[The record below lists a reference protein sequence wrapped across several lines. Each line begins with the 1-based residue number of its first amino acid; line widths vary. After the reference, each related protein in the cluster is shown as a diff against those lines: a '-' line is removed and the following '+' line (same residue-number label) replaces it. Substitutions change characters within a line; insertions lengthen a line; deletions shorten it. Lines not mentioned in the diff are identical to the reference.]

1 MSLNNFKVRLLS
13 FAVSSAVLALAPN
26 LANAANYESEMV
38 IIHPF
43 QWTYDNIAK
52 ECTEYLGPAG
62 FDGVQIS
69 QPAEH
74 ANKGNVW
81 WAVYQPVNFNNF
93 TTMTGNE
100 TQLKNMIKACNEAG
114 VKVFA
119 DAVFNQRPNDGVG
132 LGGSTYGNN
141 SYPDGF
147 NDGDFHH
154 NGCSVGNYSDEWNV
168 RQCALLGMT
177 DTATD
182 NSSTQ
187 DKIADFLVKLMDM
200 GVYGFRIDAAKHMHY
215 NDINAIMDKT
225 AAKAGKRPPIYMEV
239 IGNSQEA
246 PDIQPNKYTF
256 IDNSVVTDFSYVD
269 RMKEIF
275 DNGDYGSALTFG
287 LAVDSDNAEVFVN
300 NHDDEYHRCS
310 AGSCSMGTQ
319 ENPKYN
325 LAQSWLAVWPKGK
338 VRQIYS
344 GYKFNSHD
352 PAGPISADR
361 CQGGWLCQHRVPFV
375 LNAPRFARATRG
387 EAVSTSGFSD
397 NVLWFNRGSKGFYA
411 MNTSGSDVTKSF
423 NVTMADGTYCDILGA
438 TDPKNNPCGSDV
450 TVSGGKVT
458 FTIPAKTAVAIC
470 TDEKWCGKG
479 VDPCESDPTGAACVC
494 KGETTV
500 NGVCVSWCN
509 AHSSNEE
516 CTCVLNPNDANCQAD
531 IEPTKGKL
539 CYAGTS
545 NGWKQDP
552 LTYNRKTGFWTINLT
567 LDGAGDTSGA
577 QRFKVTDGC
586 SWTGTV
592 YGSSGTAGKLDV
604 NTSSTGDELVS
615 LVGDYVLSIN
625 DKTMEYTF
633 TKADEVTNQ
642 PPVASFT
649 ATVNGLTVSFANNSS
664 DPENDELTY
673 SWDFG
678 NGKTSSEKAPSVTY
692 AESGKYTVTLKVTDS
707 ANNTDTFTK
716 DITVTAPSSGK
727 YLKVAVRGSHD
738 NYGTDLLTKNGSDW
752 TGVFEFSKETRFK
765 LEALPVSAD
774 QCIILGGKKGAA
786 LSATGDFI
794 TVPAGDYVVGF
805 NEDTKVLTVKQA
817 SDCDKDPSKCEVD
830 PCVEDPSKC
839 EIDPCEADPSKCEI
853 DPCEADPSKCEVD
866 PCEAAPSQ
874 CTVDTKK
881 HCDTDGTTSN
891 CENSDYAYPFLGA
904 EYTKTATTFRIW
916 SPDTANVSVTVNG
929 QTYPMNKS
937 NITGYSDVYEVTVN
951 GDLDGKEY
959 QFKVNGNDVRDP
971 YGKMVPKS
979 DYTGGDKAIATNNK
993 NIVMNMRDTDLEG
1006 GWAPRP
1012 ELKNREDAV
1021 IYEVHV
1027 RDFTIDKSSG
1037 VSDANRGRYLG
1048 MVETGT
1054 TNAKGQKTGIDH
1066 LKDLGITHVQL
1077 MPVYDYGTCSN
1088 VDSQDSSCYNWGYDP
1103 VNFNVPED
1111 RYTSVFGSENY
1122 KQKVKEFKTMV
1133 NEFHK
1138 NGIRVIMDVV
1148 YNHTY
1153 SQDVFSKI
1161 TGKYYTTLDLSGCG
1175 NSTDPKNTMVS
1186 RFIRDSLEY
1195 WATEYNI
1202 DGFRFD
1208 LVGIFDVANFKEWG
1222 EYLNNKYPG
1231 RNFLMYGEPWNGY
1244 ATDPSESTRVRLGTI
1259 RNAVSGHVG
1268 VFNGKYR
1275 ECLKGDSDGK
1285 GGGFLFNMTHTDL
1298 GDVDGNFGCVMAGI
1312 KGGVGNSTNT
1322 WTPLFAADPEQA
1334 VQYITAHDN
1343 LNWTD
1348 KIAKMAITGDY
1359 AKRLQSYGNGVILVS
1374 QGIPFIHAGEEFG
1387 RTKNMNPNSYKST
1400 DGSNDIDWNVKSN
1413 YMSTF
1418 NYYKGMIAMRKAHP
1432 AFRMTTKEQI
1442 EQNITGEYINGAVV
1456 VTINGGAVGDSWD
1469 TIKMVVNSGNNIEI
1483 SGVDGWSKKVH
1494 AVTVNEDGT
1503 GGSNEAQG
1511 TAVTIWYKEK
1521 SK

>member
-411 MNTSGSDVTKSF
+411 MNTSGGEVTKSF

-438 TDPKNNPCGSDV
+438 TDPKNNPCGSDI
-450 TVSGGKVT
+450 TVSDGKITV
-458 FTIPAKTAVAIC
+458 TIPSMSAIAIC
-470 TDEKWCGKG
+470 TDSQWCGKG
-479 VDPCESDPTGAACVC
+479 VDPCETDPNGAACLC
-494 KGETTV
+494 KGAQTTD
-500 NGVCVSWCN
+500 GICVSYCQKYPETEGCYCLTN
-509 AHSSNEE
+509 PTDSS
-516 CTCVLNPNDANCQAD
+516 CVSIPA
-531 IEPTKGKL
+531 TKNNL

-545 NGWKQDP
+545 NSWKFDP
-552 LTYNRKTGFWTINLT
+552 MTYSKSTGYWTIDVTLT
-567 LDGAGDTSGA
+567 GADK
-577 QRFKVTDGC
+577 QRFKVAEGCAWTGNVYGASGTPGKLAINTSTDGDEYTTL
-586 SWTGTV
+586 TGDYTLKIKDADMTYEFV
-592 YGSSGTAGKLDV
+592 KAGSSNHD
-604 NTSSTGDELVS
+604 
-615 LVGDYVLSIN
+615 
-625 DKTMEYTF
+625 
-633 TKADEVTNQ
+633 
-642 PPVASFT
+642 PVAGFT
-649 ATVNGLTVSFANNSS
+649 TQINGLTVTFTNTSK
-664 DPENDELTY
+664 DEDGDTLTY
-673 SWDFG
+673 SWNFG
-678 NGKTSSEKAPSVTY
+678 NGKTSTDKNPSVAYDEKGTY
-692 AESGKYTVTLKVTDS
+692 HVTLTVTDPSNASNKAEDDVTVGGGETTGY
-707 ANNTDTFTK
+707 AK
-716 DITVTAPSSGK
+716 TAI
-727 YLKVAVRGSHD
+727 RTSHD
-738 NYGTDLLTKNGSDW
+738 NYGTHELIKKSASSSEW
-752 TGVFEFSKETRFK
+752 TGEFNFTEATSFK
-765 LEALPVSAD
+765 IEALPNSKD
-774 QCIILGGKKGAA
+774 QCIFLGGKAGEA
-786 LSATGDFI
+786 LKASGDFI
-794 TVPAGDYVVGF
+794 SVEAGEYTITF
-805 NEDTKVLTVKQA
+805 NESTKVLTVTKKETVVDDKKA
-817 SDCDKDPSKCEVD
+817 NCDKDGS
-830 PCVEDPSKC
+830 
-839 EIDPCEADPSKCEI
+839 
-853 DPCEADPSKCEVD
+853 
-866 PCEAAPSQ
+866 
-874 CTVDTKK
+874 TN
-881 HCDTDGTTSN
+881 N
-891 CENSDYAYPFLGA
+891 CETSSLAYTFLGA
-904 EYTKTATTFRIW
+904 SYTPTATTFRLW
-916 SPDTANVSVTVNG
+916 SPDSSNVSVTVNG
-929 QTYPMNKS
+929 QTYTMSKTNVS
-937 NITGYSDVYEVTVN
+937 GYSDVYEAVVE

-959 QFKVNGNDVRDP
+959 QFKVNGSDVHDP
-971 YGKMVPKS
+971 YGKMVKPTN
-979 DYTGGDKAIATNNK
+979 YAGTGAVAENNV
-993 NIVMNMRDTDLEG
+993 NIVMNMRDTDLPN
-1006 GWAPRP
+1006 GWAERP
-1012 ELKNREDAV
+1012 ALKEREDSIV
-1021 IYEVHV
+1021 YEVHV
-1027 RDFTIDKSSG
+1027 RDFTIDSSSG
-1037 VSDANRGRYLG
+1037 VSAANRGRYLG
-1048 MVETGT
+1048 MVEAGT
-1054 TNAKGQKTGIDH
+1054 TNSKGLKTGLDH

-1077 MPVYDYGTCSN
+1077 LPVYDYGTCSN

-1111 RYTSVFGSENY
+1111 RYTSVFGTENY

-1133 NEFHK
+1133 DEFHK

-1153 SQDVFSKI
+1153 SKDVFSKI
-1161 TGKYYTTLDLSGCG
+1161 SGKYYTSVDLSGCG
-1175 NSTDPKNTMVS
+1175 NSVDAKNDMVS

-1208 LVGIFDVANFKEWG
+1208 LVGIFDVSDFKEWG
-1222 EYLNNKYPG
+1222 EYLNNKYPD
-1231 RNFLMYGEPWNGY
+1231 RKFLMYGEPWNGY

-1259 RNAVSGHVG
+1259 RNAASGHVG

-1275 ECLKGDSDGK
+1275 ECLKGGSDNAV
-1285 GGGFLFNMTHTDL
+1285 GGFLFNQTYSDV

-1312 KGGVGNSTNT
+1312 KGGVGDSTNT

-1348 KIAKMAITGDY
+1348 KITKMGATGDY
-1359 AKRLQSYGNGVILVS
+1359 AKRLQAYGNGVILVS

-1387 RTKNMNPNSYKST
+1387 RTKNMNENSYKSA
-1400 DGSNDIDWNVKSN
+1400 DGSNDIKWDVKTS
-1413 YMSTF
+1413 YKDTF
-1418 NYYKGMIAMRKAHP
+1418 DYYKNLIAMRKAHP
-1432 AFRMTTKEQI
+1432 AFRMTTKTLI
-1442 EQNITGEYINGAVV
+1442 ENNIKGSQNNGAIVVDINGQ
-1456 VTINGGAVGDSWD
+1456 AVGDSWSS
-1469 TIKMVVNSGNNIEI
+1469 IKMVINSGNNLTID
-1483 SGVDGWSKKVH
+1483 GVDGWKKKVH
-1494 AVTVNEDGT
+1494 AVTVNDDGT
-1503 GGSNEAQG
+1503 TGTNVAEG
-1511 TAVTIWYKEK
+1511 TAVTIWYK
-1521 SK
+1521 

>member
-1 MSLNNFKVRLLS
+1 MSLNNFRVKLLS
-13 FAVSSAVLALAPN
+13 LAVSSAVLAFAPN
-26 LANAANYESEMV
+26 LAFAKNYESEMV

-43 QWTYDNIAK
+43 QWSYDSIAK

-154 NGCSVGNYSDEWNV
+154 NGCSVSNYSDEWNV

-187 DKIADFLVKLMDM
+187 DKIADFLVKLMGM

-215 NDINAIMDKT
+215 NDINAIMEKT
-225 AAKAGKRPPIYMEV
+225 EAKAGKRPPIYMEV
-239 IGNSQEA
+239 IGNSKEA

-319 ENPKYN
+319 GNPKYN

-375 LNAPRFARATRG
+375 LNAPRFARATRD

-438 TDPKNNPCGSDV
+438 TDPKNNPCGSDI
-450 TVSGGKVT
+450 TVSGGKITV
-458 FTIPAKTAVAIC
+458 TIPSMSAIAIC
-470 TDEKWCGKG
+470 TDSQWCGKG
-479 VDPCESDPTGAACVC
+479 VDPCETDPNGAACLC
-494 KGETTV
+494 KGSQTTD
-500 NGVCVSWCN
+500 GICVSYCQKYPETEGCYCLTN
-509 AHSSNEE
+509 PTDSS
-516 CTCVLNPNDANCQAD
+516 CVSIPA
-531 IEPTKGKL
+531 TKNNL

-545 NGWKQDP
+545 NSWKFDP
-552 LTYNRKTGFWTINLT
+552 MTYSKSTGYWTVDVTLT
-567 LDGAGDTSGA
+567 GADK
-577 QRFKVTDGC
+577 QRFKVAEGCAWTGNVYGASGTPGKLAINTSTDGDEYTTL
-586 SWTGTV
+586 TGDYTLKIKDADMTYEFV
-592 YGSSGTAGKLDV
+592 KAGPSNHDPVAGFTTQINGLNV
-604 NTSSTGDELVS
+604 TFTNTSKDEDGD
-615 LVGDYVLSIN
+615 
-625 DKTMEYTF
+625 T
-633 TKADEVTNQ
+633 
-642 PPVASFT
+642 
-649 ATVNGLTVSFANNSS
+649 
-664 DPENDELTY
+664 LTY
-673 SWDFG
+673 SWNFG
-678 NGKTSSEKAPSVTY
+678 NGKTSTDKNPSVIYDEKGTY
-692 AESGKYTVTLKVTDS
+692 HVTLTVTDPSKASNTAEDDVTVGGGETTGY
-707 ANNTDTFTK
+707 AK
-716 DITVTAPSSGK
+716 TAI
-727 YLKVAVRGSHD
+727 RTSHD
-738 NYGTDLLTKNGSDW
+738 NYGTHELIKKSASSSEW
-752 TGVFEFSKETRFK
+752 TGEFNFTEATSFK
-765 LEALPVSAD
+765 IEALPNSKD
-774 QCIILGGKKGAA
+774 QCIFLGGKAGEA
-786 LSATGDFI
+786 LKASGDFI
-794 TVPAGDYVVGF
+794 SVEAGEYTITF
-805 NEDTKVLTVKQA
+805 NESTKVLTVTKKETVVDDKKA
-817 SDCDKDPSKCEVD
+817 NCDKDGS
-830 PCVEDPSKC
+830 
-839 EIDPCEADPSKCEI
+839 
-853 DPCEADPSKCEVD
+853 
-866 PCEAAPSQ
+866 
-874 CTVDTKK
+874 TN
-881 HCDTDGTTSN
+881 N
-891 CENSDYAYPFLGA
+891 CETSSLAYTFLGA
-904 EYTKTATTFRIW
+904 SYTPTATTFRLW
-916 SPDTANVSVTVNG
+916 SPDSSNVSVTVNG
-929 QTYPMNKS
+929 QTYTMSKTNVS
-937 NITGYSDVYEVTVN
+937 GYSDVYEAVVE

-959 QFKVNGNDVRDP
+959 QFKVNGSDVHDP
-971 YGKMVPKS
+971 YGKMVKPTN
-979 DYTGGDKAIATNNK
+979 YAGTGAVAENNV
-993 NIVMNMRDTDLEG
+993 NIVMNMRDTDLPN
-1006 GWAPRP
+1006 GWAERP
-1012 ELKNREDAV
+1012 ALKEREDSIV
-1021 IYEVHV
+1021 YEVHV
-1027 RDFTIDKSSG
+1027 RDFTIDSSSG
-1037 VSDANRGRYLG
+1037 VSAANRGRYLG
-1048 MVETGT
+1048 MVEAGT
-1054 TNAKGQKTGIDH
+1054 TNSKGLKTGLDH

-1077 MPVYDYGTCSN
+1077 LPVYDYGTCSN

-1111 RYTSVFGSENY
+1111 RYTSVFGTENY

-1133 NEFHK
+1133 DEFHK

-1153 SQDVFSKI
+1153 SKDVFSKI
-1161 TGKYYTTLDLSGCG
+1161 SGKYYTSVDLSGCG
-1175 NSTDPKNTMVS
+1175 NSVDAKNDMVS

-1208 LVGIFDVANFKEWG
+1208 LVGIFDVSDFKEWG
-1222 EYLNNKYPG
+1222 EYLNNKYPD
-1231 RNFLMYGEPWNGY
+1231 RKFLMYGEPWNGY

-1259 RNAVSGHVG
+1259 RNAASGHVG

-1275 ECLKGDSDGK
+1275 ECLKGSSDDAV
-1285 GGGFLFNMTHTDL
+1285 GGFLFNKTYSDV

-1312 KGGVGNSTNT
+1312 KGGVGDSTNT

-1348 KIAKMAITGDY
+1348 KITMMGATGDY
-1359 AKRLQSYGNGVILVS
+1359 AKRLQAYGNGVILVS

-1387 RTKNMNPNSYKST
+1387 RTKNMNENSYKSA
-1400 DGSNDIDWNVKSN
+1400 DGSNDIKWDVKTS
-1413 YMSTF
+1413 YKDTF
-1418 NYYKGMIAMRKAHP
+1418 DYYKNLIAMRKAHP
-1432 AFRMTTKEQI
+1432 AFRMTTKTLI
-1442 EQNITGEYINGAVV
+1442 ENNIKGSQNNGAIVVDINGQ
-1456 VTINGGAVGDSWD
+1456 AVGDSWSS
-1469 TIKMVVNSGNNIEI
+1469 IKMVINSGNNLTID
-1483 SGVDGWSKKVH
+1483 GVDGWKKKVH
-1494 AVTVNEDGT
+1494 AVTVNDDGT
-1503 GGSNEAQG
+1503 TGTNVAEG
-1511 TAVTIWYKEK
+1511 TAVTIWYK
-1521 SK
+1521 

>member
-215 NDINAIMDKT
+215 NDINAIMEKT

-411 MNTSGSDVTKSF
+411 MNTSGGEVTKSF

-438 TDPKNNPCGSDV
+438 TDPKNNPCGSDI
-450 TVSGGKVT
+450 TVSDGKITV
-458 FTIPAKTAVAIC
+458 TIPSMSAIAIC
-470 TDEKWCGKG
+470 TDSQWCGKG
-479 VDPCESDPTGAACVC
+479 VDPCETDPNGAACLC
-494 KGETTV
+494 KGAQTTD
-500 NGVCVSWCN
+500 GICVSYCQKYPETEGCYCLTN
-509 AHSSNEE
+509 PTDSS
-516 CTCVLNPNDANCQAD
+516 CVSIPA
-531 IEPTKGKL
+531 TKNNL

-545 NGWKQDP
+545 NSWKFDP
-552 LTYNRKTGFWTINLT
+552 MTYSKSTGYWTIDVTLT
-567 LDGAGDTSGA
+567 GADK
-577 QRFKVTDGC
+577 QRFKVAEGCAWTGNVYGASGTPGKLAINTSTDGDEYTTL
-586 SWTGTV
+586 TGDYTLKIKDADMTYEFV
-592 YGSSGTAGKLDV
+592 KAGSSNHD
-604 NTSSTGDELVS
+604 
-615 LVGDYVLSIN
+615 
-625 DKTMEYTF
+625 
-633 TKADEVTNQ
+633 
-642 PPVASFT
+642 PVAGFT
-649 ATVNGLTVSFANNSS
+649 TQINGLTVTFTNTSK
-664 DPENDELTY
+664 DEDGDTLTY
-673 SWDFG
+673 SWNFG
-678 NGKTSSEKAPSVTY
+678 NGKTSTDKNPSVAYDEKGTY
-692 AESGKYTVTLKVTDS
+692 HVTLTVTDPSNASNKAEDDVTVGGGETTGY
-707 ANNTDTFTK
+707 AK
-716 DITVTAPSSGK
+716 TAI
-727 YLKVAVRGSHD
+727 RTSHD
-738 NYGTDLLTKNGSDW
+738 NYGTHELIKKSASSSEW
-752 TGVFEFSKETRFK
+752 TGEFNFTEATSFK
-765 LEALPVSAD
+765 IEALPNSKD
-774 QCIILGGKKGAA
+774 QCIFLGGKAGEA
-786 LSATGDFI
+786 LKASGDFI
-794 TVPAGDYVVGF
+794 SVEAGEYTITF
-805 NEDTKVLTVKQA
+805 NESTKVLTVTKKETVVDDKKA
-817 SDCDKDPSKCEVD
+817 NCDKDGS
-830 PCVEDPSKC
+830 
-839 EIDPCEADPSKCEI
+839 
-853 DPCEADPSKCEVD
+853 
-866 PCEAAPSQ
+866 
-874 CTVDTKK
+874 TN
-881 HCDTDGTTSN
+881 N
-891 CENSDYAYPFLGA
+891 CETSSLAYTFLGA
-904 EYTKTATTFRIW
+904 SYTPTATTFRLW
-916 SPDTANVSVTVNG
+916 SPDSSNVSVTVNG
-929 QTYPMNKS
+929 QTYTMSKTNVS
-937 NITGYSDVYEVTVN
+937 GYSDVYEAVVE

-959 QFKVNGNDVRDP
+959 QFKVNGSDVHDP
-971 YGKMVPKS
+971 YGKMVKPTN
-979 DYTGGDKAIATNNK
+979 YTGTGAVAENNV
-993 NIVMNMRDTDLEG
+993 NIVMNMRDTDLPN
-1006 GWAPRP
+1006 GWAERP
-1012 ELKNREDAV
+1012 ALKEREDSIV
-1021 IYEVHV
+1021 YEVHV
-1027 RDFTIDKSSG
+1027 RDFTIDSSSG
-1037 VSDANRGRYLG
+1037 VSAANRGRYLG
-1048 MVETGT
+1048 MVEAGT
-1054 TNAKGQKTGIDH
+1054 TNSKGLKTGLDH

-1077 MPVYDYGTCSN
+1077 LPVYDYGTCSN

-1111 RYTSVFGSENY
+1111 RYTSVFGTENY

-1133 NEFHK
+1133 DEFHK

-1153 SQDVFSKI
+1153 SKDVFSKI
-1161 TGKYYTTLDLSGCG
+1161 SGKYYTSVDLSGCG
-1175 NSTDPKNTMVS
+1175 NSVDAKNDMVS

-1208 LVGIFDVANFKEWG
+1208 LVGIFDVSDFKEWG
-1222 EYLNNKYPG
+1222 EYLNNKYPD
-1231 RNFLMYGEPWNGY
+1231 RKFLMYGEPWNGY

-1259 RNAVSGHVG
+1259 RNAASGHVG

-1275 ECLKGDSDGK
+1275 ECLKGGSDNAV
-1285 GGGFLFNMTHTDL
+1285 GGFLFNKTYSDV

-1312 KGGVGNSTNT
+1312 KGGVGDSTNT

-1348 KIAKMAITGDY
+1348 KITKMGATGDY
-1359 AKRLQSYGNGVILVS
+1359 AKRLQAYGNGVILVS

-1387 RTKNMNPNSYKST
+1387 RTKNMNENSYKSA
-1400 DGSNDIDWNVKSN
+1400 DGSNDIKWDVKTS
-1413 YMSTF
+1413 YKDTF
-1418 NYYKGMIAMRKAHP
+1418 DYYKNLIAMRKAHP
-1432 AFRMTTKEQI
+1432 AFRMTTKTLI
-1442 EQNITGEYINGAVV
+1442 ENNIKGSQNNGAIVVDINGQ
-1456 VTINGGAVGDSWD
+1456 AVGDSWSS
-1469 TIKMVVNSGNNIEI
+1469 IKMVINSGNNLTID
-1483 SGVDGWSKKVH
+1483 GVDGWKKKVH
-1494 AVTVNEDGT
+1494 AVTVNDDGT
-1503 GGSNEAQG
+1503 TGTNVAEG
-1511 TAVTIWYKEK
+1511 TAVTIWYK
-1521 SK
+1521 

>member
-26 LANAANYESEMV
+26 LANAKNYESEMV

-215 NDINAIMDKT
+215 DDINAIMKKT
-225 AAKAGKRPPIYMEV
+225 AAKARKRPPIYMEV

-246 PDIQPNKYTF
+246 PDIQPNNYTF

-438 TDPKNNPCGSDV
+438 TDPKNNPCGSDI
-450 TVSGGKVT
+450 TVSGGKITV
-458 FTIPAKTAVAIC
+458 TIPSMSAIAIC
-470 TDEKWCGKG
+470 TDSQWCGKG
-479 VDPCESDPTGAACVC
+479 VDPCETDPNGAACLC
-494 KGETTV
+494 KGSQTTD
-500 NGVCVSWCN
+500 GICVSYCQKYPETEGCYCLTN
-509 AHSSNEE
+509 PTDSS
-516 CTCVLNPNDANCQAD
+516 CVSIPA
-531 IEPTKGKL
+531 TKNNL

-545 NGWKQDP
+545 NSWKFDP
-552 LTYNRKTGFWTINLT
+552 MTYSKSTGYWTVDVTLT
-567 LDGAGDTSGA
+567 GADK
-577 QRFKVTDGC
+577 QRFKVAEGCVWTGNVYGASGTPGKLAINTSTDGDEY
-586 SWTGTV
+586 TT
-592 YGSSGTAGKLDV
+592 L
-604 NTSSTGDELVS
+604 TGD
-615 LVGDYVLSIN
+615 
-625 DKTMEYTF
+625 YTLKIKDADMTYEF
-633 TKADEVTNQ
+633 VKAGPSNHD
-642 PPVASFT
+642 PVAGFT
-649 ATVNGLTVSFANNSS
+649 TQINGLTVTFTNTSK
-664 DPENDELTY
+664 DEDGDTLTY
-673 SWDFG
+673 SWNFG
-678 NGKTSSEKAPSVTY
+678 NGKTSTDKNPSVIYDEKGTY
-692 AESGKYTVTLKVTDS
+692 HVTLTVTDPSKASNTAEDDVTVGGGETTGY
-707 ANNTDTFTK
+707 AK
-716 DITVTAPSSGK
+716 TAI
-727 YLKVAVRGSHD
+727 RTSHD
-738 NYGTDLLTKNGSDW
+738 NYGTHELIKKSASSSEW
-752 TGVFEFSKETRFK
+752 TGEFNFTEATSFK
-765 LEALPVSAD
+765 IEALPNSKD
-774 QCIILGGKKGAA
+774 QCIFLGGKAGEA
-786 LSATGDFI
+786 LKASGDFI
-794 TVPAGDYVVGF
+794 SVEAGEYTITF
-805 NEDTKVLTVKQA
+805 NESTKVLTVTKKETVVDDKKA
-817 SDCDKDPSKCEVD
+817 NCDKDGS
-830 PCVEDPSKC
+830 
-839 EIDPCEADPSKCEI
+839 
-853 DPCEADPSKCEVD
+853 
-866 PCEAAPSQ
+866 
-874 CTVDTKK
+874 TN
-881 HCDTDGTTSN
+881 N
-891 CENSDYAYPFLGA
+891 CETSSLAYTFLGA
-904 EYTKTATTFRIW
+904 SYTPTATTFRLW
-916 SPDTANVSVTVNG
+916 SPDSSNVSVTVNG
-929 QTYPMNKS
+929 QTYTMSKTNVS
-937 NITGYSDVYEVTVN
+937 GYSDVYEAVVE

-959 QFKVNGNDVRDP
+959 QFKVNGSDVHDP
-971 YGKMVPKS
+971 YGKMVKPTN
-979 DYTGGDKAIATNNK
+979 YAGTGAVAENNV
-993 NIVMNMRDTDLEG
+993 NIVMNMRDTDLPN
-1006 GWAPRP
+1006 GWAERP
-1012 ELKNREDAV
+1012 ALKEREDSIV
-1021 IYEVHV
+1021 YEVHV
-1027 RDFTIDKSSG
+1027 RDFTIDSSSG
-1037 VSDANRGRYLG
+1037 VSAANRGRYLG
-1048 MVETGT
+1048 MVEAGT
-1054 TNAKGQKTGIDH
+1054 TNSKGLKTGLDH

-1077 MPVYDYGTCSN
+1077 LPVYDYGTCSN

-1111 RYTSVFGSENY
+1111 RYTSVFGTENY

-1133 NEFHK
+1133 DEFHK

-1153 SQDVFSKI
+1153 SEDVFSKI
-1161 TGKYYTTLDLSGCG
+1161 SGKYYTSVDLSGCG
-1175 NSTDPKNTMVS
+1175 NSVDAKNDMVS

-1208 LVGIFDVANFKEWG
+1208 LVGIFDVSDFKEWG
-1222 EYLNNKYPG
+1222 EYLNNKYPD
-1231 RNFLMYGEPWNGY
+1231 RKFLMYGEPWNGY

-1259 RNAVSGHVG
+1259 RNAASGHVG

-1275 ECLKGDSDGK
+1275 ECLKGESDK
-1285 GGGFLFNMTHTDL
+1285 AVGGFLFNQTYSDV

-1312 KGGVGNSTNT
+1312 KGGVGDSTNT

-1348 KIAKMAITGDY
+1348 KITKMGATGDY
-1359 AKRLQSYGNGVILVS
+1359 AKRLQAYGNGVILVS

-1387 RTKNMNPNSYKST
+1387 RTKNMNENSYESA
-1400 DGSNDIDWNVKSN
+1400 DGSNDIKWDVKTS
-1413 YMSTF
+1413 YKDTF
-1418 NYYKGMIAMRKAHP
+1418 DYYKNLIAMRKAHP
-1432 AFRMTTKEQI
+1432 AFRMTTKTLI
-1442 EQNITGEYINGAVV
+1442 ENNIKGSQNNGAIVVDINGQ
-1456 VTINGGAVGDSWD
+1456 AVGDSWSS
-1469 TIKMVVNSGNNIEI
+1469 IKMVINSGNNLTID
-1483 SGVDGWSKKVH
+1483 GVDGWKKKVH
-1494 AVTVNEDGT
+1494 AVTVNDDGT
-1503 GGSNEAQG
+1503 TGTNVAEG
-1511 TAVTIWYKEK
+1511 TAVTIWYK
-1521 SK
+1521 

>member
-215 NDINAIMDKT
+215 NDINAIMEKT

-438 TDPKNNPCGSDV
+438 TDPKNNPCGSDI
-450 TVSGGKVT
+450 TVSGGKITV
-458 FTIPAKTAVAIC
+458 TIPSMSAIAIC
-470 TDEKWCGKG
+470 TDSQWCGKG
-479 VDPCESDPTGAACVC
+479 VDPCETDPNGAACLC
-494 KGETTV
+494 KGAQTTD
-500 NGVCVSWCN
+500 GICVSYCQKYPETEGCYCLTN
-509 AHSSNEE
+509 PTDSS
-516 CTCVLNPNDANCQAD
+516 CVSIPA
-531 IEPTKGKL
+531 TKNNL

-545 NGWKQDP
+545 NSWKFDP
-552 LTYNRKTGFWTINLT
+552 MTYSKSTGYWTIDVTLT
-567 LDGAGDTSGA
+567 GADK
-577 QRFKVTDGC
+577 QRFKVAEGCAWTGNVYGASGTPGKLAINTSTDGDEYTTL
-586 SWTGTV
+586 TGDYTLKIKDADMTYEFV
-592 YGSSGTAGKLDV
+592 KAGSSNHD
-604 NTSSTGDELVS
+604 
-615 LVGDYVLSIN
+615 
-625 DKTMEYTF
+625 
-633 TKADEVTNQ
+633 
-642 PPVASFT
+642 PVAGFT
-649 ATVNGLTVSFANNSS
+649 TQINGLTVTFTNTSK
-664 DPENDELTY
+664 DEDGDTLTY
-673 SWDFG
+673 SWNFG
-678 NGKTSSEKAPSVTY
+678 NGKTSTDKNPSVAYDEKGTY
-692 AESGKYTVTLKVTDS
+692 HVTLTVTDPSKASNTAEDDVTVGGGETTGY
-707 ANNTDTFTK
+707 AK
-716 DITVTAPSSGK
+716 TAI
-727 YLKVAVRGSHD
+727 RTSHD
-738 NYGTDLLTKNGSDW
+738 NYGTHELIKKSASSSEW
-752 TGVFEFSKETRFK
+752 TGEFNFTEATSFK
-765 LEALPVSAD
+765 IEALPNSKD
-774 QCIILGGKKGAA
+774 QCIFLGGKAGEA
-786 LSATGDFI
+786 LKASGDFI
-794 TVPAGDYVVGF
+794 SVEAGEYTITF
-805 NEDTKVLTVKQA
+805 NESTKVLTVTKKETVVDDKKA
-817 SDCDKDPSKCEVD
+817 NCDKDGS
-830 PCVEDPSKC
+830 
-839 EIDPCEADPSKCEI
+839 
-853 DPCEADPSKCEVD
+853 
-866 PCEAAPSQ
+866 
-874 CTVDTKK
+874 TN
-881 HCDTDGTTSN
+881 N
-891 CENSDYAYPFLGA
+891 CETSSLAYTFLGA
-904 EYTKTATTFRIW
+904 SYTPTATTFRLW
-916 SPDTANVSVTVNG
+916 SPDSSNVSVTVNG
-929 QTYPMNKS
+929 QTYTMSKTNVS
-937 NITGYSDVYEVTVN
+937 GYSDVYEAVVE

-959 QFKVNGNDVRDP
+959 QFKVNGSDVHDP
-971 YGKMVPKS
+971 YGKMVKPTN
-979 DYTGGDKAIATNNK
+979 YTGTGAVAENNV
-993 NIVMNMRDTDLEG
+993 NIVMNMRDTDLPN
-1006 GWAPRP
+1006 GWAERP
-1012 ELKNREDAV
+1012 ALKEREDSIV
-1021 IYEVHV
+1021 YEVHV
-1027 RDFTIDKSSG
+1027 RDFTIDSSSG
-1037 VSDANRGRYLG
+1037 VSAANRGRYLG
-1048 MVETGT
+1048 MVEAGT
-1054 TNAKGQKTGIDH
+1054 TNSKGLKTGLDH

-1077 MPVYDYGTCSN
+1077 LPVYDYGTCSN

-1111 RYTSVFGSENY
+1111 RYTSVFGTENY

-1133 NEFHK
+1133 DEFHK

-1153 SQDVFSKI
+1153 SKDVFSKI
-1161 TGKYYTTLDLSGCG
+1161 SGKYYTSVDLSGCG
-1175 NSTDPKNTMVS
+1175 NSVDAKNDMVS

-1208 LVGIFDVANFKEWG
+1208 LVGIFDVSDFKEWG
-1222 EYLNNKYPG
+1222 EYLNNKYPD
-1231 RNFLMYGEPWNGY
+1231 RKFLMYGEPWNGY

-1259 RNAVSGHVG
+1259 RNAASGHVG

-1275 ECLKGDSDGK
+1275 ECLKGGSDNAV
-1285 GGGFLFNMTHTDL
+1285 GGFLFNQTYSDV

-1312 KGGVGNSTNT
+1312 KGGVGDSINT

-1348 KIAKMAITGDY
+1348 KITKMGATGDY
-1359 AKRLQSYGNGVILVS
+1359 AKRLQAYGNGVILVS

-1387 RTKNMNPNSYKST
+1387 RTKNMNENSYKSA
-1400 DGSNDIDWNVKSN
+1400 DGSNDIKWDVKTS
-1413 YMSTF
+1413 YKDTF
-1418 NYYKGMIAMRKAHP
+1418 DYYKNLIAMRKAHP
-1432 AFRMTTKEQI
+1432 AFRMTTKTLI
-1442 EQNITGEYINGAVV
+1442 ENNIKGSQNNGAIVVDINGQ
-1456 VTINGGAVGDSWD
+1456 AVGDSWSS
-1469 TIKMVVNSGNNIEI
+1469 IKMVINSGNNLTID
-1483 SGVDGWSKKVH
+1483 GVDGWKKKVH
-1494 AVTVNEDGT
+1494 AVTVNDDGT
-1503 GGSNEAQG
+1503 TGTNVAEG
-1511 TAVTIWYKEK
+1511 TAVTIWYK
-1521 SK
+1521 

>member
-1 MSLNNFKVRLLS
+1 MSLNNFRVKLLS
-13 FAVSSAVLALAPN
+13 LAVSSAVLAFAPN
-26 LANAANYESEMV
+26 LAFAKNYESEMV

-43 QWTYDNIAK
+43 QWSYDSIAK

-154 NGCSVGNYSDEWNV
+154 NGCSVSNYSDEWNV

-187 DKIADFLVKLMDM
+187 DKIADFLVKLMGM

-215 NDINAIMDKT
+215 NDINAIMEKT
-225 AAKAGKRPPIYMEV
+225 EAKAGKRPPIYMEV
-239 IGNSQEA
+239 IGNSKEA

-319 ENPKYN
+319 GNPKYN

-411 MNTSGSDVTKSF
+411 MNTSGGEVTKSF

-438 TDPKNNPCGSDV
+438 TDPKNNPCGSDI
-450 TVSGGKVT
+450 TVSGGKITV
-458 FTIPAKTAVAIC
+458 TIPSMSAIAIC
-470 TDEKWCGKG
+470 TDSQWCGKG
-479 VDPCESDPTGAACVC
+479 VDPCETDPNGAACLC
-494 KGETTV
+494 KGSQTTD
-500 NGVCVSWCN
+500 GICVSYCQKYPETEGCYCLTN
-509 AHSSNEE
+509 PTDSS
-516 CTCVLNPNDANCQAD
+516 CVSIPA
-531 IEPTKGKL
+531 TKNNL

-545 NGWKQDP
+545 NSWKFDP
-552 LTYNRKTGFWTINLT
+552 MTYSKSTGYWTVDVTLT
-567 LDGAGDTSGA
+567 GADK
-577 QRFKVTDGC
+577 QRFKVAEGCAWTGNVYGASGTPGKLAINTSTDGDEYTTL
-586 SWTGTV
+586 TGDYTLKIKDADMPYEFV
-592 YGSSGTAGKLDV
+592 KAGSSNHD
-604 NTSSTGDELVS
+604 
-615 LVGDYVLSIN
+615 
-625 DKTMEYTF
+625 
-633 TKADEVTNQ
+633 
-642 PPVASFT
+642 PVAGFT
-649 ATVNGLTVSFANNSS
+649 TQINGLTVTFTNTSK
-664 DPENDELTY
+664 DEDGDTLTY
-673 SWDFG
+673 SWNFG
-678 NGKTSSEKAPSVTY
+678 NGKTSTDKNPSVTY
-692 AESGKYTVTLKVTDS
+692 DEKGTYHVTLTVTDPSKASNTAEEDVTVGGGETTGY
-707 ANNTDTFTK
+707 AK
-716 DITVTAPSSGK
+716 TAI
-727 YLKVAVRGSHD
+727 RTSHD
-738 NYGTDLLTKNGSDW
+738 NYGTHELIKKSASSSEW
-752 TGVFEFSKETRFK
+752 TGEFNFTEATSFK
-765 LEALPVSAD
+765 IEALPNSKD
-774 QCIILGGKKGAA
+774 QCIFLGGKAGEA
-786 LSATGDFI
+786 LKASGDFI
-794 TVPAGDYVVGF
+794 SVEAGEYTITF
-805 NEDTKVLTVKQA
+805 NESTKVLTVTKKETVVDDKKA
-817 SDCDKDPSKCEVD
+817 NCDKDGS
-830 PCVEDPSKC
+830 
-839 EIDPCEADPSKCEI
+839 
-853 DPCEADPSKCEVD
+853 
-866 PCEAAPSQ
+866 
-874 CTVDTKK
+874 TN
-881 HCDTDGTTSN
+881 N
-891 CENSDYAYPFLGA
+891 CETSSLAYTFLGA
-904 EYTKTATTFRIW
+904 SYTPTATTFRLW
-916 SPDTANVSVTVNG
+916 SPDSSNVSVTVNG
-929 QTYPMNKS
+929 QTYTMSKTNVS
-937 NITGYSDVYEVTVN
+937 GYSDVYEAVVE

-959 QFKVNGNDVRDP
+959 QFKVNGSDVHDP
-971 YGKMVPKS
+971 YGKMVKPTN
-979 DYTGGDKAIATNNK
+979 YTGTGAVAENNV
-993 NIVMNMRDTDLEG
+993 NIVMNMRDTDLPN
-1006 GWAPRP
+1006 GWAERP
-1012 ELKNREDAV
+1012 ALKEREDSIV
-1021 IYEVHV
+1021 YEVHV
-1027 RDFTIDKSSG
+1027 RDFTIDSSSG
-1037 VSDANRGRYLG
+1037 VSAANRGRYLG
-1048 MVETGT
+1048 MVEAGT
-1054 TNAKGQKTGIDH
+1054 TNSKGLKTGLDH

-1077 MPVYDYGTCSN
+1077 LPVYDYGTCSN

-1111 RYTSVFGSENY
+1111 RYTSVFGTENY

-1133 NEFHK
+1133 DEFHK

-1153 SQDVFSKI
+1153 SKDVFSKI
-1161 TGKYYTTLDLSGCG
+1161 SGKYYTSVDLSGCG
-1175 NSTDPKNTMVS
+1175 NSVDAKNDMVS

-1208 LVGIFDVANFKEWG
+1208 LVGIFDVSDFKEWG
-1222 EYLNNKYPG
+1222 EYLNNKYPD
-1231 RNFLMYGEPWNGY
+1231 RKFLMYGEPWNGY

-1259 RNAVSGHVG
+1259 RNAASGHVG

-1275 ECLKGDSDGK
+1275 ECLKGGSDNAV
-1285 GGGFLFNMTHTDL
+1285 GGFLFNKTYSDV

-1312 KGGVGNSTNT
+1312 KGGVGDSTNT

-1348 KIAKMAITGDY
+1348 KITKMGATGDY
-1359 AKRLQSYGNGVILVS
+1359 AKRLQAYGNGVILVS

-1387 RTKNMNPNSYKST
+1387 RTKNMNENSYKSA
-1400 DGSNDIDWNVKSN
+1400 DGSNDIKWDVKTS
-1413 YMSTF
+1413 YKDTF
-1418 NYYKGMIAMRKAHP
+1418 DYYKNLIAMRKAHP
-1432 AFRMTTKEQI
+1432 AFRMTTKTLI
-1442 EQNITGEYINGAVV
+1442 ENNIKGSQNNGAIVVDINGQ
-1456 VTINGGAVGDSWD
+1456 AVGDSWSS
-1469 TIKMVVNSGNNIEI
+1469 IKMVINSGNNLTID
-1483 SGVDGWSKKVH
+1483 GVDGWKKKVH
-1494 AVTVNEDGT
+1494 AVTVNDDGT
-1503 GGSNEAQG
+1503 TGTNVAEG
-1511 TAVTIWYKEK
+1511 TAVTIWYK
-1521 SK
+1521 

>member
-1 MSLNNFKVRLLS
+1 MSLNNFRVKLLS
-13 FAVSSAVLALAPN
+13 LAVSSAVLAFAPN
-26 LANAANYESEMV
+26 LAFAKNYESEMV

-43 QWTYDNIAK
+43 QWSYDSIAK

-154 NGCSVGNYSDEWNV
+154 NGCSVSNYSDEWNV

-187 DKIADFLVKLMDM
+187 DKIADFLVKLMGM

-215 NDINAIMDKT
+215 NDINAIMEKT
-225 AAKAGKRPPIYMEV
+225 EAKAGKRPPIYMEV
-239 IGNSQEA
+239 IGNSKEA
-246 PDIQPNKYTF
+246 PDIQPNNYTF

-319 ENPKYN
+319 GNPKYN

-438 TDPKNNPCGSDV
+438 TDPKNNPCGSDI
-450 TVSGGKVT
+450 TVSGGKITV
-458 FTIPAKTAVAIC
+458 TIPSMSAIAIC
-470 TDEKWCGKG
+470 TDSQWCGKG
-479 VDPCESDPTGAACVC
+479 VDPCETDPNGAACLC
-494 KGETTV
+494 KGSQTTD
-500 NGVCVSWCN
+500 GICVSYCQKYPETEGCYCLTN
-509 AHSSNEE
+509 PTDSS
-516 CTCVLNPNDANCQAD
+516 CVSIPA
-531 IEPTKGKL
+531 TKNNL

-545 NGWKQDP
+545 NSWKFDP
-552 LTYNRKTGFWTINLT
+552 MTYSKSTGYWTVDVTLT
-567 LDGAGDTSGA
+567 GADK
-577 QRFKVTDGC
+577 QRFKVAEGCAWTGNVYGASGTPGKLAINTSTDGDEY
-586 SWTGTV
+586 TT
-592 YGSSGTAGKLDV
+592 L
-604 NTSSTGDELVS
+604 TGD
-615 LVGDYVLSIN
+615 
-625 DKTMEYTF
+625 YTLKIKDADMTYEF
-633 TKADEVTNQ
+633 VKAGPSNHD
-642 PPVASFT
+642 PVAGFT
-649 ATVNGLTVSFANNSS
+649 TQINGLTVTFTNTSK
-664 DPENDELTY
+664 DEDGDTLTY
-673 SWDFG
+673 SWNFG
-678 NGKTSSEKAPSVTY
+678 NGKTSTDKNPSVIYDEKGTY
-692 AESGKYTVTLKVTDS
+692 HVTLTVTDPSKASNTAEDDVTVGGGETTGY
-707 ANNTDTFTK
+707 AK
-716 DITVTAPSSGK
+716 TAI
-727 YLKVAVRGSHD
+727 RTSHD
-738 NYGTDLLTKNGSDW
+738 NYGTHELIKKSASSSEW
-752 TGVFEFSKETRFK
+752 TGEFNFTEATSFK
-765 LEALPVSAD
+765 IEALPNSKD
-774 QCIILGGKKGAA
+774 QCIFLGGKAGEA
-786 LSATGDFI
+786 LKASGDFI
-794 TVPAGDYVVGF
+794 SVEAGEYTITF
-805 NEDTKVLTVKQA
+805 NESTKVLTVTKKETVVDDKKA
-817 SDCDKDPSKCEVD
+817 NCDKDGS
-830 PCVEDPSKC
+830 
-839 EIDPCEADPSKCEI
+839 
-853 DPCEADPSKCEVD
+853 
-866 PCEAAPSQ
+866 
-874 CTVDTKK
+874 TN
-881 HCDTDGTTSN
+881 N
-891 CENSDYAYPFLGA
+891 CETSSLAYTFLGA
-904 EYTKTATTFRIW
+904 SYTPTATTFRLW
-916 SPDTANVSVTVNG
+916 SPDSSNVSVTVNG
-929 QTYPMNKS
+929 QTYTMSKTNVS
-937 NITGYSDVYEVTVN
+937 GYSDVYEAVVE

-959 QFKVNGNDVRDP
+959 QFKVNGSDVHDP
-971 YGKMVPKS
+971 YGKMVKPTN
-979 DYTGGDKAIATNNK
+979 YAGTGAVAENNV
-993 NIVMNMRDTDLEG
+993 NIVMNMRDTDLPN
-1006 GWAPRP
+1006 GWAERP
-1012 ELKNREDAV
+1012 ALKEREDSIV
-1021 IYEVHV
+1021 YEVHV
-1027 RDFTIDKSSG
+1027 RDFTIDSSSG
-1037 VSDANRGRYLG
+1037 VSAANRGRYLG
-1048 MVETGT
+1048 MVEAGT
-1054 TNAKGQKTGIDH
+1054 TNSKGLKTGLDH

-1077 MPVYDYGTCSN
+1077 LPVYDYGTCSN

-1111 RYTSVFGSENY
+1111 RYTSVFGTENY

-1133 NEFHK
+1133 DEFHK

-1153 SQDVFSKI
+1153 SKDVFSKI
-1161 TGKYYTTLDLSGCG
+1161 SGKYYTSVDLSGCG
-1175 NSTDPKNTMVS
+1175 NSVDAKNDMVS

-1208 LVGIFDVANFKEWG
+1208 LVGIFDVSDFKEWG
-1222 EYLNNKYPG
+1222 EYLNNKYPD
-1231 RNFLMYGEPWNGY
+1231 RKFLMYGEPWNGY

-1259 RNAVSGHVG
+1259 RNAASGHVG

-1275 ECLKGDSDGK
+1275 ECLKGGSDNAV
-1285 GGGFLFNMTHTDL
+1285 GGFLFNKTYSDV

-1312 KGGVGNSTNT
+1312 KGGVGDSTNT

-1348 KIAKMAITGDY
+1348 KITKMGATGDY
-1359 AKRLQSYGNGVILVS
+1359 AKRLQAYGNGVILVS

-1387 RTKNMNPNSYKST
+1387 RTKNMNENSYKSA
-1400 DGSNDIDWNVKSN
+1400 DGSNDIKWDVKTS
-1413 YMSTF
+1413 YKDTF
-1418 NYYKGMIAMRKAHP
+1418 DYYKNLIAMRKAHP
-1432 AFRMTTKEQI
+1432 AFRMTTKTLI
-1442 EQNITGEYINGAVV
+1442 ENNIKGSQNNGAIVVDINGQ
-1456 VTINGGAVGDSWD
+1456 AVGDSWSS
-1469 TIKMVVNSGNNIEI
+1469 IKMVINSGNNLTID
-1483 SGVDGWSKKVH
+1483 GVDGWKKKVH
-1494 AVTVNEDGT
+1494 AVTVNDDGT
-1503 GGSNEAQG
+1503 TGTNVAEG
-1511 TAVTIWYKEK
+1511 TAVTIWYK
-1521 SK
+1521 

>member
-1 MSLNNFKVRLLS
+1 MSLNNFRVKLLS
-13 FAVSSAVLALAPN
+13 LAVSSAVLAFAPN
-26 LANAANYESEMV
+26 LAFAKNYESEMV

-43 QWTYDNIAK
+43 QWSYDSIAK

-154 NGCSVGNYSDEWNV
+154 NGCSVSNYSDEWNV

-187 DKIADFLVKLMDM
+187 DKIADFLVKLMGM

-215 NDINAIMDKT
+215 NDINAIMEKT
-225 AAKAGKRPPIYMEV
+225 EAKAGKRPPIYMEV
-239 IGNSQEA
+239 IGNSKEA

-319 ENPKYN
+319 GNPKYN

-438 TDPKNNPCGSDV
+438 TDPKNNPCGSDI
-450 TVSGGKVT
+450 TVSGGKITV
-458 FTIPAKTAVAIC
+458 TIPSMSAIAIC
-470 TDEKWCGKG
+470 TDSQWCGKG
-479 VDPCESDPTGAACVC
+479 VDPCETDPNGAACLC
-494 KGETTV
+494 KGSQTTD
-500 NGVCVSWCN
+500 GICVSYCQKYPETEGCYCLTN
-509 AHSSNEE
+509 PTDSS
-516 CTCVLNPNDANCQAD
+516 CVSIPA
-531 IEPTKGKL
+531 TKNNL

-545 NGWKQDP
+545 NSWKFDP
-552 LTYNRKTGFWTINLT
+552 MTYSKSTGYWTVDVTLT
-567 LDGAGDTSGA
+567 GADK
-577 QRFKVTDGC
+577 QRFKVAEGCAWTGNVYGASGTPGKLAINTSTDGDEY
-586 SWTGTV
+586 TT
-592 YGSSGTAGKLDV
+592 L
-604 NTSSTGDELVS
+604 TGD
-615 LVGDYVLSIN
+615 
-625 DKTMEYTF
+625 YTLKIKDADMTYEF
-633 TKADEVTNQ
+633 VKAGPSNHD
-642 PPVASFT
+642 PVAGFT
-649 ATVNGLTVSFANNSS
+649 TQINGLTVTFTNTSK
-664 DPENDELTY
+664 DEDGDTLTY
-673 SWDFG
+673 SWNFG
-678 NGKTSSEKAPSVTY
+678 NGKTSTDKNPSVTY
-692 AESGKYTVTLKVTDS
+692 DEKGTYHVTLTVTDPSKASNTAEDDVTVGGGETTGY
-707 ANNTDTFTK
+707 AK
-716 DITVTAPSSGK
+716 TAI
-727 YLKVAVRGSHD
+727 RTSHD
-738 NYGTDLLTKNGSDW
+738 NYGTHELIKKSASSSEW
-752 TGVFEFSKETRFK
+752 TGEFNFTEATSFK
-765 LEALPVSAD
+765 IEALPNSKD
-774 QCIILGGKKGAA
+774 QCIFLGGKAGEA
-786 LSATGDFI
+786 LKASGDFI
-794 TVPAGDYVVGF
+794 SVEAGEYTITF
-805 NEDTKVLTVKQA
+805 NESTKVLTVTKKETVVDDKKA
-817 SDCDKDPSKCEVD
+817 NCDKDGS
-830 PCVEDPSKC
+830 
-839 EIDPCEADPSKCEI
+839 
-853 DPCEADPSKCEVD
+853 
-866 PCEAAPSQ
+866 
-874 CTVDTKK
+874 TN
-881 HCDTDGTTSN
+881 N
-891 CENSDYAYPFLGA
+891 CETSSLAYTFLGA
-904 EYTKTATTFRIW
+904 SYTPTATTFRLW
-916 SPDTANVSVTVNG
+916 SPDSSNVSVTVNG
-929 QTYPMNKS
+929 QTYTMSKTNVS
-937 NITGYSDVYEVTVN
+937 GYSDVYEAVVE

-959 QFKVNGNDVRDP
+959 QFKVNGSDVHDP
-971 YGKMVPKS
+971 YGKMVKPTN
-979 DYTGGDKAIATNNK
+979 YAGTGAVAENNV
-993 NIVMNMRDTDLEG
+993 NIVMNMRDTDLPN
-1006 GWAPRP
+1006 GWAERP
-1012 ELKNREDAV
+1012 ALKEREDSIV
-1021 IYEVHV
+1021 YEVHV
-1027 RDFTIDKSSG
+1027 RDFTIDSSSG
-1037 VSDANRGRYLG
+1037 VSAANRGRYLG
-1048 MVETGT
+1048 MVEAGT
-1054 TNAKGQKTGIDH
+1054 TNSKGLKTGLDH

-1077 MPVYDYGTCSN
+1077 LPVYDYGTCSN

-1111 RYTSVFGSENY
+1111 RYTSVFGTENY

-1133 NEFHK
+1133 DEFHK

-1153 SQDVFSKI
+1153 SKDVFSKI
-1161 TGKYYTTLDLSGCG
+1161 SGKYYTSVDLSGCG
-1175 NSTDPKNTMVS
+1175 NSVDAKNDMVS

-1208 LVGIFDVANFKEWG
+1208 LVGIFDVSDFKEWG
-1222 EYLNNKYPG
+1222 EYLNNKYPD
-1231 RNFLMYGEPWNGY
+1231 RKFLMYGEPWNGY

-1259 RNAVSGHVG
+1259 RNAASGHVG

-1275 ECLKGDSDGK
+1275 ECLKGGSDNAV
-1285 GGGFLFNMTHTDL
+1285 GGFLFNKTYSDV

-1312 KGGVGNSTNT
+1312 KGGVGDSTNT

-1348 KIAKMAITGDY
+1348 KITKMGATGDY
-1359 AKRLQSYGNGVILVS
+1359 AKRLQAYGNGVILVS

-1387 RTKNMNPNSYKST
+1387 RTKNMNENSYKSA
-1400 DGSNDIDWNVKSN
+1400 DGSNDIKWDVKTS
-1413 YMSTF
+1413 YKDTF
-1418 NYYKGMIAMRKAHP
+1418 DYYKNLIAMRKAHP
-1432 AFRMTTKEQI
+1432 AFRMTTKTLI
-1442 EQNITGEYINGAVV
+1442 ENNIKGSQNNGAIVVDINGQ
-1456 VTINGGAVGDSWD
+1456 AVGDSWSS
-1469 TIKMVVNSGNNIEI
+1469 IKMVINSGNNLTID
-1483 SGVDGWSKKVH
+1483 GVDGWKKKVH
-1494 AVTVNEDGT
+1494 AVTVNDDGT
-1503 GGSNEAQG
+1503 TGTNVAEG
-1511 TAVTIWYKEK
+1511 TAVTIWYK
-1521 SK
+1521 

>member
-1 MSLNNFKVRLLS
+1 MSLNNFRVKLLS
-13 FAVSSAVLALAPN
+13 LAVSSAVLAFAPN
-26 LANAANYESEMV
+26 LAFAKNYESEMV

-43 QWTYDNIAK
+43 QWSYDSIAK

-154 NGCSVGNYSDEWNV
+154 NGCSVSNYSDEWNV

-215 NDINAIMDKT
+215 NDINAIMEKT
-225 AAKAGKRPPIYMEV
+225 EAKAGKRPPIYMEV
-239 IGNSQEA
+239 IGNSKEA

-438 TDPKNNPCGSDV
+438 TDPKNNPCGSDI
-450 TVSGGKVT
+450 TVSGGKITV
-458 FTIPAKTAVAIC
+458 TIPSMSAIAIC
-470 TDEKWCGKG
+470 TDSQWCGKG
-479 VDPCESDPTGAACVC
+479 VDPCETDPNGAACLC
-494 KGETTV
+494 KGSQTTD
-500 NGVCVSWCN
+500 GICVSYCQKYPETEGCYCLTN
-509 AHSSNEE
+509 PTDSS
-516 CTCVLNPNDANCQAD
+516 CVSIPA
-531 IEPTKGKL
+531 TKNNL

-545 NGWKQDP
+545 NSWKFDP
-552 LTYNRKTGFWTINLT
+552 MTYSKSTGYWTVDVTLT
-567 LDGAGDTSGA
+567 GADK
-577 QRFKVTDGC
+577 QRFKVAEGCAWTGNVYGASGTPGKLAINTSTDGDEYTTL
-586 SWTGTV
+586 TGDYTLKIKDADMTYEFV
-592 YGSSGTAGKLDV
+592 KAGSSNHD
-604 NTSSTGDELVS
+604 
-615 LVGDYVLSIN
+615 
-625 DKTMEYTF
+625 
-633 TKADEVTNQ
+633 
-642 PPVASFT
+642 PVAGFT
-649 ATVNGLTVSFANNSS
+649 TQINGLTVTFTNTSK
-664 DPENDELTY
+664 DEDGDTLTY
-673 SWDFG
+673 SWNFG
-678 NGKTSSEKAPSVTY
+678 NGKTSTDKNPSVTY
-692 AESGKYTVTLKVTDS
+692 DEKGTYHVTLTVTDPSKASNTAEEDVTVGGGETTGY
-707 ANNTDTFTK
+707 AK
-716 DITVTAPSSGK
+716 TAI
-727 YLKVAVRGSHD
+727 RTSHD
-738 NYGTDLLTKNGSDW
+738 NYGTHELIKKSASSSEW
-752 TGVFEFSKETRFK
+752 TGEFNFTEATSFK
-765 LEALPVSAD
+765 IEALPNSKD
-774 QCIILGGKKGAA
+774 QCIFLGGKAGEA
-786 LSATGDFI
+786 LKASGDFI
-794 TVPAGDYVVGF
+794 SVEAGEYTITF
-805 NEDTKVLTVKQA
+805 NESTKVLTVTKKETVVDDKKA
-817 SDCDKDPSKCEVD
+817 NCDKDGS
-830 PCVEDPSKC
+830 
-839 EIDPCEADPSKCEI
+839 
-853 DPCEADPSKCEVD
+853 
-866 PCEAAPSQ
+866 
-874 CTVDTKK
+874 TN
-881 HCDTDGTTSN
+881 N
-891 CENSDYAYPFLGA
+891 CETSSLAYTFLGA
-904 EYTKTATTFRIW
+904 SYTPTATTFRLW
-916 SPDTANVSVTVNG
+916 SPDSSNVSVTVNG
-929 QTYPMNKS
+929 QTYTMSKTNVS
-937 NITGYSDVYEVTVN
+937 GYSDVYEAVVE

-959 QFKVNGNDVRDP
+959 QFKVNGSDVHDP
-971 YGKMVPKS
+971 YGKMVKPTN
-979 DYTGGDKAIATNNK
+979 YTGTGAVAENNV
-993 NIVMNMRDTDLEG
+993 NIVMNMRDTDLPN
-1006 GWAPRP
+1006 GWAERP
-1012 ELKNREDAV
+1012 ALKEREDSIV
-1021 IYEVHV
+1021 YEVHV
-1027 RDFTIDKSSG
+1027 RDFTIDSSSG
-1037 VSDANRGRYLG
+1037 VSAANRGRYLG
-1048 MVETGT
+1048 MVEAGT
-1054 TNAKGQKTGIDH
+1054 TNSKGLKTGLDH

-1077 MPVYDYGTCSN
+1077 LPVYDYGTCSN

-1111 RYTSVFGSENY
+1111 RYTSVFGTENY

-1133 NEFHK
+1133 DEFHK

-1153 SQDVFSKI
+1153 SKDVFSKI
-1161 TGKYYTTLDLSGCG
+1161 SGKYYTSVDLSGCG
-1175 NSTDPKNTMVS
+1175 NSVDAKNDMVS

-1208 LVGIFDVANFKEWG
+1208 LVGIFDVSDFKEWG
-1222 EYLNNKYPG
+1222 EYLNNKYPD
-1231 RNFLMYGEPWNGY
+1231 RKFLMYGEPWNGN

-1259 RNAVSGHVG
+1259 RNAASGHVG

-1275 ECLKGDSDGK
+1275 ECLKGGSDNAV
-1285 GGGFLFNMTHTDL
+1285 GGFLFNKTYSDV

-1312 KGGVGNSTNT
+1312 KGGVGDSTNT

-1348 KIAKMAITGDY
+1348 KITKMGATGDY
-1359 AKRLQSYGNGVILVS
+1359 AKRLQAYGNGVILVS

-1387 RTKNMNPNSYKST
+1387 RTKNMNENSYKSA
-1400 DGSNDIDWNVKSN
+1400 DGSNDIKWDVKTS
-1413 YMSTF
+1413 YKDTF
-1418 NYYKGMIAMRKAHP
+1418 DYYKNLIAMRKAHP
-1432 AFRMTTKEQI
+1432 AFRMTTKTLI
-1442 EQNITGEYINGAVV
+1442 ENNIKGSQNNGAIVVDINGQ
-1456 VTINGGAVGDSWD
+1456 AVGDSWSS
-1469 TIKMVVNSGNNIEI
+1469 IKMVINSGNNLTID
-1483 SGVDGWSKKVH
+1483 GVDGWKKKVH
-1494 AVTVNEDGT
+1494 AVTVNDDGT
-1503 GGSNEAQG
+1503 TGTNVAEG
-1511 TAVTIWYKEK
+1511 TAVTIWYK
-1521 SK
+1521 

>member
-1 MSLNNFKVRLLS
+1 MSLNNFRVKLLS
-13 FAVSSAVLALAPN
+13 LAVSSAVLAFAPN
-26 LANAANYESEMV
+26 LAFAKNYESEMV

-43 QWTYDNIAK
+43 QWSYDSIAK

-154 NGCSVGNYSDEWNV
+154 NGCSVSNYSDEWNV

-215 NDINAIMDKT
+215 NDINAIMEKT

-239 IGNSQEA
+239 IGNSKEA

-438 TDPKNNPCGSDV
+438 TDPKNNPCGSDI
-450 TVSGGKVT
+450 TVSGGKITV
-458 FTIPAKTAVAIC
+458 TIPSMSAIAIC
-470 TDEKWCGKG
+470 TDSQWCGKG
-479 VDPCESDPTGAACVC
+479 VDPCETDPNGAACLC
-494 KGETTV
+494 KGSQTTD
-500 NGVCVSWCN
+500 GICVSYCQKYPETEGCYCLTN
-509 AHSSNEE
+509 PTDSS
-516 CTCVLNPNDANCQAD
+516 CVSIPA
-531 IEPTKGKL
+531 TKNNL

-545 NGWKQDP
+545 NSWKFDP
-552 LTYNRKTGFWTINLT
+552 MTYSKSTGYWTVDVTLT
-567 LDGAGDTSGA
+567 GADK
-577 QRFKVTDGC
+577 QRFKVAEGCAWTGNVYGASGTPGKLAINTSTDGDEYTTL
-586 SWTGTV
+586 TGDYTLKIKDADMTYEFV
-592 YGSSGTAGKLDV
+592 KAGSSNHD
-604 NTSSTGDELVS
+604 
-615 LVGDYVLSIN
+615 
-625 DKTMEYTF
+625 
-633 TKADEVTNQ
+633 
-642 PPVASFT
+642 PVAGFT
-649 ATVNGLTVSFANNSS
+649 TQINGLTVTFTNTSK
-664 DPENDELTY
+664 DEDGDTLTY
-673 SWDFG
+673 SWNFG
-678 NGKTSSEKAPSVTY
+678 NGKTSTDKNPSVTY
-692 AESGKYTVTLKVTDS
+692 DEKGTYHVTLTVTDPSKASNTAEEDVTVGGGETTGY
-707 ANNTDTFTK
+707 AK
-716 DITVTAPSSGK
+716 TAI
-727 YLKVAVRGSHD
+727 RTSHD
-738 NYGTDLLTKNGSDW
+738 NYGTHELIKKSASSSEW
-752 TGVFEFSKETRFK
+752 TGEFNFTEATSFK
-765 LEALPVSAD
+765 IEALPNSKD
-774 QCIILGGKKGAA
+774 QCIFLGGKAGEA
-786 LSATGDFI
+786 LKASGDFI
-794 TVPAGDYVVGF
+794 SVEAGEYTITF
-805 NEDTKVLTVKQA
+805 NESTKVLTVTKKETVVDDKKA
-817 SDCDKDPSKCEVD
+817 NCDKDGS
-830 PCVEDPSKC
+830 
-839 EIDPCEADPSKCEI
+839 
-853 DPCEADPSKCEVD
+853 
-866 PCEAAPSQ
+866 
-874 CTVDTKK
+874 TN
-881 HCDTDGTTSN
+881 N
-891 CENSDYAYPFLGA
+891 CETSSLAYTFLGA
-904 EYTKTATTFRIW
+904 SYTPTATTFRLW
-916 SPDTANVSVTVNG
+916 SPDSSNVSVTVNG
-929 QTYPMNKS
+929 QTYTMSKTNVS
-937 NITGYSDVYEVTVN
+937 GYSDVYEAVVE

-959 QFKVNGNDVRDP
+959 QFKVNGSDVHDP
-971 YGKMVPKS
+971 YGKMVKPTN
-979 DYTGGDKAIATNNK
+979 YTGTGAVAENNV
-993 NIVMNMRDTDLEG
+993 NIVMNMRDTDLPN
-1006 GWAPRP
+1006 GWAERP
-1012 ELKNREDAV
+1012 ALKEREDSIV
-1021 IYEVHV
+1021 YEVHV
-1027 RDFTIDKSSG
+1027 RDFTIDSSSG
-1037 VSDANRGRYLG
+1037 VSAANRGRYLG
-1048 MVETGT
+1048 MVEAGT
-1054 TNAKGQKTGIDH
+1054 TNSKGLKTGLDH

-1077 MPVYDYGTCSN
+1077 LPVYDYGTCSN

-1111 RYTSVFGSENY
+1111 RYTSVFGTENY

-1133 NEFHK
+1133 DEFHK

-1153 SQDVFSKI
+1153 SKDVFSKI
-1161 TGKYYTTLDLSGCG
+1161 SGKYYTSVDLSGCG
-1175 NSTDPKNTMVS
+1175 NSVDAKNDMVS

-1208 LVGIFDVANFKEWG
+1208 LVGIFDVSDFKEWG
-1222 EYLNNKYPG
+1222 EYLNNKYPD
-1231 RNFLMYGEPWNGY
+1231 RKFLMYGEPWNGN

-1259 RNAVSGHVG
+1259 RNAASGHVG

-1275 ECLKGDSDGK
+1275 ECLKGGSDNAV
-1285 GGGFLFNMTHTDL
+1285 GGFLFNKTYSDV

-1312 KGGVGNSTNT
+1312 KGGVGDSTNT

-1348 KIAKMAITGDY
+1348 KITKMGATGDY
-1359 AKRLQSYGNGVILVS
+1359 AKRLQAYGNGVILVS

-1387 RTKNMNPNSYKST
+1387 RTKNMNENSYKSA
-1400 DGSNDIDWNVKSN
+1400 DGSNDIKWDVKTS
-1413 YMSTF
+1413 YKDTF
-1418 NYYKGMIAMRKAHP
+1418 DYYKNLIAMRKAHP
-1432 AFRMTTKEQI
+1432 AFRMTTKTLI
-1442 EQNITGEYINGAVV
+1442 ENNIKGSQNNGAIVVDINGQ
-1456 VTINGGAVGDSWD
+1456 AVGDSWSS
-1469 TIKMVVNSGNNIEI
+1469 IKMVINSGNNLTID
-1483 SGVDGWSKKVH
+1483 GVDGWKKKVH
-1494 AVTVNEDGT
+1494 AVTVNDDGT
-1503 GGSNEAQG
+1503 TGTNVAEG
-1511 TAVTIWYKEK
+1511 TAVTIWYK
-1521 SK
+1521 

>member
-1 MSLNNFKVRLLS
+1 MSLNNFRVKLLS
-13 FAVSSAVLALAPN
+13 LAVSSAVLAFAPN
-26 LANAANYESEMV
+26 LAFAKNYESEMV

-43 QWTYDNIAK
+43 QWSYDSIAK

-215 NDINAIMDKT
+215 NDINAIMEKT

-239 IGNSQEA
+239 IGNSLEA

-310 AGSCSMGTQ
+310 AGTCSMGTQ

-411 MNTSGSDVTKSF
+411 MNTSGGEVTKSF

-438 TDPKNNPCGSDV
+438 TDPKNNPCGSDI
-450 TVSGGKVT
+450 TVSGGKITV
-458 FTIPAKTAVAIC
+458 TIPSMSAIAIC
-470 TDEKWCGKG
+470 TDSQWCGKG
-479 VDPCESDPTGAACVC
+479 VDPCETDPNGAACLC
-494 KGETTV
+494 KGSQTTD
-500 NGVCVSWCN
+500 GICVSYCQKYPETEGCYCLTN
-509 AHSSNEE
+509 PTDSS
-516 CTCVLNPNDANCQAD
+516 CVSIPA
-531 IEPTKGKL
+531 TKNNL

-545 NGWKQDP
+545 NSWKFDP
-552 LTYNRKTGFWTINLT
+552 MTYSKSTGYWTIDVTLT
-567 LDGAGDTSGA
+567 GADK
-577 QRFKVTDGC
+577 QRFKVAEGCAWTGNVYGASGTPGKLAINTSTDGDEYTTL
-586 SWTGTV
+586 TGDYTLKIKDADMTYEFV
-592 YGSSGTAGKLDV
+592 KAGSSNHDPVAGFTTQINGLNV
-604 NTSSTGDELVS
+604 TFTNTSKDEDGD
-615 LVGDYVLSIN
+615 
-625 DKTMEYTF
+625 T
-633 TKADEVTNQ
+633 
-642 PPVASFT
+642 
-649 ATVNGLTVSFANNSS
+649 
-664 DPENDELTY
+664 LTY
-673 SWDFG
+673 SWNFG
-678 NGKTSSEKAPSVTY
+678 NGKTSTDKNPSVTY
-692 AESGKYTVTLKVTDS
+692 DEKGTYHVTLTVTDPSKASNTAEDDVTVGGGETTGY
-707 ANNTDTFTK
+707 AK
-716 DITVTAPSSGK
+716 TAI
-727 YLKVAVRGSHD
+727 RTSHD
-738 NYGTDLLTKNGSDW
+738 NYGTHELIKKSASSSEW
-752 TGVFEFSKETRFK
+752 TGEFNFTEATSFK
-765 LEALPVSAD
+765 IEALPNSKD
-774 QCIILGGKKGAA
+774 QCIFLGGKAGEA
-786 LSATGDFI
+786 LKASGDFI
-794 TVPAGDYVVGF
+794 SVEAGEYTITF
-805 NEDTKVLTVKQA
+805 NESTKVLTVTKKETVVDDKKA
-817 SDCDKDPSKCEVD
+817 NCDKDGS
-830 PCVEDPSKC
+830 
-839 EIDPCEADPSKCEI
+839 
-853 DPCEADPSKCEVD
+853 
-866 PCEAAPSQ
+866 
-874 CTVDTKK
+874 TN
-881 HCDTDGTTSN
+881 N
-891 CENSDYAYPFLGA
+891 CETSSLAYTFLGA
-904 EYTKTATTFRIW
+904 SYTPTATTFRLW
-916 SPDTANVSVTVNG
+916 SPDSSNVSVTVNG
-929 QTYPMNKS
+929 QTYTMSKTNVS
-937 NITGYSDVYEVTVN
+937 GYSDVYEAVVE

-959 QFKVNGNDVRDP
+959 QFKVNGSDVHDP
-971 YGKMVPKS
+971 YGKMVKPTN
-979 DYTGGDKAIATNNK
+979 YTGTGAVAENNV
-993 NIVMNMRDTDLEG
+993 NIVMNMRDTDLPN
-1006 GWAPRP
+1006 GWAERP
-1012 ELKNREDAV
+1012 ALKEREDSIV
-1021 IYEVHV
+1021 YEVHV
-1027 RDFTIDKSSG
+1027 RDFTIDSSSG
-1037 VSDANRGRYLG
+1037 VSAANRGRYLG
-1048 MVETGT
+1048 MVEAGT
-1054 TNAKGQKTGIDH
+1054 TNSKGLKTGLDH

-1077 MPVYDYGTCSN
+1077 LPVYDYGTCSN

-1111 RYTSVFGSENY
+1111 RYTSVFGTENY

-1133 NEFHK
+1133 DEFHK

-1153 SQDVFSKI
+1153 SKDVFSKI
-1161 TGKYYTTLDLSGCG
+1161 SGKYYTSVDLSGCG
-1175 NSTDPKNTMVS
+1175 NSVDAKNDMVS

-1208 LVGIFDVANFKEWG
+1208 LVGIFDVSDFKEWG
-1222 EYLNNKYPG
+1222 EYLNNKYPD
-1231 RNFLMYGEPWNGY
+1231 RKFLMYGEPWNGY

-1259 RNAVSGHVG
+1259 RNAASGHVG

-1275 ECLKGDSDGK
+1275 ECLKGGSDNAV
-1285 GGGFLFNMTHTDL
+1285 GGFLFNKTYSDV

-1312 KGGVGNSTNT
+1312 KGGVGDSTNT

-1348 KIAKMAITGDY
+1348 KITKMGATGDY
-1359 AKRLQSYGNGVILVS
+1359 AKRLQAYGNGVILVS

-1387 RTKNMNPNSYKST
+1387 RTKNMNENSYKSA
-1400 DGSNDIDWNVKSN
+1400 DGSNDIKWDVKTS
-1413 YMSTF
+1413 YKDTF
-1418 NYYKGMIAMRKAHP
+1418 DYYKNLIAMRKAHP
-1432 AFRMTTKEQI
+1432 AFRMTTKTLI
-1442 EQNITGEYINGAVV
+1442 ENNIKGSQNNGAIVVDINGQ
-1456 VTINGGAVGDSWD
+1456 AVGDSWSS
-1469 TIKMVVNSGNNIEI
+1469 IKMVINSGNNLTID
-1483 SGVDGWSKKVH
+1483 GVDGWKKKVH
-1494 AVTVNEDGT
+1494 AVTVNDDGT
-1503 GGSNEAQG
+1503 TGTNVAEG
-1511 TAVTIWYKEK
+1511 TAVTIWYK
-1521 SK
+1521 

>member
-1 MSLNNFKVRLLS
+1 MSLNNFRVKLLS
-13 FAVSSAVLALAPN
+13 LAVSSAVLAFAPN
-26 LANAANYESEMV
+26 LAFAKNYESEMV

-43 QWTYDNIAK
+43 QWSYDSIAK

-154 NGCSVGNYSDEWNV
+154 NGCSVSNYSDEWNV

-187 DKIADFLVKLMDM
+187 DKIADFLVKLMGM

-215 NDINAIMDKT
+215 NDINAIMEKT
-225 AAKAGKRPPIYMEV
+225 EAKAGKRPPIYMEV
-239 IGNSQEA
+239 IGNSKEA

-319 ENPKYN
+319 GNPKYN

-411 MNTSGSDVTKSF
+411 MNTSGGEVTKSF

-438 TDPKNNPCGSDV
+438 TDPKNNPCGSDI
-450 TVSGGKVT
+450 TVSGGKITV
-458 FTIPAKTAVAIC
+458 TIPSMSAIAIC
-470 TDEKWCGKG
+470 TDSQWCGKG
-479 VDPCESDPTGAACVC
+479 VDPCETDPNGAACLC
-494 KGETTV
+494 KGSQTTD
-500 NGVCVSWCN
+500 GICVSYCQKYPETEGCYCLTN
-509 AHSSNEE
+509 PTDSS
-516 CTCVLNPNDANCQAD
+516 CVSIPA
-531 IEPTKGKL
+531 TKNNL

-545 NGWKQDP
+545 NSWKFDP
-552 LTYNRKTGFWTINLT
+552 MTYSKSTGYWTIDVTLT
-567 LDGAGDTSGA
+567 GADK
-577 QRFKVTDGC
+577 QRFKVAEGCAWTGNVYGASGTPGKLAINTSTDGDEYTTL
-586 SWTGTV
+586 TGDYTLKIKDADMTYEFV
-592 YGSSGTAGKLDV
+592 KAGSSNHD
-604 NTSSTGDELVS
+604 
-615 LVGDYVLSIN
+615 
-625 DKTMEYTF
+625 
-633 TKADEVTNQ
+633 
-642 PPVASFT
+642 PVAGFT
-649 ATVNGLTVSFANNSS
+649 TQINGLTVTFTNTSK
-664 DPENDELTY
+664 DEDGDTLTY
-673 SWDFG
+673 SWNFG
-678 NGKTSSEKAPSVTY
+678 NGKTSTDKNPSVIYDEKGTY
-692 AESGKYTVTLKVTDS
+692 HVTLTVTDPSKASNTAEEDVTVGGGETTGY
-707 ANNTDTFTK
+707 AK
-716 DITVTAPSSGK
+716 TAI
-727 YLKVAVRGSHD
+727 RTSHD
-738 NYGTDLLTKNGSDW
+738 NYGTHELIKKSASSSEW
-752 TGVFEFSKETRFK
+752 TGEFNFTEATSFK
-765 LEALPVSAD
+765 IEALPNSKD
-774 QCIILGGKKGAA
+774 QCIFLGGKAGEA
-786 LSATGDFI
+786 LKASGDFI
-794 TVPAGDYVVGF
+794 SVEAGEYTITF
-805 NEDTKVLTVKQA
+805 NESTKVLTVTKKETVVDDKKA
-817 SDCDKDPSKCEVD
+817 NCDKDGS
-830 PCVEDPSKC
+830 
-839 EIDPCEADPSKCEI
+839 
-853 DPCEADPSKCEVD
+853 
-866 PCEAAPSQ
+866 
-874 CTVDTKK
+874 TN
-881 HCDTDGTTSN
+881 N
-891 CENSDYAYPFLGA
+891 CETSSLAYTFLGA
-904 EYTKTATTFRIW
+904 SYTPTATTFRLW
-916 SPDTANVSVTVNG
+916 SPDSSNVSVTVNG
-929 QTYPMNKS
+929 QTYTMSKTNVS
-937 NITGYSDVYEVTVN
+937 GYSDVYEAVVE

-959 QFKVNGNDVRDP
+959 QFKVNGSDVHDP
-971 YGKMVPKS
+971 YGKMVKPTN
-979 DYTGGDKAIATNNK
+979 YTGTGAVAENNV
-993 NIVMNMRDTDLEG
+993 NIVMNMRDTDLPN
-1006 GWAPRP
+1006 GWAERP
-1012 ELKNREDAV
+1012 ALKEREDSIV
-1021 IYEVHV
+1021 YEVHV
-1027 RDFTIDKSSG
+1027 RDFTIDSSSG
-1037 VSDANRGRYLG
+1037 VSAANRGRYLG
-1048 MVETGT
+1048 MVEAGT
-1054 TNAKGQKTGIDH
+1054 TNSKGLKTGLDH

-1077 MPVYDYGTCSN
+1077 LPVYDYGTCSN

-1111 RYTSVFGSENY
+1111 RYTSVFGTENY

-1133 NEFHK
+1133 DEFHK

-1153 SQDVFSKI
+1153 SKDVFSKI
-1161 TGKYYTTLDLSGCG
+1161 SGKYYTSVDLSGCG
-1175 NSTDPKNTMVS
+1175 NSVDAKNDMVS

-1208 LVGIFDVANFKEWG
+1208 LVGIFDVSDFKEWG
-1222 EYLNNKYPG
+1222 EYLNNKYPD
-1231 RNFLMYGEPWNGY
+1231 RKFLMYGEPWNGY

-1259 RNAVSGHVG
+1259 RNAASGHVG

-1275 ECLKGDSDGK
+1275 ECLKGGSDNAV
-1285 GGGFLFNMTHTDL
+1285 GGFLFNKTYSDV

-1312 KGGVGNSTNT
+1312 KGGVGVSTNT

-1348 KIAKMAITGDY
+1348 KITKMGATGDY
-1359 AKRLQSYGNGVILVS
+1359 AKRLQAYGNGVILVS

-1387 RTKNMNPNSYKST
+1387 RTKNMNENSYKSA
-1400 DGSNDIDWNVKSN
+1400 DGSNDIKWDVKTS
-1413 YMSTF
+1413 YKDTF
-1418 NYYKGMIAMRKAHP
+1418 DYYKNLIAMRKAHP
-1432 AFRMTTKEQI
+1432 AFRMTTKTLI
-1442 EQNITGEYINGAVV
+1442 ENNIKGSQNNGAIVVDINGQ
-1456 VTINGGAVGDSWD
+1456 AVGDSWSS
-1469 TIKMVVNSGNNIEI
+1469 IKMVINSGNNLTID
-1483 SGVDGWSKKVH
+1483 GVDGWKKKVH
-1494 AVTVNEDGT
+1494 AVTVNDDGT
-1503 GGSNEAQG
+1503 TGTNVAEG
-1511 TAVTIWYKEK
+1511 TAVTIWYK
-1521 SK
+1521 

>member
-1 MSLNNFKVRLLS
+1 MSLNNFRVKLLS
-13 FAVSSAVLALAPN
+13 LAVSSAVLAFAPN
-26 LANAANYESEMV
+26 LAFAKNYESEMV

-43 QWTYDNIAK
+43 QWSYDSIAK

-154 NGCSVGNYSDEWNV
+154 NGCSVSNYSDEWNV

-215 NDINAIMDKT
+215 NDINAIMEKT

-239 IGNSQEA
+239 IGNSKEA

-319 ENPKYN
+319 GNPKYN

-438 TDPKNNPCGSDV
+438 TDPKNNPCGSDI
-450 TVSGGKVT
+450 TVSGGKITV
-458 FTIPAKTAVAIC
+458 TIPSMSAIAIC
-470 TDEKWCGKG
+470 TDSQWCGKG
-479 VDPCESDPTGAACVC
+479 VDPCETDPNGAACLC
-494 KGETTV
+494 KGSQTTD
-500 NGVCVSWCN
+500 GICVSYCQKYPETEGCYCLTN
-509 AHSSNEE
+509 PTDSS
-516 CTCVLNPNDANCQAD
+516 CVSIPA
-531 IEPTKGKL
+531 TKNNL

-545 NGWKQDP
+545 NSWKFDP
-552 LTYNRKTGFWTINLT
+552 MTYSKSTGYWTVDVTLT
-567 LDGAGDTSGA
+567 GADK
-577 QRFKVTDGC
+577 QRFKVAEGCAWTGNVYGASGTPGKLAINTSTDGDEY
-586 SWTGTV
+586 TT
-592 YGSSGTAGKLDV
+592 L
-604 NTSSTGDELVS
+604 TGD
-615 LVGDYVLSIN
+615 
-625 DKTMEYTF
+625 YTLKIKDADMTYEF
-633 TKADEVTNQ
+633 VKAGPSNHD
-642 PPVASFT
+642 PVAGFT
-649 ATVNGLTVSFANNSS
+649 TQINGLTVTFTNTSK
-664 DPENDELTY
+664 DEDGDTLTY
-673 SWDFG
+673 SWNFG
-678 NGKTSSEKAPSVTY
+678 NGKTSTDKNPSVTY
-692 AESGKYTVTLKVTDS
+692 DEKGTYHVTLTVTDPSNASNKAEDDVTVGGGETTGY
-707 ANNTDTFTK
+707 AK
-716 DITVTAPSSGK
+716 TAI
-727 YLKVAVRGSHD
+727 RTSHD
-738 NYGTDLLTKNGSDW
+738 NYGTHELIKKSASSSEW
-752 TGVFEFSKETRFK
+752 TGEFNFTEATSFK
-765 LEALPVSAD
+765 IEALPNSKD
-774 QCIILGGKKGAA
+774 QCIFLGGKAGEA
-786 LSATGDFI
+786 LKASGDFI
-794 TVPAGDYVVGF
+794 SVEAGEYTITF
-805 NEDTKVLTVKQA
+805 NESTKVLTVTKKETVVDDKKA
-817 SDCDKDPSKCEVD
+817 NCDKDGS
-830 PCVEDPSKC
+830 
-839 EIDPCEADPSKCEI
+839 
-853 DPCEADPSKCEVD
+853 
-866 PCEAAPSQ
+866 
-874 CTVDTKK
+874 TN
-881 HCDTDGTTSN
+881 N
-891 CENSDYAYPFLGA
+891 CETSSLAYTFLGA
-904 EYTKTATTFRIW
+904 SYTPTATTFRLW
-916 SPDTANVSVTVNG
+916 SPDSSNVSVTVNG
-929 QTYPMNKS
+929 QTYTMSKTNVS
-937 NITGYSDVYEVTVN
+937 GYSDVYEAVVE

-959 QFKVNGNDVRDP
+959 QFKVNGSDVHDP
-971 YGKMVPKS
+971 YGKMVKPTN
-979 DYTGGDKAIATNNK
+979 YTGTGAVAENNV
-993 NIVMNMRDTDLEG
+993 NIVMNMRDTDLPN
-1006 GWAPRP
+1006 GWAERP
-1012 ELKNREDAV
+1012 ALKEREDSIV
-1021 IYEVHV
+1021 YEVHV
-1027 RDFTIDKSSG
+1027 RDFTIDSSSG
-1037 VSDANRGRYLG
+1037 VSAANRGRYLG
-1048 MVETGT
+1048 MVEAGT
-1054 TNAKGQKTGIDH
+1054 TNSKGLKTGLDH

-1077 MPVYDYGTCSN
+1077 LPVYDYGTCSN

-1111 RYTSVFGSENY
+1111 RYTSVFGTENY

-1133 NEFHK
+1133 DEFHK

-1153 SQDVFSKI
+1153 SKDVFSKI
-1161 TGKYYTTLDLSGCG
+1161 SGKYYTSVDLSGCG
-1175 NSTDPKNTMVS
+1175 NSVDAKNDMVS

-1208 LVGIFDVANFKEWG
+1208 LVGIFDVSDFKEWG
-1222 EYLNNKYPG
+1222 EYLNNKYPD
-1231 RNFLMYGEPWNGY
+1231 RKFLMYGEPWNGY

-1259 RNAVSGHVG
+1259 RNAASGHVG

-1275 ECLKGDSDGK
+1275 ECLKGGSDNAV
-1285 GGGFLFNMTHTDL
+1285 GGFLFNQTYSDV

-1312 KGGVGNSTNT
+1312 KGGVGDSTNT

-1348 KIAKMAITGDY
+1348 KITKMGATGDY
-1359 AKRLQSYGNGVILVS
+1359 AKRLQAYGNGVILVS

-1387 RTKNMNPNSYKST
+1387 RTKNMNENSYKSA
-1400 DGSNDIDWNVKSN
+1400 DGSNDIKWDVKTS
-1413 YMSTF
+1413 YKDTF
-1418 NYYKGMIAMRKAHP
+1418 DYYKNLIAMRKAHP
-1432 AFRMTTKEQI
+1432 AFRMTTKTLI
-1442 EQNITGEYINGAVV
+1442 ENNIKGSQNNGAIVVDINGQ
-1456 VTINGGAVGDSWD
+1456 AVGDSWSS
-1469 TIKMVVNSGNNIEI
+1469 IKMVINSGNNLTID
-1483 SGVDGWSKKVH
+1483 GVDGWKKKVH
-1494 AVTVNEDGT
+1494 AVTVNDDGT
-1503 GGSNEAQG
+1503 TGTNVAEG
-1511 TAVTIWYKEK
+1511 TAVTIWYK
-1521 SK
+1521 

>member
-154 NGCSVGNYSDEWNV
+154 NGCSVSNYSDEWNV

-215 NDINAIMDKT
+215 NDIKAIMEKT
-225 AAKAGKRPPIYMEV
+225 EAKAGKRPPIYMEV

-411 MNTSGSDVTKSF
+411 MNTSGGEVTKSF

-438 TDPKNNPCGSDV
+438 TDPKNNPCGSDI
-450 TVSGGKVT
+450 TVSDGKITV
-458 FTIPAKTAVAIC
+458 TIPSMSAIAIC
-470 TDEKWCGKG
+470 TDSQWCGKG
-479 VDPCESDPTGAACVC
+479 VDPCETDPNGAACLC
-494 KGETTV
+494 KGAQTTD
-500 NGVCVSWCN
+500 GICVSYCQKYPETEGCYCLTN
-509 AHSSNEE
+509 PTDSS
-516 CTCVLNPNDANCQAD
+516 CVSIPA
-531 IEPTKGKL
+531 TKNNL

-545 NGWKQDP
+545 NSWKFDP
-552 LTYNRKTGFWTINLT
+552 MTYSKSTGYWTIDVTLT
-567 LDGAGDTSGA
+567 GADK
-577 QRFKVTDGC
+577 QRFKVAEGC
-586 SWTGTV
+586 AWTGNV
-592 YGSSGTAGKLDV
+592 YGASGTPGKLAI
-604 NTSSTGDELVS
+604 NTSSDGDEYTTLTGDYTLKIKDADMTYEFVKAGPS
-615 LVGDYVLSIN
+615 NHDPVAGFTTQIN
-625 DKTMEYTF
+625 GLNVTF
-633 TKADEVTNQ
+633 TNTSKDEDGDT
-642 PPVASFT
+642 
-649 ATVNGLTVSFANNSS
+649 
-664 DPENDELTY
+664 LTY
-673 SWDFG
+673 SWNFG
-678 NGKTSSEKAPSVTY
+678 NGKTSTDKNPSVTY
-692 AESGKYTVTLKVTDS
+692 DEKGTYHVTLTVTDPSKASNTAEDDVTVGGGETTGY
-707 ANNTDTFTK
+707 AK
-716 DITVTAPSSGK
+716 TAI
-727 YLKVAVRGSHD
+727 RTSHD
-738 NYGTDLLTKNGSDW
+738 NYGTHELIKKSASSSEW
-752 TGVFEFSKETRFK
+752 TGEFNFTEATSFK
-765 LEALPVSAD
+765 IEALPNSKD
-774 QCIILGGKKGAA
+774 QCIFLGGKAGEA
-786 LSATGDFI
+786 LKASGDFI
-794 TVPAGDYVVGF
+794 SVEAGEYTITF
-805 NEDTKVLTVKQA
+805 NESTKVLTVTKKETVVDDKKA
-817 SDCDKDPSKCEVD
+817 NCDKDGS
-830 PCVEDPSKC
+830 
-839 EIDPCEADPSKCEI
+839 
-853 DPCEADPSKCEVD
+853 
-866 PCEAAPSQ
+866 
-874 CTVDTKK
+874 TN
-881 HCDTDGTTSN
+881 N
-891 CENSDYAYPFLGA
+891 CETSSLAYTFLGA
-904 EYTKTATTFRIW
+904 SYTPTATTFRLW
-916 SPDTANVSVTVNG
+916 SPDSSNVSVTVNG
-929 QTYPMNKS
+929 QTYTMSKTNVS
-937 NITGYSDVYEVTVN
+937 GYSDVYEAVVE

-959 QFKVNGNDVRDP
+959 QFKVNGSDVHDP
-971 YGKMVPKS
+971 YGKMVKPTN
-979 DYTGGDKAIATNNK
+979 YAGTGAVAENNV
-993 NIVMNMRDTDLEG
+993 NIVMNMRDTDLPN
-1006 GWAPRP
+1006 GWAERP
-1012 ELKNREDAV
+1012 ALKEREDSIV
-1021 IYEVHV
+1021 YEVHV
-1027 RDFTIDKSSG
+1027 RDFTIDSSSG
-1037 VSDANRGRYLG
+1037 VSAANRGRYLG
-1048 MVETGT
+1048 MVEAGT
-1054 TNAKGQKTGIDH
+1054 TNSKGLKTGLDH

-1077 MPVYDYGTCSN
+1077 LPVYDYGTCSN

-1111 RYTSVFGSENY
+1111 RYTSVFGTENY

-1133 NEFHK
+1133 DEFHK

-1153 SQDVFSKI
+1153 SKDVFSKI
-1161 TGKYYTTLDLSGCG
+1161 SGKYYTSVDLSGCG
-1175 NSTDPKNTMVS
+1175 NSVDAKNDMVS

-1208 LVGIFDVANFKEWG
+1208 LVGIFDVSDFKEWG
-1222 EYLNNKYPG
+1222 EYLNNKYPD
-1231 RNFLMYGEPWNGY
+1231 RKFLMYGEPWNGW

-1259 RNAVSGHVG
+1259 RNAASGHVG

-1275 ECLKGDSDGK
+1275 ECLKGGSDNAV
-1285 GGGFLFNMTHTDL
+1285 GGFLFNQTYSDV

-1312 KGGVGNSTNT
+1312 KGGVGDSTNT

-1348 KIAKMAITGDY
+1348 KITKMGATGDY
-1359 AKRLQSYGNGVILVS
+1359 AKRLQAYGNGVILVS

-1387 RTKNMNPNSYKST
+1387 RTKNMNENSYKSA
-1400 DGSNDIDWNVKSN
+1400 DGSNDIKWDVKTS
-1413 YMSTF
+1413 YKDTF
-1418 NYYKGMIAMRKAHP
+1418 DYYKNLIAMRKAHP
-1432 AFRMTTKEQI
+1432 AFRMTTKTLI
-1442 EQNITGEYINGAVV
+1442 ENNIKGSQNNGAIVVDINGQ
-1456 VTINGGAVGDSWD
+1456 AVGDSWSS
-1469 TIKMVVNSGNNIEI
+1469 IKMVINSGNNLTID
-1483 SGVDGWSKKVH
+1483 GVDGWKKKVH
-1494 AVTVNEDGT
+1494 AVTVNDDGT
-1503 GGSNEAQG
+1503 TGTNVAEG
-1511 TAVTIWYKEK
+1511 TAVTIWYK
-1521 SK
+1521 

>member
-26 LANAANYESEMV
+26 LANAKNYESEMV

-187 DKIADFLVKLMDM
+187 DKIADFLVKLMGM

-215 NDINAIMDKT
+215 NDIKAIMEKT
-225 AAKAGKRPPIYMEV
+225 EAKAGKRPPIYMEV

-319 ENPKYN
+319 GNPKYN

-438 TDPKNNPCGSDV
+438 TDPKNNPCGSDI
-450 TVSGGKVT
+450 TVSGGKITV
-458 FTIPAKTAVAIC
+458 TIPSMSAIAIC
-470 TDEKWCGKG
+470 TDSQWCGKG
-479 VDPCESDPTGAACVC
+479 VDPCETDPNGAACLC
-494 KGETTV
+494 KGAQTTD
-500 NGVCVSWCN
+500 GICVSYCQKYPETEGCYCLTN
-509 AHSSNEE
+509 PTDSS
-516 CTCVLNPNDANCQAD
+516 CVSIPA
-531 IEPTKGKL
+531 TKNNL

-545 NGWKQDP
+545 NSWKFDP
-552 LTYNRKTGFWTINLT
+552 MTYSKSTGYWTIDVTLT
-567 LDGAGDTSGA
+567 GADK
-577 QRFKVTDGC
+577 QRFKVAEGCAWTGNVYGASGTPGKLAINTSTDGDEY
-586 SWTGTV
+586 TT
-592 YGSSGTAGKLDV
+592 L
-604 NTSSTGDELVS
+604 TGD
-615 LVGDYVLSIN
+615 
-625 DKTMEYTF
+625 YTLKIKDADMTYEF
-633 TKADEVTNQ
+633 VKAGPSNHD
-642 PPVASFT
+642 PVAGFT
-649 ATVNGLTVSFANNSS
+649 TQINGLTVTFTNTSK
-664 DPENDELTY
+664 DEDGDTLTY
-673 SWDFG
+673 SWNFG
-678 NGKTSSEKAPSVTY
+678 NGKTSTDKNPSVIYDEKGTY
-692 AESGKYTVTLKVTDS
+692 HVTLTVTDPSKASNTAEDDVTVGGGETTGY
-707 ANNTDTFTK
+707 AK
-716 DITVTAPSSGK
+716 TAI
-727 YLKVAVRGSHD
+727 RTSHD
-738 NYGTDLLTKNGSDW
+738 NYGTHELIKKSASSSEW
-752 TGVFEFSKETRFK
+752 TGEFNFTEATSFK
-765 LEALPVSAD
+765 IEALPNSKD
-774 QCIILGGKKGAA
+774 QCIFLGGKAGEA
-786 LSATGDFI
+786 LKASGDFI
-794 TVPAGDYVVGF
+794 SVEAGEYTITF
-805 NEDTKVLTVKQA
+805 NESTKVLTVTKKETVVDDKKA
-817 SDCDKDPSKCEVD
+817 NCDKDGS
-830 PCVEDPSKC
+830 
-839 EIDPCEADPSKCEI
+839 
-853 DPCEADPSKCEVD
+853 
-866 PCEAAPSQ
+866 
-874 CTVDTKK
+874 TN
-881 HCDTDGTTSN
+881 N
-891 CENSDYAYPFLGA
+891 CETSSLAYTFLGA
-904 EYTKTATTFRIW
+904 SYTPTATTFRLW
-916 SPDTANVSVTVNG
+916 SPDSSNVSVTVNG
-929 QTYPMNKS
+929 QTYTMSKTNVS
-937 NITGYSDVYEVTVN
+937 GYSDVYEAVVE

-959 QFKVNGNDVRDP
+959 QFKVNGSDVHDP
-971 YGKMVPKS
+971 YGKMVKPTN
-979 DYTGGDKAIATNNK
+979 YAGTGAVAENNV
-993 NIVMNMRDTDLEG
+993 NIVMNMRDTDLPN
-1006 GWAPRP
+1006 GWAERP
-1012 ELKNREDAV
+1012 ALKEREDSIV
-1021 IYEVHV
+1021 YEVHV
-1027 RDFTIDKSSG
+1027 RDFTIDSSSG
-1037 VSDANRGRYLG
+1037 VSAANRGRYLG
-1048 MVETGT
+1048 MVEAGT
-1054 TNAKGQKTGIDH
+1054 TNSKGLKTGLDH

-1077 MPVYDYGTCSN
+1077 LPVYDYGTCSN

-1111 RYTSVFGSENY
+1111 RYTSVFGTENY

-1133 NEFHK
+1133 DEFHK

-1153 SQDVFSKI
+1153 SKDVFSKI
-1161 TGKYYTTLDLSGCG
+1161 SGKYYTSVDLSGCG
-1175 NSTDPKNTMVS
+1175 NSVDAKNDMVS

-1208 LVGIFDVANFKEWG
+1208 LVGIFDVSDFKEWG
-1222 EYLNNKYPG
+1222 EYLNNKYPD
-1231 RNFLMYGEPWNGY
+1231 RKFLMYGEPWNGY

-1259 RNAVSGHVG
+1259 RNAASGHVG

-1275 ECLKGDSDGK
+1275 ECLKGGSDNAV
-1285 GGGFLFNMTHTDL
+1285 GGFLFNKTYSDV

-1312 KGGVGNSTNT
+1312 KGGVGDSTNT

-1348 KIAKMAITGDY
+1348 KITKMGATGDY
-1359 AKRLQSYGNGVILVS
+1359 AKRLQAYGNGVILVS

-1387 RTKNMNPNSYKST
+1387 RTKNMNENSYESA
-1400 DGSNDIDWNVKSN
+1400 DGSNDIKWDVKTS
-1413 YMSTF
+1413 YKDTF
-1418 NYYKGMIAMRKAHP
+1418 DYYKNLIAMRKAHP
-1432 AFRMTTKEQI
+1432 AFRMTTKTLI
-1442 EQNITGEYINGAVV
+1442 ENNIKGSQNNGAIVVDINGQ
-1456 VTINGGAVGDSWD
+1456 AVGDSWSS
-1469 TIKMVVNSGNNIEI
+1469 IKMVINSGNNLTID
-1483 SGVDGWSKKVH
+1483 GVDGWKKKVH
-1494 AVTVNEDGT
+1494 AVTVNDDGT
-1503 GGSNEAQG
+1503 TGTNVAEG
-1511 TAVTIWYKEK
+1511 TAVTIWYK
-1521 SK
+1521 

>member
-26 LANAANYESEMV
+26 LANAKNYESEMV

-215 NDINAIMDKT
+215 NDINAIMEKT

-411 MNTSGSDVTKSF
+411 MNTSGGEVTKSF

-438 TDPKNNPCGSDV
+438 TDPKNNPCGSDI
-450 TVSGGKVT
+450 TVSDGKITV
-458 FTIPAKTAVAIC
+458 TIPSMSAIAIC
-470 TDEKWCGKG
+470 TDSQWCGKG
-479 VDPCESDPTGAACVC
+479 VDPCETDPNGAACLC
-494 KGETTV
+494 KGAQTTD
-500 NGVCVSWCN
+500 GICVSYCQKYPETEGCYCLTN
-509 AHSSNEE
+509 PTDSS
-516 CTCVLNPNDANCQAD
+516 CVSIPA
-531 IEPTKGKL
+531 TKNNL

-545 NGWKQDP
+545 NSWKFDP
-552 LTYNRKTGFWTINLT
+552 MTYSKSTGYWTIDVTLT
-567 LDGAGDTSGA
+567 GADKQG
-577 QRFKVTDGC
+577 FKVAEGCAWTGNVYGASGTPGKLAISTDGDEY
-586 SWTGTV
+586 TT
-592 YGSSGTAGKLDV
+592 L
-604 NTSSTGDELVS
+604 TGD
-615 LVGDYVLSIN
+615 
-625 DKTMEYTF
+625 YTLKIKDADMTYEF
-633 TKADEVTNQ
+633 VKAGPSNHD
-642 PPVASFT
+642 PVAGFT
-649 ATVNGLTVSFANNSS
+649 TQINGLTVTFTNTSK
-664 DPENDELTY
+664 DEDGDTLTY
-673 SWDFG
+673 SWNFG
-678 NGKTSSEKAPSVTY
+678 NGKTSTDKNPSVIYDEKGTY
-692 AESGKYTVTLKVTDS
+692 HVTLTVTDPSKASNTAEDDVTVGGGETTGY
-707 ANNTDTFTK
+707 AK
-716 DITVTAPSSGK
+716 TAI
-727 YLKVAVRGSHD
+727 RTSHD
-738 NYGTDLLTKNGSDW
+738 NYGTHELIKKSASSSEW
-752 TGVFEFSKETRFK
+752 TGEFNFTEATSFK
-765 LEALPVSAD
+765 IEALPNSKD
-774 QCIILGGKKGAA
+774 QCIFLGGKAGEA
-786 LSATGDFI
+786 LKASGDFI
-794 TVPAGDYVVGF
+794 SVEAGEYTITF
-805 NEDTKVLTVKQA
+805 NESTKVLTVTKKETVVDDKKA
-817 SDCDKDPSKCEVD
+817 NCDKDGS
-830 PCVEDPSKC
+830 
-839 EIDPCEADPSKCEI
+839 
-853 DPCEADPSKCEVD
+853 
-866 PCEAAPSQ
+866 
-874 CTVDTKK
+874 TN
-881 HCDTDGTTSN
+881 N
-891 CENSDYAYPFLGA
+891 CETSSLAYTFLGA
-904 EYTKTATTFRIW
+904 SYTPTATTFRLW
-916 SPDTANVSVTVNG
+916 SPDSSNVSVTVNG
-929 QTYPMNKS
+929 QTYTMSKTNVS
-937 NITGYSDVYEVTVN
+937 GYSDVYEAVVE

-959 QFKVNGNDVRDP
+959 QFKVNGSDVHDP
-971 YGKMVPKS
+971 YGKMVKPTN
-979 DYTGGDKAIATNNK
+979 YTGTGAVAENNV
-993 NIVMNMRDTDLEG
+993 NIVMNMRDTDLPN
-1006 GWAPRP
+1006 GWAERP
-1012 ELKNREDAV
+1012 ALKEREDSIV
-1021 IYEVHV
+1021 YEVHV
-1027 RDFTIDKSSG
+1027 RDFTIDSSSG
-1037 VSDANRGRYLG
+1037 VSAANRGRYLG
-1048 MVETGT
+1048 MVEAGT
-1054 TNAKGQKTGIDH
+1054 TNSKGLKTGLDH

-1077 MPVYDYGTCSN
+1077 LPVYDYGTCSN

-1111 RYTSVFGSENY
+1111 RYTSVFGTENY

-1133 NEFHK
+1133 DEFHK

-1153 SQDVFSKI
+1153 SKDVFSKI
-1161 TGKYYTTLDLSGCG
+1161 SGKYYTSVDLSGCG
-1175 NSTDPKNTMVS
+1175 NSVDAKNDMVS

-1208 LVGIFDVANFKEWG
+1208 LVGIFDVSDFKEWG
-1222 EYLNNKYPG
+1222 EYLNNKYPD
-1231 RNFLMYGEPWNGY
+1231 RKFLMYGEPWNGY

-1259 RNAVSGHVG
+1259 RNAASGHVG

-1275 ECLKGDSDGK
+1275 ECLKGGSDNAV
-1285 GGGFLFNMTHTDL
+1285 GGFLFNKTYSDV

-1312 KGGVGNSTNT
+1312 KGGVGDSTNT

-1348 KIAKMAITGDY
+1348 KITKMGATGDY
-1359 AKRLQSYGNGVILVS
+1359 AKRLQAYGNGVILVS

-1387 RTKNMNPNSYKST
+1387 RTKNMNENSYKSA
-1400 DGSNDIDWNVKSN
+1400 DGSNDIKWDVKTS
-1413 YMSTF
+1413 YKDTF
-1418 NYYKGMIAMRKAHP
+1418 DYYKNLIAMRKAHP
-1432 AFRMTTKEQI
+1432 AFRMTTKTLI
-1442 EQNITGEYINGAVV
+1442 ENNIKGSQNNGAIVVDINGQ
-1456 VTINGGAVGDSWD
+1456 AVGDSWSS
-1469 TIKMVVNSGNNIEI
+1469 IKMVINSGNNLTID
-1483 SGVDGWSKKVH
+1483 GVDGWKKKVH
-1494 AVTVNEDGT
+1494 AVTVNDDGT
-1503 GGSNEAQG
+1503 TGTNVAEG
-1511 TAVTIWYKEK
+1511 TAVTIWYK
-1521 SK
+1521 

>member
-1 MSLNNFKVRLLS
+1 MSLNNFRVKLLS
-13 FAVSSAVLALAPN
+13 LAVSSAVLAFAPN
-26 LANAANYESEMV
+26 LAFAKNYESEMV

-43 QWTYDNIAK
+43 QWSYDSIAK

-215 NDINAIMDKT
+215 NDINAIMEKT

-411 MNTSGSDVTKSF
+411 MNTSGGEVTKSF

-438 TDPKNNPCGSDV
+438 TDPKNNPCGSDI
-450 TVSGGKVT
+450 TVSGGKITV
-458 FTIPAKTAVAIC
+458 TIPSMSAIAIC
-470 TDEKWCGKG
+470 TDSQWCGKG
-479 VDPCESDPTGAACVC
+479 VDPCETDPNGAACLC
-494 KGETTV
+494 KGSQTTD
-500 NGVCVSWCN
+500 GICVSYCQKYPETEGCYCLTN
-509 AHSSNEE
+509 PTDSS
-516 CTCVLNPNDANCQAD
+516 CVSIPA
-531 IEPTKGKL
+531 TKNNL

-545 NGWKQDP
+545 NSWKFDP
-552 LTYNRKTGFWTINLT
+552 MTYSKSTGYWTIDVTLT
-567 LDGAGDTSGA
+567 GADK
-577 QRFKVTDGC
+577 QRFKVAEGCAWTGNVYGASGTPGKLAINTSTDGDEYTTL
-586 SWTGTV
+586 TGDYTLKIKDADMTYEFV
-592 YGSSGTAGKLDV
+592 KAGSSNHDPVAGFTTQINGLNV
-604 NTSSTGDELVS
+604 TFTNTSKDEDGD
-615 LVGDYVLSIN
+615 
-625 DKTMEYTF
+625 T
-633 TKADEVTNQ
+633 
-642 PPVASFT
+642 
-649 ATVNGLTVSFANNSS
+649 
-664 DPENDELTY
+664 LTY
-673 SWDFG
+673 SWNFG
-678 NGKTSSEKAPSVTY
+678 NGKTSTDKNPSVTY
-692 AESGKYTVTLKVTDS
+692 DEKGTYHVTLTVTDPSKASNTAEDDVTVGGGETTGY
-707 ANNTDTFTK
+707 AK
-716 DITVTAPSSGK
+716 TAI
-727 YLKVAVRGSHD
+727 RTSHD
-738 NYGTDLLTKNGSDW
+738 NYGTHELIKKSASSSEW
-752 TGVFEFSKETRFK
+752 TGEFNFTEATSFK
-765 LEALPVSAD
+765 IEALPNSKD
-774 QCIILGGKKGAA
+774 QCIFLGGKAGEA
-786 LSATGDFI
+786 LKASGDFI
-794 TVPAGDYVVGF
+794 SVEAGEYTITF
-805 NEDTKVLTVKQA
+805 NESTKVLTVTKKETVVDDKKA
-817 SDCDKDPSKCEVD
+817 NCDKDGS
-830 PCVEDPSKC
+830 
-839 EIDPCEADPSKCEI
+839 
-853 DPCEADPSKCEVD
+853 
-866 PCEAAPSQ
+866 
-874 CTVDTKK
+874 TN
-881 HCDTDGTTSN
+881 N
-891 CENSDYAYPFLGA
+891 CETSSLAYTFLGA
-904 EYTKTATTFRIW
+904 SYTPTATTFRLW
-916 SPDTANVSVTVNG
+916 SPDSSNVSVTVNG
-929 QTYPMNKS
+929 QTYTMSKTNVS
-937 NITGYSDVYEVTVN
+937 GYSDVYEAVVE

-959 QFKVNGNDVRDP
+959 QFKVNGSDVHDP
-971 YGKMVPKS
+971 YGKMVKPTN
-979 DYTGGDKAIATNNK
+979 YTGTGAVAENNV
-993 NIVMNMRDTDLEG
+993 NIVMNMRDTDLPN
-1006 GWAPRP
+1006 GWAERP
-1012 ELKNREDAV
+1012 ALKEREDSIV
-1021 IYEVHV
+1021 YEVHV
-1027 RDFTIDKSSG
+1027 RDFTIDSSSG
-1037 VSDANRGRYLG
+1037 VSAANRGRYLG
-1048 MVETGT
+1048 MVEVGT
-1054 TNAKGQKTGIDH
+1054 TNSKGLKTGLDH

-1077 MPVYDYGTCSN
+1077 LPVYDYGTCSN

-1111 RYTSVFGSENY
+1111 RYTSVFGTENY

-1133 NEFHK
+1133 DEFHK

-1153 SQDVFSKI
+1153 SKDVFSKI
-1161 TGKYYTTLDLSGCG
+1161 SGKYYTSVDLSGCG
-1175 NSTDPKNTMVS
+1175 NSVDAKNDMVS

-1208 LVGIFDVANFKEWG
+1208 LVGIFDVSDFKEWG
-1222 EYLNNKYPG
+1222 EYLNNKYPD
-1231 RNFLMYGEPWNGY
+1231 RKFLMYGEPWNGY

-1259 RNAVSGHVG
+1259 RNAASGHVG

-1275 ECLKGDSDGK
+1275 ECLKGGSDNAV
-1285 GGGFLFNMTHTDL
+1285 GGFLFNKTYSDV

-1312 KGGVGNSTNT
+1312 KGGVGDSTNT

-1348 KIAKMAITGDY
+1348 KITKMGATGDY
-1359 AKRLQSYGNGVILVS
+1359 AKRLQAYGNGVILVS

-1387 RTKNMNPNSYKST
+1387 RTKNMNENSYKSA
-1400 DGSNDIDWNVKSN
+1400 DGSNDIKWDVKTS
-1413 YMSTF
+1413 YKDTF
-1418 NYYKGMIAMRKAHP
+1418 DYYKNLIAMRKAHP
-1432 AFRMTTKEQI
+1432 AFRMTTKTLI
-1442 EQNITGEYINGAVV
+1442 ENNIKGSQNNGAIVVDINGQ
-1456 VTINGGAVGDSWD
+1456 AVGDSWSS
-1469 TIKMVVNSGNNIEI
+1469 IKMVINSGNNLTID
-1483 SGVDGWSKKVH
+1483 GVDGWRKKVH
-1494 AVTVNEDGT
+1494 AVTVNDDGT
-1503 GGSNEAQG
+1503 TGTNVAEG
-1511 TAVTIWYKEK
+1511 TAVTIWYK
-1521 SK
+1521 

>member
-1 MSLNNFKVRLLS
+1 MSLNNFRVKLLS
-13 FAVSSAVLALAPN
+13 LAVSSAVLAFAPN
-26 LANAANYESEMV
+26 LAFAKNYESEMV

-43 QWTYDNIAK
+43 QWSYDSIAK

-154 NGCSVGNYSDEWNV
+154 NGCSVSNYSDEWNV

-187 DKIADFLVKLMDM
+187 DKIADFLVKLMGM

-215 NDINAIMDKT
+215 NDINAIMEKT
-225 AAKAGKRPPIYMEV
+225 EAKAGKRPPIYMEV
-239 IGNSQEA
+239 IGNSKEA

-319 ENPKYN
+319 GNPKYN

-411 MNTSGSDVTKSF
+411 MNTSGGEVTKSF

-438 TDPKNNPCGSDV
+438 TDPKNNPCGSDI
-450 TVSGGKVT
+450 TVSGGKITV
-458 FTIPAKTAVAIC
+458 TIPSMSAIAIC
-470 TDEKWCGKG
+470 TDSQWCGKG
-479 VDPCESDPTGAACVC
+479 VDPCETDPNGAACLC
-494 KGETTV
+494 KGSQTTD
-500 NGVCVSWCN
+500 GICVSYCQKYPETEGCYCLTN
-509 AHSSNEE
+509 PTDSS
-516 CTCVLNPNDANCQAD
+516 CVSIPA
-531 IEPTKGKL
+531 TKNNL

-545 NGWKQDP
+545 NSWKFDP
-552 LTYNRKTGFWTINLT
+552 MTYSKSTGYWTVDVTLT
-567 LDGAGDTSGA
+567 GADK
-577 QRFKVTDGC
+577 QRFKVAEGCAWTGNVYGASGTPGKLAINTSTDGDEY
-586 SWTGTV
+586 TT
-592 YGSSGTAGKLDV
+592 L
-604 NTSSTGDELVS
+604 TGD
-615 LVGDYVLSIN
+615 
-625 DKTMEYTF
+625 YTLKIKDADMTYEF
-633 TKADEVTNQ
+633 VKAGPSNHD
-642 PPVASFT
+642 PVAGFT
-649 ATVNGLTVSFANNSS
+649 TQINGLTVTFTNTSK
-664 DPENDELTY
+664 DEDGDTLTY
-673 SWDFG
+673 SWNFG
-678 NGKTSSEKAPSVTY
+678 NGKTSTDKNPSVIYDEKGTY
-692 AESGKYTVTLKVTDS
+692 HVTLTVTDPSKASNTAEEDVTVGGGETTGY
-707 ANNTDTFTK
+707 AK
-716 DITVTAPSSGK
+716 TAI
-727 YLKVAVRGSHD
+727 RTSHD
-738 NYGTDLLTKNGSDW
+738 NYGTHELIKKSASSSEW
-752 TGVFEFSKETRFK
+752 TGEFNFTEATSFK
-765 LEALPVSAD
+765 IEALPNSKD
-774 QCIILGGKKGAA
+774 QCIFLGGKAGEA
-786 LSATGDFI
+786 LKASGDFI
-794 TVPAGDYVVGF
+794 SVEAGEYTITF
-805 NEDTKVLTVKQA
+805 NESTKVLTVTKKETVVDDKKA
-817 SDCDKDPSKCEVD
+817 NCDKDGS
-830 PCVEDPSKC
+830 
-839 EIDPCEADPSKCEI
+839 
-853 DPCEADPSKCEVD
+853 
-866 PCEAAPSQ
+866 
-874 CTVDTKK
+874 TN
-881 HCDTDGTTSN
+881 N
-891 CENSDYAYPFLGA
+891 CETSSLAYTFLGA
-904 EYTKTATTFRIW
+904 SYTPTATTFRLW
-916 SPDTANVSVTVNG
+916 SPDSSNVSVTVNG
-929 QTYPMNKS
+929 QTYTMSKTNVS
-937 NITGYSDVYEVTVN
+937 GYSDVYEAVVE

-959 QFKVNGNDVRDP
+959 QFKVNGSDVHDP
-971 YGKMVPKS
+971 YGKMVKPTN
-979 DYTGGDKAIATNNK
+979 YTGTGAVAENNV
-993 NIVMNMRDTDLEG
+993 NIVMNMRDTDLPN
-1006 GWAPRP
+1006 GWAERP
-1012 ELKNREDAV
+1012 ALKEREDSIV
-1021 IYEVHV
+1021 YEVHV
-1027 RDFTIDKSSG
+1027 RDFTIDSSSG
-1037 VSDANRGRYLG
+1037 VSAANRGRYLG
-1048 MVETGT
+1048 MVEAGT
-1054 TNAKGQKTGIDH
+1054 TNSKGLKTGLDH

-1077 MPVYDYGTCSN
+1077 LPVYDYGTCSN

-1111 RYTSVFGSENY
+1111 RYTSVFGTENY

-1133 NEFHK
+1133 DEFHK

-1153 SQDVFSKI
+1153 SKDVFSKI
-1161 TGKYYTTLDLSGCG
+1161 SGKYYTSVDLSGCG
-1175 NSTDPKNTMVS
+1175 NSVDAKNDMVS

-1208 LVGIFDVANFKEWG
+1208 LVGIFDVSDFKEWG
-1222 EYLNNKYPG
+1222 EYLNNKYPD
-1231 RNFLMYGEPWNGY
+1231 RKFLMYGEPWNGY

-1259 RNAVSGHVG
+1259 RNAASGHVG

-1275 ECLKGDSDGK
+1275 ECLKGGSDNAV
-1285 GGGFLFNMTHTDL
+1285 GGFLFNKTYSDV

-1312 KGGVGNSTNT
+1312 KGGVGDSTNT

-1348 KIAKMAITGDY
+1348 KITKMGATGDY
-1359 AKRLQSYGNGVILVS
+1359 AKRLQAYGNGVILVS

-1387 RTKNMNPNSYKST
+1387 RTKNMNENSYKSA
-1400 DGSNDIDWNVKSN
+1400 DGSNDIKWDVKTS
-1413 YMSTF
+1413 YKDTF
-1418 NYYKGMIAMRKAHP
+1418 DYYKNLIAMRKAHP
-1432 AFRMTTKEQI
+1432 AFRMTTKTLI
-1442 EQNITGEYINGAVV
+1442 ENNIKGSQNNGAIVVDINGQ
-1456 VTINGGAVGDSWD
+1456 AVGDSWSS
-1469 TIKMVVNSGNNIEI
+1469 IKMVINSGNNLTID
-1483 SGVDGWSKKVH
+1483 GVDGWKKKVH
-1494 AVTVNEDGT
+1494 AVTVNDDGT
-1503 GGSNEAQG
+1503 TGTNVAEG
-1511 TAVTIWYKEK
+1511 TAVTIWYK
-1521 SK
+1521 

>member
-215 NDINAIMDKT
+215 NDINAIMEKT

-411 MNTSGSDVTKSF
+411 MNTSGGEVTKSF

-438 TDPKNNPCGSDV
+438 TDPKNNPCGSDI
-450 TVSGGKVT
+450 TVSDGKITV
-458 FTIPAKTAVAIC
+458 TIPSMSAIAIC
-470 TDEKWCGKG
+470 TDSQWCGKG
-479 VDPCESDPTGAACVC
+479 VDPCETDPNGAACLC
-494 KGETTV
+494 KGAQTTD
-500 NGVCVSWCN
+500 GICVSYCQKYPETEGCYCLTN
-509 AHSSNEE
+509 PTDSS
-516 CTCVLNPNDANCQAD
+516 CVSIPA
-531 IEPTKGKL
+531 TKNNL

-545 NGWKQDP
+545 NSWKFDP
-552 LTYNRKTGFWTINLT
+552 MTYSKSTGYWTIDVTLT
-567 LDGAGDTSGA
+567 GADK
-577 QRFKVTDGC
+577 QRFKVAEGCAWTGNVYGASGTPGKLAISTDGDEY
-586 SWTGTV
+586 TT
-592 YGSSGTAGKLDV
+592 L
-604 NTSSTGDELVS
+604 TGD
-615 LVGDYVLSIN
+615 
-625 DKTMEYTF
+625 YTLKIKDADMTYEF
-633 TKADEVTNQ
+633 VKAGPSNHD
-642 PPVASFT
+642 PVAGFT
-649 ATVNGLTVSFANNSS
+649 TQINGLTVTFTNTSK
-664 DPENDELTY
+664 DEDGDTLTY
-673 SWDFG
+673 SWNFG
-678 NGKTSSEKAPSVTY
+678 NGKTSTDKNPSVIYDEKGTY
-692 AESGKYTVTLKVTDS
+692 HVTLTVTDPSKASNTAEDDVTVGGGETTGY
-707 ANNTDTFTK
+707 AK
-716 DITVTAPSSGK
+716 TAI
-727 YLKVAVRGSHD
+727 RTSHD
-738 NYGTDLLTKNGSDW
+738 NYGTHELIKKSASSSEW
-752 TGVFEFSKETRFK
+752 TGEFNFTEATSFK
-765 LEALPVSAD
+765 IEALPNSKD
-774 QCIILGGKKGAA
+774 QCIFLGGKAGEA
-786 LSATGDFI
+786 LKASGDFI
-794 TVPAGDYVVGF
+794 SVEAGEYTITF
-805 NEDTKVLTVKQA
+805 NESTKVLTVTKKETVVDDKKA
-817 SDCDKDPSKCEVD
+817 NCDKDGS
-830 PCVEDPSKC
+830 
-839 EIDPCEADPSKCEI
+839 
-853 DPCEADPSKCEVD
+853 
-866 PCEAAPSQ
+866 
-874 CTVDTKK
+874 TN
-881 HCDTDGTTSN
+881 N
-891 CENSDYAYPFLGA
+891 CETSSLAYTFLGA
-904 EYTKTATTFRIW
+904 SYTPTATTFRLW
-916 SPDTANVSVTVNG
+916 SPDSSNVSVTVNG
-929 QTYPMNKS
+929 QTYTMSKTNVS
-937 NITGYSDVYEVTVN
+937 GYSDVYEAVVE

-959 QFKVNGNDVRDP
+959 QFKVNGSDVHDP
-971 YGKMVPKS
+971 YGKMVKPTN
-979 DYTGGDKAIATNNK
+979 YAGTGAVAENNV
-993 NIVMNMRDTDLEG
+993 NIVMNMRDTDLPN
-1006 GWAPRP
+1006 GWAERP
-1012 ELKNREDAV
+1012 ALKEREDSIV
-1021 IYEVHV
+1021 YEVHV
-1027 RDFTIDKSSG
+1027 RDFTIDSSSG
-1037 VSDANRGRYLG
+1037 VSAANRGRYLG
-1048 MVETGT
+1048 MVEAGT
-1054 TNAKGQKTGIDH
+1054 TNSKGLKTGLDH

-1077 MPVYDYGTCSN
+1077 LPVYDYGTCSN

-1111 RYTSVFGSENY
+1111 RYTSVFGTENY

-1133 NEFHK
+1133 DEFHK

-1153 SQDVFSKI
+1153 SKDVFSKI
-1161 TGKYYTTLDLSGCG
+1161 SGKYYTSVDLSGCG
-1175 NSTDPKNTMVS
+1175 NSVDAKNDMVS

-1208 LVGIFDVANFKEWG
+1208 LVGIFDVSDFKEWG
-1222 EYLNNKYPG
+1222 EYLNNKYPD
-1231 RNFLMYGEPWNGY
+1231 RKFLMYGEPWNGY

-1259 RNAVSGHVG
+1259 RNAASGHVG

-1275 ECLKGDSDGK
+1275 ECLKGGSDNAV
-1285 GGGFLFNMTHTDL
+1285 GGFLFNQTYSDV

-1312 KGGVGNSTNT
+1312 KGGVGDSTNT

-1348 KIAKMAITGDY
+1348 KITKMGATGDY
-1359 AKRLQSYGNGVILVS
+1359 AKRLQAYGNGVILVS

-1387 RTKNMNPNSYKST
+1387 RTKNMNENSYKSA
-1400 DGSNDIDWNVKSN
+1400 DGSNDIKWDVKTS
-1413 YMSTF
+1413 YKDTF
-1418 NYYKGMIAMRKAHP
+1418 DYYKNLIAMRKAHP
-1432 AFRMTTKEQI
+1432 AFRMTTKTLI
-1442 EQNITGEYINGAVV
+1442 ENNIKGSQNNGAIVVDINGQ
-1456 VTINGGAVGDSWD
+1456 AVGDSWSS
-1469 TIKMVVNSGNNIEI
+1469 IKMVINSGNNLTID
-1483 SGVDGWSKKVH
+1483 GVDGWKKKVH
-1494 AVTVNEDGT
+1494 AVTVNDDGT
-1503 GGSNEAQG
+1503 TGTNVAEG
-1511 TAVTIWYKEK
+1511 TAVTIWYK
-1521 SK
+1521 

>member
-215 NDINAIMDKT
+215 NDINAIMEKT

-411 MNTSGSDVTKSF
+411 MNTSGGEVTKSF

-438 TDPKNNPCGSDV
+438 TDPKNNPCGSDI
-450 TVSGGKVT
+450 TVSDGKITV
-458 FTIPAKTAVAIC
+458 TIPSMSAIAIC
-470 TDEKWCGKG
+470 TDSQWCGKG
-479 VDPCESDPTGAACVC
+479 VDPCETDPNGAACLC
-494 KGETTV
+494 KGSQTTD
-500 NGVCVSWCN
+500 GICVSYCQKYPETEGCYCLTN
-509 AHSSNEE
+509 PTDSS
-516 CTCVLNPNDANCQAD
+516 CVSIPA
-531 IEPTKGKL
+531 TKNNL

-545 NGWKQDP
+545 NSWKFDP
-552 LTYNRKTGFWTINLT
+552 MTYSKSTGYWTIDVTLT
-567 LDGAGDTSGA
+567 GADK
-577 QRFKVTDGC
+577 QRFKVAEGCAWTGNVYGASGTPGKLAINTSTDGDEYTTL
-586 SWTGTV
+586 TGDYTLKIKDADMTYEFV
-592 YGSSGTAGKLDV
+592 KAGSSNHD
-604 NTSSTGDELVS
+604 
-615 LVGDYVLSIN
+615 
-625 DKTMEYTF
+625 
-633 TKADEVTNQ
+633 
-642 PPVASFT
+642 PVAGFT
-649 ATVNGLTVSFANNSS
+649 TQINGLTVTFTNTSK
-664 DPENDELTY
+664 DEDGDTLTY
-673 SWDFG
+673 SWNFG
-678 NGKTSSEKAPSVTY
+678 NGKTSTDKNPSVAYDEKGTY
-692 AESGKYTVTLKVTDS
+692 HVTLTVTDPSNASNKAEDDVTVGGGETTGY
-707 ANNTDTFTK
+707 AK
-716 DITVTAPSSGK
+716 TAI
-727 YLKVAVRGSHD
+727 RTSHD
-738 NYGTDLLTKNGSDW
+738 NYGTHELIKKSASSSEW
-752 TGVFEFSKETRFK
+752 TGEFNFTEATSFK
-765 LEALPVSAD
+765 IEALPNSKD
-774 QCIILGGKKGAA
+774 QCIFLGGKAGEA
-786 LSATGDFI
+786 LKASGDFI
-794 TVPAGDYVVGF
+794 SVEAGEYTITF
-805 NEDTKVLTVKQA
+805 NESTKVLTVTKKETVVDDKKA
-817 SDCDKDPSKCEVD
+817 NCDKDGS
-830 PCVEDPSKC
+830 
-839 EIDPCEADPSKCEI
+839 
-853 DPCEADPSKCEVD
+853 
-866 PCEAAPSQ
+866 
-874 CTVDTKK
+874 TN
-881 HCDTDGTTSN
+881 N
-891 CENSDYAYPFLGA
+891 CETSSLAYTFLGA
-904 EYTKTATTFRIW
+904 SYTPTATTFRLW
-916 SPDTANVSVTVNG
+916 SPDSSNVSVTVNG
-929 QTYPMNKS
+929 QTYTMSKTNVS
-937 NITGYSDVYEVTVN
+937 GYSDVYEAVVE

-959 QFKVNGNDVRDP
+959 QFKVNGSDVHDP
-971 YGKMVPKS
+971 YGKMVKPTN
-979 DYTGGDKAIATNNK
+979 YAGTGAVAENNV
-993 NIVMNMRDTDLEG
+993 NIVMNMRDTDLPN
-1006 GWAPRP
+1006 GWAERP
-1012 ELKNREDAV
+1012 ALKEREDSIV
-1021 IYEVHV
+1021 YEVHV
-1027 RDFTIDKSSG
+1027 RDFTIDSSSG
-1037 VSDANRGRYLG
+1037 VSAANRGRYLG
-1048 MVETGT
+1048 MVEAGT
-1054 TNAKGQKTGIDH
+1054 TNSKGLKTGLDH

-1077 MPVYDYGTCSN
+1077 LPVYDYGTCSN

-1111 RYTSVFGSENY
+1111 RYTSVFGTENY

-1133 NEFHK
+1133 DEFHK

-1153 SQDVFSKI
+1153 SKDVFSKI
-1161 TGKYYTTLDLSGCG
+1161 SGKYYTSVDLSGCG
-1175 NSTDPKNTMVS
+1175 NSVDAKNDMVS

-1208 LVGIFDVANFKEWG
+1208 LVGIFDVSDFKEWG
-1222 EYLNNKYPG
+1222 EYLNNKYPD
-1231 RNFLMYGEPWNGY
+1231 RKFLMYGEPWNGY

-1259 RNAVSGHVG
+1259 RNAASGHVG

-1275 ECLKGDSDGK
+1275 ECLKGGSDNAV
-1285 GGGFLFNMTHTDL
+1285 GGFLFNQTYSDV

-1312 KGGVGNSTNT
+1312 KGGVGDSTNT

-1348 KIAKMAITGDY
+1348 KITKMGATGDY
-1359 AKRLQSYGNGVILVS
+1359 AKRLQAYGNGVILVS

-1387 RTKNMNPNSYKST
+1387 RTKNMNENSYKSA
-1400 DGSNDIDWNVKSN
+1400 DGSNDIKWDVKTS
-1413 YMSTF
+1413 YKDTF
-1418 NYYKGMIAMRKAHP
+1418 DYYKNLIAMRKAHP
-1432 AFRMTTKEQI
+1432 AFRMTTKTLI
-1442 EQNITGEYINGAVV
+1442 ENNIKGSQNNGAIVVDINGQ
-1456 VTINGGAVGDSWD
+1456 AVGDSWSS
-1469 TIKMVVNSGNNIEI
+1469 IKMVINSGNNLTID
-1483 SGVDGWSKKVH
+1483 GVDGWKKKVH
-1494 AVTVNEDGT
+1494 AVTVNDDGT
-1503 GGSNEAQG
+1503 TGTNVAEG
-1511 TAVTIWYKEK
+1511 TAVTIWYK
-1521 SK
+1521 

>member
-215 NDINAIMDKT
+215 NDINAIMEKT

-438 TDPKNNPCGSDV
+438 TDPKNNPCGSDI
-450 TVSGGKVT
+450 TVSDGKITV
-458 FTIPAKTAVAIC
+458 TIPSMSAIAIC
-470 TDEKWCGKG
+470 TDSQWCGKG
-479 VDPCESDPTGAACVC
+479 VDPCETDPNGAACLC
-494 KGETTV
+494 KGAQTTD
-500 NGVCVSWCN
+500 GICVSYCQKYPETEGCYCLTN
-509 AHSSNEE
+509 PTDSS
-516 CTCVLNPNDANCQAD
+516 CVSIPA
-531 IEPTKGKL
+531 TKNNL

-545 NGWKQDP
+545 NSWKFDP
-552 LTYNRKTGFWTINLT
+552 MTYSKSTGYWTIDVTLT
-567 LDGAGDTSGA
+567 GADK
-577 QRFKVTDGC
+577 QRFKVAEGCAWTGNVYGASGTPGKLAINTSTDGDEY
-586 SWTGTV
+586 TT
-592 YGSSGTAGKLDV
+592 L
-604 NTSSTGDELVS
+604 TGD
-615 LVGDYVLSIN
+615 
-625 DKTMEYTF
+625 YTLKIKDADMTYEF
-633 TKADEVTNQ
+633 VKAGPSNHD
-642 PPVASFT
+642 PVAGFT
-649 ATVNGLTVSFANNSS
+649 TQINGLTVTFTNTSK
-664 DPENDELTY
+664 DEDGDTLTY
-673 SWDFG
+673 SWNFG
-678 NGKTSSEKAPSVTY
+678 NGKTSTDKNPSVAYDEKGTY
-692 AESGKYTVTLKVTDS
+692 HVTLTVTDPSKASNTAEDDVTVGGGETTGY
-707 ANNTDTFTK
+707 AK
-716 DITVTAPSSGK
+716 TAI
-727 YLKVAVRGSHD
+727 RTSHD
-738 NYGTDLLTKNGSDW
+738 NYGTHELIKKSASSSEW
-752 TGVFEFSKETRFK
+752 TGEFNFTEATSFK
-765 LEALPVSAD
+765 IEALPNSKD
-774 QCIILGGKKGAA
+774 QCIFLGGKAGEA
-786 LSATGDFI
+786 LKASGDFI
-794 TVPAGDYVVGF
+794 SVEAGEYTITF
-805 NEDTKVLTVKQA
+805 NESTKVLTVTKKETVVDDKKA
-817 SDCDKDPSKCEVD
+817 NCDKDGS
-830 PCVEDPSKC
+830 
-839 EIDPCEADPSKCEI
+839 
-853 DPCEADPSKCEVD
+853 
-866 PCEAAPSQ
+866 
-874 CTVDTKK
+874 TN
-881 HCDTDGTTSN
+881 N
-891 CENSDYAYPFLGA
+891 CETSSLAYTFLGA
-904 EYTKTATTFRIW
+904 SYTPTATTFRLW
-916 SPDTANVSVTVNG
+916 SPDSSNVSVTVNG
-929 QTYPMNKS
+929 QTYTMSKTNVS
-937 NITGYSDVYEVTVN
+937 GYSDVYEAVVE

-959 QFKVNGNDVRDP
+959 QFKVNGSDVHDP
-971 YGKMVPKS
+971 YGKMVKPTN
-979 DYTGGDKAIATNNK
+979 YAGTGAVAENNV
-993 NIVMNMRDTDLEG
+993 NIVMNMRDTDLPN
-1006 GWAPRP
+1006 GWAERP
-1012 ELKNREDAV
+1012 ALKEREDSIV
-1021 IYEVHV
+1021 YEVHV
-1027 RDFTIDKSSG
+1027 RDFTIDSSSG
-1037 VSDANRGRYLG
+1037 VSAANRGRYLG
-1048 MVETGT
+1048 MVEAGT
-1054 TNAKGQKTGIDH
+1054 TNSKGLKTGLDH

-1077 MPVYDYGTCSN
+1077 LPVYDYGTCSN

-1111 RYTSVFGSENY
+1111 RYTSVFGTENY

-1133 NEFHK
+1133 DEFHK

-1153 SQDVFSKI
+1153 SKDVFSKI
-1161 TGKYYTTLDLSGCG
+1161 SGKYYTSVDLSGCG
-1175 NSTDPKNTMVS
+1175 NSVDAKNDMVS

-1208 LVGIFDVANFKEWG
+1208 LVGIFDVSDFKEWG
-1222 EYLNNKYPG
+1222 EYLNNKYPD
-1231 RNFLMYGEPWNGY
+1231 RKFLMYGEPWNGY

-1259 RNAVSGHVG
+1259 RNAASGHVG

-1275 ECLKGDSDGK
+1275 ECLKGGSDNAV
-1285 GGGFLFNMTHTDL
+1285 GGFLFNQTYSDV

-1312 KGGVGNSTNT
+1312 KGGVGDSTNT

-1348 KIAKMAITGDY
+1348 KITKMGATGDY
-1359 AKRLQSYGNGVILVS
+1359 AKRLQAYGNGVILVS

-1387 RTKNMNPNSYKST
+1387 RTKNMNENSYKSA
-1400 DGSNDIDWNVKSN
+1400 DGSNDIKWDVKTS
-1413 YMSTF
+1413 YKDTF
-1418 NYYKGMIAMRKAHP
+1418 DYYKNLIAMRKAHP
-1432 AFRMTTKEQI
+1432 AFRMTTKTLI
-1442 EQNITGEYINGAVV
+1442 ENNIKGSQNNGAIVVDINGQ
-1456 VTINGGAVGDSWD
+1456 AVGDSWSS
-1469 TIKMVVNSGNNIEI
+1469 IKMVINSGNNLTID
-1483 SGVDGWSKKVH
+1483 GVDGWKKKVH
-1494 AVTVNEDGT
+1494 AVTVNDDGT
-1503 GGSNEAQG
+1503 TGTNVAEG
-1511 TAVTIWYKEK
+1511 TAVTIWYK
-1521 SK
+1521 

>member
-1 MSLNNFKVRLLS
+1 MSLNNFRVKLLS
-13 FAVSSAVLALAPN
+13 LAVSSAVLAFAPN
-26 LANAANYESEMV
+26 LAFAKNYESEMV

-43 QWTYDNIAK
+43 QWSYDSIAK

-154 NGCSVGNYSDEWNV
+154 NGCSVSNYSDEWNV

-187 DKIADFLVKLMDM
+187 DKIADFLVKLMGM

-215 NDINAIMDKT
+215 NDINAIMEKT
-225 AAKAGKRPPIYMEV
+225 EAKAGKRPPIYMEV
-239 IGNSQEA
+239 IGNSKEA
-246 PDIQPNKYTF
+246 PDIQPNNYTF

-319 ENPKYN
+319 GNPKYN

-438 TDPKNNPCGSDV
+438 TDPKNNPCGSDI
-450 TVSGGKVT
+450 TVSGGKITV
-458 FTIPAKTAVAIC
+458 TIPSMSAIAIC
-470 TDEKWCGKG
+470 TDSQWCGKG
-479 VDPCESDPTGAACVC
+479 VDPCETDPNGAACLC
-494 KGETTV
+494 KGSQTTD
-500 NGVCVSWCN
+500 GICVSYCQKYPETEGCYCLTN
-509 AHSSNEE
+509 PTDSS
-516 CTCVLNPNDANCQAD
+516 CVSIPA
-531 IEPTKGKL
+531 TKNNL

-545 NGWKQDP
+545 NSWKFDP
-552 LTYNRKTGFWTINLT
+552 MTYSKSTGYWTIDVTLT
-567 LDGAGDTSGA
+567 GADK
-577 QRFKVTDGC
+577 QRFKVAEGCAWTGNVYGASGTPGKLAINTSTDGDEY
-586 SWTGTV
+586 TT
-592 YGSSGTAGKLDV
+592 L
-604 NTSSTGDELVS
+604 TGD
-615 LVGDYVLSIN
+615 
-625 DKTMEYTF
+625 YTLKIKDADMTYEF
-633 TKADEVTNQ
+633 VKAGPSNHD
-642 PPVASFT
+642 PVAGFT
-649 ATVNGLTVSFANNSS
+649 TQINGLTVTFTNTSK
-664 DPENDELTY
+664 DEDGDTLTY
-673 SWDFG
+673 SWNFG
-678 NGKTSSEKAPSVTY
+678 NGKTSTDKNPSVIYDEKGTY
-692 AESGKYTVTLKVTDS
+692 HVTLTVTDPSKASNTAEDDVTVGGGETTGY
-707 ANNTDTFTK
+707 AK
-716 DITVTAPSSGK
+716 TAI
-727 YLKVAVRGSHD
+727 RTSHD
-738 NYGTDLLTKNGSDW
+738 NYGTHELIKKSASSSEW
-752 TGVFEFSKETRFK
+752 TGEFNFTEATSFK
-765 LEALPVSAD
+765 IEALPNSKD
-774 QCIILGGKKGAA
+774 QCIFLGGKAGEA
-786 LSATGDFI
+786 LKASGDFI
-794 TVPAGDYVVGF
+794 SVEAGEYTITF
-805 NEDTKVLTVKQA
+805 NESTKVLTVTKKETVVDDKKA
-817 SDCDKDPSKCEVD
+817 NCDKDGS
-830 PCVEDPSKC
+830 
-839 EIDPCEADPSKCEI
+839 
-853 DPCEADPSKCEVD
+853 
-866 PCEAAPSQ
+866 
-874 CTVDTKK
+874 TN
-881 HCDTDGTTSN
+881 N
-891 CENSDYAYPFLGA
+891 CETSSLAYTFLGA
-904 EYTKTATTFRIW
+904 SYTPTATTFRLW
-916 SPDTANVSVTVNG
+916 SPDSSNVSVTVNG
-929 QTYPMNKS
+929 QTYTMSKTNVS
-937 NITGYSDVYEVTVN
+937 GYSDVYEAVVE

-959 QFKVNGNDVRDP
+959 QFKVNGSDVHDP
-971 YGKMVPKS
+971 YGKMVKPTN
-979 DYTGGDKAIATNNK
+979 YAGTGAVAENNV
-993 NIVMNMRDTDLEG
+993 NIVMNMRDTDLPN
-1006 GWAPRP
+1006 GWAERP
-1012 ELKNREDAV
+1012 ALKEREDSIV
-1021 IYEVHV
+1021 YEVHV
-1027 RDFTIDKSSG
+1027 RDFTIDSSSG
-1037 VSDANRGRYLG
+1037 VSAANRGRYLG
-1048 MVETGT
+1048 MVEAGT
-1054 TNAKGQKTGIDH
+1054 TNSKGLKTGLDH

-1077 MPVYDYGTCSN
+1077 LPVYDYGTCSN

-1111 RYTSVFGSENY
+1111 RYTSVFGTENY

-1133 NEFHK
+1133 DEFHK

-1153 SQDVFSKI
+1153 SKDVFSKI
-1161 TGKYYTTLDLSGCG
+1161 SGKYYTSVDLSGCG
-1175 NSTDPKNTMVS
+1175 NSVDAKNDMVS

-1208 LVGIFDVANFKEWG
+1208 LVGIFDVSDFKEWG
-1222 EYLNNKYPG
+1222 EYLNNKYPD
-1231 RNFLMYGEPWNGY
+1231 RKFLMYGEPWTGY

-1259 RNAVSGHVG
+1259 RNAASGHVG

-1275 ECLKGDSDGK
+1275 ECLKGGSDDAV
-1285 GGGFLFNMTHTDL
+1285 GGFLFNKTYSDV

-1312 KGGVGNSTNT
+1312 KGGVGDSTNT

-1348 KIAKMAITGDY
+1348 KITKMGATGDY
-1359 AKRLQSYGNGVILVS
+1359 AKRLQAYGNGVILVS

-1387 RTKNMNPNSYKST
+1387 RTKNMNENSYKSA
-1400 DGSNDIDWNVKSN
+1400 DGSNDIKWDVKTS
-1413 YMSTF
+1413 YKDTF
-1418 NYYKGMIAMRKAHP
+1418 DYYKNLIAMRKAHP
-1432 AFRMTTKEQI
+1432 AFRMTTKTLI
-1442 EQNITGEYINGAVV
+1442 ENNIKGSQNNGAIVVDINGQ
-1456 VTINGGAVGDSWD
+1456 AVGDSWSS
-1469 TIKMVVNSGNNIEI
+1469 IKMVINSGNNLTID
-1483 SGVDGWSKKVH
+1483 GVDGWKKKVH
-1494 AVTVNEDGT
+1494 AVTVNDDGT
-1503 GGSNEAQG
+1503 TGTNVAEG
-1511 TAVTIWYKEK
+1511 TAVTIWYK
-1521 SK
+1521 

>member
-1 MSLNNFKVRLLS
+1 MSLNNFRVKLLS
-13 FAVSSAVLALAPN
+13 LAVSSAVLAFAPN
-26 LANAANYESEMV
+26 LAFAKNYESEMV

-43 QWTYDNIAK
+43 QWSYDSIAK

-154 NGCSVGNYSDEWNV
+154 NGCSVSNYSDEWNV

-187 DKIADFLVKLMDM
+187 DKIADFLVKLMGM

-215 NDINAIMDKT
+215 NDINAIMEKT
-225 AAKAGKRPPIYMEV
+225 EAKAGKRPPIYMEV
-239 IGNSQEA
+239 IGNSKEA
-246 PDIQPNKYTF
+246 PDIQPNNYTF

-319 ENPKYN
+319 GNPKYN

-375 LNAPRFARATRG
+375 LNAPRFARATRD

-438 TDPKNNPCGSDV
+438 TDPKNNPCGSDI
-450 TVSGGKVT
+450 TVSGGKITV
-458 FTIPAKTAVAIC
+458 TIPSMSAIAIC
-470 TDEKWCGKG
+470 TDSQWCGKG
-479 VDPCESDPTGAACVC
+479 VDPCETDPNGAACLC
-494 KGETTV
+494 KGSQTTD
-500 NGVCVSWCN
+500 GICVSYCQKYPETEGCYCLTN
-509 AHSSNEE
+509 PTDSS
-516 CTCVLNPNDANCQAD
+516 CVSIPA
-531 IEPTKGKL
+531 TKNNL

-545 NGWKQDP
+545 NSWKFDP
-552 LTYNRKTGFWTINLT
+552 MTYSKSTGYWTVDVTLT
-567 LDGAGDTSGA
+567 GADK
-577 QRFKVTDGC
+577 QRFKVAEGCAWTGNVYGASGTPGKLAINTSTDGDEY
-586 SWTGTV
+586 TT
-592 YGSSGTAGKLDV
+592 L
-604 NTSSTGDELVS
+604 TGD
-615 LVGDYVLSIN
+615 
-625 DKTMEYTF
+625 YTLKIKDADMTYEF
-633 TKADEVTNQ
+633 VKAGPSNHD
-642 PPVASFT
+642 PVAGFT
-649 ATVNGLTVSFANNSS
+649 TQINGLTVTFTNTSK
-664 DPENDELTY
+664 DEDGDTLTY
-673 SWDFG
+673 SWNFG
-678 NGKTSSEKAPSVTY
+678 NGKTSTDKNPSVIYDEKGTY
-692 AESGKYTVTLKVTDS
+692 HVTLTVTDPSKASNTAEDDVTVGGGETTGY
-707 ANNTDTFTK
+707 AK
-716 DITVTAPSSGK
+716 TAI
-727 YLKVAVRGSHD
+727 RTSHD
-738 NYGTDLLTKNGSDW
+738 NYGTHELIKKSASSSEW
-752 TGVFEFSKETRFK
+752 TGEFNFTEATSFK
-765 LEALPVSAD
+765 IEALPNSKD
-774 QCIILGGKKGAA
+774 QCIFLGGKAGEA
-786 LSATGDFI
+786 LKASGDFI
-794 TVPAGDYVVGF
+794 SVEAGEYTITF
-805 NEDTKVLTVKQA
+805 NESTKVLTVTKKETVVDDKKA
-817 SDCDKDPSKCEVD
+817 NCDKDGS
-830 PCVEDPSKC
+830 
-839 EIDPCEADPSKCEI
+839 
-853 DPCEADPSKCEVD
+853 
-866 PCEAAPSQ
+866 
-874 CTVDTKK
+874 TN
-881 HCDTDGTTSN
+881 N
-891 CENSDYAYPFLGA
+891 CETSSLAYTFLGA
-904 EYTKTATTFRIW
+904 SYTPTATTFRLW
-916 SPDTANVSVTVNG
+916 SPDSSNVSVTVNG
-929 QTYPMNKS
+929 QTYTMSKTNVS
-937 NITGYSDVYEVTVN
+937 GYSDVYEAVVE

-959 QFKVNGNDVRDP
+959 QFKVNGSDVHDP
-971 YGKMVPKS
+971 YGKMVKPTN
-979 DYTGGDKAIATNNK
+979 YAGTGAVAENNV
-993 NIVMNMRDTDLEG
+993 NIVMNMRDTDLPN
-1006 GWAPRP
+1006 GWAERP
-1012 ELKNREDAV
+1012 ALKEREDSIV
-1021 IYEVHV
+1021 YEVHV
-1027 RDFTIDKSSG
+1027 RDFTIDSSSG
-1037 VSDANRGRYLG
+1037 VSAANRGRYLG
-1048 MVETGT
+1048 MVEAGT
-1054 TNAKGQKTGIDH
+1054 TNSKGLKTGLDH

-1077 MPVYDYGTCSN
+1077 LPVYDYGTCSN

-1111 RYTSVFGSENY
+1111 RYTSVFGTENY

-1133 NEFHK
+1133 DEFHK

-1153 SQDVFSKI
+1153 SKDVFSKI
-1161 TGKYYTTLDLSGCG
+1161 SGKYYTSVDLSGCG
-1175 NSTDPKNTMVS
+1175 NSVDAKNDMVS

-1208 LVGIFDVANFKEWG
+1208 LVGIFDVSDFKEWG
-1222 EYLNNKYPG
+1222 EYLNNKYPD
-1231 RNFLMYGEPWNGY
+1231 RKFLMYGEPWNGY

-1259 RNAVSGHVG
+1259 RNAASGHVG

-1275 ECLKGDSDGK
+1275 ECLKGGSDNAV
-1285 GGGFLFNMTHTDL
+1285 GGFLFNKTYSDV

-1312 KGGVGNSTNT
+1312 KGGVGDSTNT

-1348 KIAKMAITGDY
+1348 KITKMGATGDY
-1359 AKRLQSYGNGVILVS
+1359 AKRLQAYGNGVILVS

-1387 RTKNMNPNSYKST
+1387 RTKNMNENSYKSA
-1400 DGSNDIDWNVKSN
+1400 DGSNDIKWDVKTS
-1413 YMSTF
+1413 YKDTF
-1418 NYYKGMIAMRKAHP
+1418 DYYKNLIAMRKAHP
-1432 AFRMTTKEQI
+1432 AFRMTTKTLI
-1442 EQNITGEYINGAVV
+1442 ENNIKGSQNNGAIVVDINGQ
-1456 VTINGGAVGDSWD
+1456 AVGDSWSS
-1469 TIKMVVNSGNNIEI
+1469 IKMVINSGNNLTID
-1483 SGVDGWSKKVH
+1483 GVDGWKKKVH
-1494 AVTVNEDGT
+1494 AVTVNDDGT
-1503 GGSNEAQG
+1503 TGTNVAEG
-1511 TAVTIWYKEK
+1511 TAVTIWYK
-1521 SK
+1521 

>member
-1 MSLNNFKVRLLS
+1 MSLNNFRVKLLS
-13 FAVSSAVLALAPN
+13 LAVSSAVLAFAPN
-26 LANAANYESEMV
+26 LAFAKNYESEMV

-43 QWTYDNIAK
+43 QWSYDSIAK

-215 NDINAIMDKT
+215 NDINAIMEKT

-239 IGNSQEA
+239 IGNSLEA

-310 AGSCSMGTQ
+310 AGTCSMGTQ

-411 MNTSGSDVTKSF
+411 MNTSGGEVTKSF

-438 TDPKNNPCGSDV
+438 TDPKNNPCGSDI
-450 TVSGGKVT
+450 TVSGGKITV
-458 FTIPAKTAVAIC
+458 TIPSMSAIAIC
-470 TDEKWCGKG
+470 TDSQWCGKG
-479 VDPCESDPTGAACVC
+479 VDPCETDPNGAACLC
-494 KGETTV
+494 KGSQTTD
-500 NGVCVSWCN
+500 GICVSYCQKYPETEGCYCLTN
-509 AHSSNEE
+509 PTDSS
-516 CTCVLNPNDANCQAD
+516 CVSIPA
-531 IEPTKGKL
+531 TKNNL

-545 NGWKQDP
+545 NSWKFDP
-552 LTYNRKTGFWTINLT
+552 MTYSKSTGYWTIDVTLT
-567 LDGAGDTSGA
+567 GADK
-577 QRFKVTDGC
+577 QRFKVAEGCAWTGNVYGASGTPGKLAINTSTDGDEYTTL
-586 SWTGTV
+586 TGDYTLKIKDADMTYEFV
-592 YGSSGTAGKLDV
+592 KAGSSNHDPVAGFTTQINGLNV
-604 NTSSTGDELVS
+604 TFTNTSKDEDGD
-615 LVGDYVLSIN
+615 
-625 DKTMEYTF
+625 T
-633 TKADEVTNQ
+633 
-642 PPVASFT
+642 
-649 ATVNGLTVSFANNSS
+649 
-664 DPENDELTY
+664 LTY
-673 SWDFG
+673 SWNFG
-678 NGKTSSEKAPSVTY
+678 NGKTSTDKNPSVTY
-692 AESGKYTVTLKVTDS
+692 DEKGTYHVTLTVTDPSKASNTAEDDVTVGGGETTGY
-707 ANNTDTFTK
+707 AK
-716 DITVTAPSSGK
+716 TAI
-727 YLKVAVRGSHD
+727 RTSHD
-738 NYGTDLLTKNGSDW
+738 NYGTHELIKKSASSSEW
-752 TGVFEFSKETRFK
+752 TGEFNFTEATSFK
-765 LEALPVSAD
+765 IEALPNSKD
-774 QCIILGGKKGAA
+774 QCIFLGGKAGEA
-786 LSATGDFI
+786 LKASGDFI
-794 TVPAGDYVVGF
+794 SVEAGEYTITF
-805 NEDTKVLTVKQA
+805 NESTKVLTVTKKETVVDDKKA
-817 SDCDKDPSKCEVD
+817 NCDKDGS
-830 PCVEDPSKC
+830 
-839 EIDPCEADPSKCEI
+839 
-853 DPCEADPSKCEVD
+853 
-866 PCEAAPSQ
+866 
-874 CTVDTKK
+874 TN
-881 HCDTDGTTSN
+881 N
-891 CENSDYAYPFLGA
+891 CETSSLAYTFLGA
-904 EYTKTATTFRIW
+904 SYTPTATTFRLW
-916 SPDTANVSVTVNG
+916 SPDSSNVSVTVNG
-929 QTYPMNKS
+929 QTYTMSKTNVS
-937 NITGYSDVYEVTVN
+937 GYSDVYEAVVE

-959 QFKVNGNDVRDP
+959 QFKVNGSDVHDP
-971 YGKMVPKS
+971 YGKMVKPTN
-979 DYTGGDKAIATNNK
+979 YTGTGAVAENNV
-993 NIVMNMRDTDLEG
+993 NIVMNMRDTDLPN
-1006 GWAPRP
+1006 GWAERP
-1012 ELKNREDAV
+1012 ALKEREDSIV
-1021 IYEVHV
+1021 YEVHV
-1027 RDFTIDKSSG
+1027 RDFTIDSSSG
-1037 VSDANRGRYLG
+1037 VSAANRGRYLG
-1048 MVETGT
+1048 MVEAGT
-1054 TNAKGQKTGIDH
+1054 TNSKGLKTGLDH

-1077 MPVYDYGTCSN
+1077 LPVYDYGTCSN

-1111 RYTSVFGSENY
+1111 RYTSVFGTENY

-1133 NEFHK
+1133 DEFHK

-1153 SQDVFSKI
+1153 SKDVFSKI
-1161 TGKYYTTLDLSGCG
+1161 SGKYYTSVDLSGCG
-1175 NSTDPKNTMVS
+1175 NSVDAKNDMVS

-1208 LVGIFDVANFKEWG
+1208 LVGIFDVSDFKEWG
-1222 EYLNNKYPG
+1222 EYLNNKYPD
-1231 RNFLMYGEPWNGY
+1231 RKFLMYGEPWNGY

-1259 RNAVSGHVG
+1259 RNAASGHVG

-1275 ECLKGDSDGK
+1275 ECLKGGSDNAV
-1285 GGGFLFNMTHTDL
+1285 GGFLFNKTYSDV

-1312 KGGVGNSTNT
+1312 KGGVGDSTNT

-1348 KIAKMAITGDY
+1348 KITKMGATGDY
-1359 AKRLQSYGNGVILVS
+1359 AKRLQAYGNGVILVS

-1387 RTKNMNPNSYKST
+1387 RTKNMNENSYKSA
-1400 DGSNDIDWNVKSN
+1400 DGSNDIKWDVKTS
-1413 YMSTF
+1413 YKDTF
-1418 NYYKGMIAMRKAHP
+1418 DYYKNLIAMRKAHP
-1432 AFRMTTKEQI
+1432 AFRMTTKTMI
-1442 EQNITGEYINGAVV
+1442 ENNIKGSQNNGAIVVDINGQ
-1456 VTINGGAVGDSWD
+1456 AVGDSWSS
-1469 TIKMVVNSGNNIEI
+1469 IKMVINSGNNLTID
-1483 SGVDGWSKKVH
+1483 GVDGWKKKVH
-1494 AVTVNEDGT
+1494 AVTVNDDGT
-1503 GGSNEAQG
+1503 TGTNVAEG
-1511 TAVTIWYKEK
+1511 TAVTIWYK
-1521 SK
+1521 

>member
-215 NDINAIMDKT
+215 NDINAIMEKT

-411 MNTSGSDVTKSF
+411 MNTSGGEVTKSF

-438 TDPKNNPCGSDV
+438 TDPKNNPCGSDI
-450 TVSGGKVT
+450 TVSDGKITV
-458 FTIPAKTAVAIC
+458 TIPSMSAIAIC
-470 TDEKWCGKG
+470 TDSQWCGKG
-479 VDPCESDPTGAACVC
+479 VDPCETDPNGAACLC
-494 KGETTV
+494 KGAQTTD
-500 NGVCVSWCN
+500 GICVSYCQKYPETEGCYCLTN
-509 AHSSNEE
+509 PTDSS
-516 CTCVLNPNDANCQAD
+516 CVSIPA
-531 IEPTKGKL
+531 TKNNL

-545 NGWKQDP
+545 NSWKFDP
-552 LTYNRKTGFWTINLT
+552 MTYSKSTGYWTIDVTLT
-567 LDGAGDTSGA
+567 GADK
-577 QRFKVTDGC
+577 QRFKVAEGCAWTGNVYGASGTPGKLAINTSTDGDEYTTL
-586 SWTGTV
+586 TGDYTLKIKDADMTYEFV
-592 YGSSGTAGKLDV
+592 KAGSSNHD
-604 NTSSTGDELVS
+604 
-615 LVGDYVLSIN
+615 
-625 DKTMEYTF
+625 
-633 TKADEVTNQ
+633 
-642 PPVASFT
+642 PVAGFT
-649 ATVNGLTVSFANNSS
+649 TQINGLTVTFTNTSK
-664 DPENDELTY
+664 DEDGDTLTY
-673 SWDFG
+673 SWNFG
-678 NGKTSSEKAPSVTY
+678 NGKTSTDKNPSVIYDEKGTY
-692 AESGKYTVTLKVTDS
+692 HVTLTVTDPSKASNTAEDDVTVGGGETTGY
-707 ANNTDTFTK
+707 AK
-716 DITVTAPSSGK
+716 TAI
-727 YLKVAVRGSHD
+727 RTSHD
-738 NYGTDLLTKNGSDW
+738 NYGTHELIKKSASSSEW
-752 TGVFEFSKETRFK
+752 TGEFNFTEATSFK
-765 LEALPVSAD
+765 IEALPNSKD
-774 QCIILGGKKGAA
+774 QCIFLGGKAGEA
-786 LSATGDFI
+786 LKASGDFI
-794 TVPAGDYVVGF
+794 SVEAGEYTITF
-805 NEDTKVLTVKQA
+805 NESTKVLTVTKKETVVDDKKA
-817 SDCDKDPSKCEVD
+817 NCDKDGS
-830 PCVEDPSKC
+830 
-839 EIDPCEADPSKCEI
+839 
-853 DPCEADPSKCEVD
+853 
-866 PCEAAPSQ
+866 
-874 CTVDTKK
+874 TN
-881 HCDTDGTTSN
+881 N
-891 CENSDYAYPFLGA
+891 CETSSLAYTFLGA
-904 EYTKTATTFRIW
+904 SYTPTATTFRLW
-916 SPDTANVSVTVNG
+916 SPDSSNVSVTVNG
-929 QTYPMNKS
+929 QTYTMSKTNVS
-937 NITGYSDVYEVTVN
+937 GYSDVYEAVVE

-959 QFKVNGNDVRDP
+959 QFKVNGSDVHDP
-971 YGKMVPKS
+971 YGKMVKPTN
-979 DYTGGDKAIATNNK
+979 YTGTGAVAENNV
-993 NIVMNMRDTDLEG
+993 NIVMNMRDTDLPN
-1006 GWAPRP
+1006 GWAERP
-1012 ELKNREDAV
+1012 ALKEREDSIV
-1021 IYEVHV
+1021 YEVHV
-1027 RDFTIDKSSG
+1027 RDFTIDSSSG
-1037 VSDANRGRYLG
+1037 VSAANRGRYLG
-1048 MVETGT
+1048 MVEAGT
-1054 TNAKGQKTGIDH
+1054 TNSKGLKTGLDH

-1077 MPVYDYGTCSN
+1077 LPVYDYGTCSN

-1111 RYTSVFGSENY
+1111 RYTSVFGTENY

-1133 NEFHK
+1133 DEFHK

-1153 SQDVFSKI
+1153 SKDVFSKI
-1161 TGKYYTTLDLSGCG
+1161 SGKYYTSVDLSGCG
-1175 NSTDPKNTMVS
+1175 NSVDAKNDMVS

-1208 LVGIFDVANFKEWG
+1208 LVGIFDVSDFKEWG
-1222 EYLNNKYPG
+1222 EYLNNKYPD
-1231 RNFLMYGEPWNGY
+1231 RKFLMYGEPWNGY

-1259 RNAVSGHVG
+1259 RNAASGHVG

-1275 ECLKGDSDGK
+1275 ECLKGGSDNAV
-1285 GGGFLFNMTHTDL
+1285 GGFLFNQTYSDV

-1312 KGGVGNSTNT
+1312 KGGVGDSTNT

-1348 KIAKMAITGDY
+1348 KITKMGATGDY
-1359 AKRLQSYGNGVILVS
+1359 AKRLQAYGNGVILVS

-1387 RTKNMNPNSYKST
+1387 RTKNMNENSYKSA
-1400 DGSNDIDWNVKSN
+1400 DGSNDIKWDVKTS
-1413 YMSTF
+1413 YKDTF
-1418 NYYKGMIAMRKAHP
+1418 DYYKNLIAMRKAHP
-1432 AFRMTTKEQI
+1432 AFRMTTKTLI
-1442 EQNITGEYINGAVV
+1442 ENNIKGSQNNGAIVVDINGQ
-1456 VTINGGAVGDSWD
+1456 AVGDSWSS
-1469 TIKMVVNSGNNIEI
+1469 IKMVINSGNNLTID
-1483 SGVDGWSKKVH
+1483 GVDGWKKKVH
-1494 AVTVNEDGT
+1494 AVTVNDDGT
-1503 GGSNEAQG
+1503 TGTNVAEG
-1511 TAVTIWYKEK
+1511 TAVTIWYK
-1521 SK
+1521 

>member
-1 MSLNNFKVRLLS
+1 MSLNNFRVKLLS
-13 FAVSSAVLALAPN
+13 LAVSSAVLAFAPN
-26 LANAANYESEMV
+26 LAFAKNYESEMV

-43 QWTYDNIAK
+43 QWSYDSIAK

-154 NGCSVGNYSDEWNV
+154 NGCSVSNYSDEWNV

-187 DKIADFLVKLMDM
+187 DKIADFLVKLMGM

-215 NDINAIMDKT
+215 NDINAIMEKT
-225 AAKAGKRPPIYMEV
+225 EAKAGKRPPIYMEV
-239 IGNSQEA
+239 IGNSKEA
-246 PDIQPNKYTF
+246 PDIQPNNYTF

-319 ENPKYN
+319 GNPKYN

-411 MNTSGSDVTKSF
+411 MNTSGGEVTKSF

-438 TDPKNNPCGSDV
+438 TDPKNNPCGSDI
-450 TVSGGKVT
+450 TVSGGKITV
-458 FTIPAKTAVAIC
+458 TIPSMSAIAIC
-470 TDEKWCGKG
+470 TDSQWCGKG
-479 VDPCESDPTGAACVC
+479 VDPCETDPNGAACLC
-494 KGETTV
+494 KGSQTTD
-500 NGVCVSWCN
+500 GICVSYCQKYPETEGCYCLTN
-509 AHSSNEE
+509 PTDSS
-516 CTCVLNPNDANCQAD
+516 CVSIPA
-531 IEPTKGKL
+531 TKNNL

-545 NGWKQDP
+545 NSWKFDP
-552 LTYNRKTGFWTINLT
+552 MTYSKSTGYWTVDVTLT
-567 LDGAGDTSGA
+567 GADK
-577 QRFKVTDGC
+577 QRFKVAEGCAWTGNVYGASGTPGKLAINTSTDGDEY
-586 SWTGTV
+586 TT
-592 YGSSGTAGKLDV
+592 L
-604 NTSSTGDELVS
+604 TGD
-615 LVGDYVLSIN
+615 
-625 DKTMEYTF
+625 YTLKIKDADMTYEF
-633 TKADEVTNQ
+633 VKAGPSNHD
-642 PPVASFT
+642 PVAGFT
-649 ATVNGLTVSFANNSS
+649 TQINGLTVTFTNTSK
-664 DPENDELTY
+664 DEDGDTLTY
-673 SWDFG
+673 SWNFG
-678 NGKTSSEKAPSVTY
+678 NGKTSTDKNPSVIYDEKGTY
-692 AESGKYTVTLKVTDS
+692 HVTLTVTDPSKASNTAEEDVTVGGGETTGY
-707 ANNTDTFTK
+707 AK
-716 DITVTAPSSGK
+716 TAI
-727 YLKVAVRGSHD
+727 RTSHD
-738 NYGTDLLTKNGSDW
+738 NYGTHELIKKSASSSEW
-752 TGVFEFSKETRFK
+752 TGEFNFTEATSFK
-765 LEALPVSAD
+765 IEALPNSKD
-774 QCIILGGKKGAA
+774 QCIFLGGKAGEA
-786 LSATGDFI
+786 LKASGDFI
-794 TVPAGDYVVGF
+794 SVEAGEYTITF
-805 NEDTKVLTVKQA
+805 NESTKVLTVTKKETVVDDKKA
-817 SDCDKDPSKCEVD
+817 NCDKDGS
-830 PCVEDPSKC
+830 
-839 EIDPCEADPSKCEI
+839 
-853 DPCEADPSKCEVD
+853 
-866 PCEAAPSQ
+866 
-874 CTVDTKK
+874 TN
-881 HCDTDGTTSN
+881 N
-891 CENSDYAYPFLGA
+891 CETSSLAYTFLGA
-904 EYTKTATTFRIW
+904 SYTPTATTFRLW
-916 SPDTANVSVTVNG
+916 SPDSSNVSVTVNG
-929 QTYPMNKS
+929 QTYTMSKTNVS
-937 NITGYSDVYEVTVN
+937 GYSDVYEAVVE

-959 QFKVNGNDVRDP
+959 QFKVNGSDVHDP
-971 YGKMVPKS
+971 YGKMVKPTN
-979 DYTGGDKAIATNNK
+979 YTGTGAVAENNV
-993 NIVMNMRDTDLEG
+993 NIVMNMRDTDLPN
-1006 GWAPRP
+1006 GWAERP
-1012 ELKNREDAV
+1012 ALKEREDSIV
-1021 IYEVHV
+1021 YEVHV
-1027 RDFTIDKSSG
+1027 RDFTIDSSSG
-1037 VSDANRGRYLG
+1037 VSAANRGRYLG
-1048 MVETGT
+1048 MVEAGT
-1054 TNAKGQKTGIDH
+1054 TNSKGLKTGLDH

-1077 MPVYDYGTCSN
+1077 LPVYDYGTCSN

-1111 RYTSVFGSENY
+1111 RYTSVFGTENY

-1133 NEFHK
+1133 DEFHK

-1153 SQDVFSKI
+1153 SKDVFSKI
-1161 TGKYYTTLDLSGCG
+1161 SGKYYTSVDLSGCG
-1175 NSTDPKNTMVS
+1175 NSVDAKNDMVS

-1208 LVGIFDVANFKEWG
+1208 LVGIFDVSDFKEWG
-1222 EYLNNKYPG
+1222 EYLNNKYPD
-1231 RNFLMYGEPWNGY
+1231 RKFLMYGEPWNGY

-1259 RNAVSGHVG
+1259 RNAASGHVG

-1275 ECLKGDSDGK
+1275 ECLKGGSDNAV
-1285 GGGFLFNMTHTDL
+1285 GGFLFNKTYSDV

-1312 KGGVGNSTNT
+1312 KGGVGDSTNT

-1348 KIAKMAITGDY
+1348 KITKMGATGDY
-1359 AKRLQSYGNGVILVS
+1359 AKRLQAYGNGVILVS

-1387 RTKNMNPNSYKST
+1387 RTKNMNENSYKSA
-1400 DGSNDIDWNVKSN
+1400 DGSNDIKWDVKTS
-1413 YMSTF
+1413 YKDTF
-1418 NYYKGMIAMRKAHP
+1418 DYYKNLIAMRKAHP
-1432 AFRMTTKEQI
+1432 AFRMTTKTLI
-1442 EQNITGEYINGAVV
+1442 ENNIKGSQNNGAIVVDINGQ
-1456 VTINGGAVGDSWD
+1456 AVGDSWSS
-1469 TIKMVVNSGNNIEI
+1469 IKMVINSGNNLTID
-1483 SGVDGWSKKVH
+1483 GVDGWKKKVH
-1494 AVTVNEDGT
+1494 AVTVNDDGT
-1503 GGSNEAQG
+1503 TGTNVAEG
-1511 TAVTIWYKEK
+1511 TAVTIWYK
-1521 SK
+1521 

>member
-1 MSLNNFKVRLLS
+1 MSLNNFRVKLLS
-13 FAVSSAVLALAPN
+13 LAVSSAVLAFAPN
-26 LANAANYESEMV
+26 LAFAKNYESEMV

-43 QWTYDNIAK
+43 QWSYDSIAK

-154 NGCSVGNYSDEWNV
+154 NGCSVSNYSDEWNV

-187 DKIADFLVKLMDM
+187 DKIADFLVKLMGM

-215 NDINAIMDKT
+215 NDINAIMEKT
-225 AAKAGKRPPIYMEV
+225 EAKAGKRPPIYMEV
-239 IGNSQEA
+239 IGNSKEA

-319 ENPKYN
+319 GNPKYN

-411 MNTSGSDVTKSF
+411 MNTSGGEVTKSF

-438 TDPKNNPCGSDV
+438 TDPKNNPCGSDI
-450 TVSGGKVT
+450 TVSDGKITV
-458 FTIPAKTAVAIC
+458 TIPSMSAIAIC
-470 TDEKWCGKG
+470 TDSQWCGKG
-479 VDPCESDPTGAACVC
+479 VDPCETDPNGAACLC
-494 KGETTV
+494 KGSQTTD
-500 NGVCVSWCN
+500 GICVSYCQKYPETEGCYCLTN
-509 AHSSNEE
+509 PTDSS
-516 CTCVLNPNDANCQAD
+516 CVSIPA
-531 IEPTKGKL
+531 TKNNL

-545 NGWKQDP
+545 NSWKFDP
-552 LTYNRKTGFWTINLT
+552 MTYSKSTGYWTVDVTLT
-567 LDGAGDTSGA
+567 GADK
-577 QRFKVTDGC
+577 QRFKVAEGCAWTGNVYGASGTPGKLAINTSTDGDEY
-586 SWTGTV
+586 TT
-592 YGSSGTAGKLDV
+592 L
-604 NTSSTGDELVS
+604 TGD
-615 LVGDYVLSIN
+615 
-625 DKTMEYTF
+625 YTLKIKDADMTYEF
-633 TKADEVTNQ
+633 VKAGPSNHD
-642 PPVASFT
+642 PVAGFT
-649 ATVNGLTVSFANNSS
+649 TQINGLTVTFTNTSK
-664 DPENDELTY
+664 DEDGDTLTY
-673 SWDFG
+673 SWNFG
-678 NGKTSSEKAPSVTY
+678 NGKTSTDKNPSVTY
-692 AESGKYTVTLKVTDS
+692 DEKGTYHVTLTVTDPSKASNTAEEDVTVGGGETTGY
-707 ANNTDTFTK
+707 AK
-716 DITVTAPSSGK
+716 TAI
-727 YLKVAVRGSHD
+727 RTSHD
-738 NYGTDLLTKNGSDW
+738 NYGTHELIKKSASSSEW
-752 TGVFEFSKETRFK
+752 TGEFNFTEATSFK
-765 LEALPVSAD
+765 IEALPNSKD
-774 QCIILGGKKGAA
+774 QCIFLGGKAGEA
-786 LSATGDFI
+786 LKASGDFI
-794 TVPAGDYVVGF
+794 SVEAGEYTITF
-805 NEDTKVLTVKQA
+805 NESTKVLTVTKKETVVDDKKA
-817 SDCDKDPSKCEVD
+817 NCDKDGS
-830 PCVEDPSKC
+830 
-839 EIDPCEADPSKCEI
+839 
-853 DPCEADPSKCEVD
+853 
-866 PCEAAPSQ
+866 
-874 CTVDTKK
+874 TN
-881 HCDTDGTTSN
+881 N
-891 CENSDYAYPFLGA
+891 CETSSLAYTFLGA
-904 EYTKTATTFRIW
+904 SYTPTATTFRLW
-916 SPDTANVSVTVNG
+916 SPDSSNVSVTVNG
-929 QTYPMNKS
+929 QTYTMSKTNVS
-937 NITGYSDVYEVTVN
+937 GYSDVYEAVVE

-959 QFKVNGNDVRDP
+959 QFKVNGSDVHDP
-971 YGKMVPKS
+971 YGKMVKPTN
-979 DYTGGDKAIATNNK
+979 YTGTGAVAENNV
-993 NIVMNMRDTDLEG
+993 NIVMNMRDTDLPN
-1006 GWAPRP
+1006 GWAERP
-1012 ELKNREDAV
+1012 ALKEREDSIV
-1021 IYEVHV
+1021 YEVHV
-1027 RDFTIDKSSG
+1027 RDFTIDSSSG
-1037 VSDANRGRYLG
+1037 VSAANRGRYLG
-1048 MVETGT
+1048 MVEAGT
-1054 TNAKGQKTGIDH
+1054 TNSKGLKTGLDH

-1077 MPVYDYGTCSN
+1077 LPVYDYGTCSN

-1111 RYTSVFGSENY
+1111 RYTSVFGTENY

-1133 NEFHK
+1133 DEFHK

-1153 SQDVFSKI
+1153 SKDVFSKI
-1161 TGKYYTTLDLSGCG
+1161 SGKYYTSVDLSGCG
-1175 NSTDPKNTMVS
+1175 NSVDAKNDMVS

-1208 LVGIFDVANFKEWG
+1208 LVGIFDVSDFKEWG
-1222 EYLNNKYPG
+1222 EYLNNKYPD
-1231 RNFLMYGEPWNGY
+1231 RKFLMYGEPWNGY

-1259 RNAVSGHVG
+1259 RNAASGHVG

-1275 ECLKGDSDGK
+1275 ECLKGGSDNAV
-1285 GGGFLFNMTHTDL
+1285 GGFLFNKTYSDV

-1312 KGGVGNSTNT
+1312 KGGVGDSTNT

-1348 KIAKMAITGDY
+1348 KITKMGATGDY
-1359 AKRLQSYGNGVILVS
+1359 AKRLQAYGNGVILVS

-1387 RTKNMNPNSYKST
+1387 RTKNMNENSYKSA
-1400 DGSNDIDWNVKSN
+1400 DGSNDIKWDVKTS
-1413 YMSTF
+1413 YKDTF
-1418 NYYKGMIAMRKAHP
+1418 DYYKNLIAMRKAHP
-1432 AFRMTTKEQI
+1432 AFRMTTKTLI
-1442 EQNITGEYINGAVV
+1442 ENNIKGSQNNGAIVVDINGQ
-1456 VTINGGAVGDSWD
+1456 AVGDSWSS
-1469 TIKMVVNSGNNIEI
+1469 IKMVINSGNNLTID
-1483 SGVDGWSKKVH
+1483 GVDGWKKKVH
-1494 AVTVNEDGT
+1494 AVTVNDDGT
-1503 GGSNEAQG
+1503 TGTNVAEG
-1511 TAVTIWYKEK
+1511 TAVTIWYK
-1521 SK
+1521 

>member
-1 MSLNNFKVRLLS
+1 MSLNNFRVKLLS
-13 FAVSSAVLALAPN
+13 LAVSSAVLAFAPN
-26 LANAANYESEMV
+26 LAFAKNYESEMV

-43 QWTYDNIAK
+43 QWSYDSIAK

-154 NGCSVGNYSDEWNV
+154 NGCSVSNYSDEWNV

-215 NDINAIMDKT
+215 NDINAIMEKT

-319 ENPKYN
+319 GNPKYN

-438 TDPKNNPCGSDV
+438 TDPKNNPCGSDI
-450 TVSGGKVT
+450 TVSGGKITV
-458 FTIPAKTAVAIC
+458 TIPSMSAIAIC
-470 TDEKWCGKG
+470 TDSQWCGKG
-479 VDPCESDPTGAACVC
+479 VDPCETDPNGAACLC
-494 KGETTV
+494 KGSQTTD
-500 NGVCVSWCN
+500 GICVSYCQKYPETEGCYCLTN
-509 AHSSNEE
+509 PTDSS
-516 CTCVLNPNDANCQAD
+516 CVSIPA
-531 IEPTKGKL
+531 TKNNL

-545 NGWKQDP
+545 NSWKFDP
-552 LTYNRKTGFWTINLT
+552 MTYSKSTGYWTVDVTLT
-567 LDGAGDTSGA
+567 GADK
-577 QRFKVTDGC
+577 QRFKVAEGCAWTGNVYGASGTPGKLAINTSTDGDEYTTL
-586 SWTGTV
+586 TGDYTLKIKDADMTYEFV
-592 YGSSGTAGKLDV
+592 KAGSSNHD
-604 NTSSTGDELVS
+604 
-615 LVGDYVLSIN
+615 
-625 DKTMEYTF
+625 
-633 TKADEVTNQ
+633 
-642 PPVASFT
+642 PVAGFT
-649 ATVNGLTVSFANNSS
+649 TQINGLTVTFTNTSK
-664 DPENDELTY
+664 DEDGDTLTY
-673 SWDFG
+673 SWNFG
-678 NGKTSSEKAPSVTY
+678 NGKTSTDKNPSVTY
-692 AESGKYTVTLKVTDS
+692 DEKGTYHVTLTVTDPSNASNKAEDDVTVGGGETTGY
-707 ANNTDTFTK
+707 AK
-716 DITVTAPSSGK
+716 TAI
-727 YLKVAVRGSHD
+727 RTSHD
-738 NYGTDLLTKNGSDW
+738 NYGTHELIKKSASSSEW
-752 TGVFEFSKETRFK
+752 TGEFNFTEATSFK
-765 LEALPVSAD
+765 IEALPNSKD
-774 QCIILGGKKGAA
+774 QCIFLGGKAGEA
-786 LSATGDFI
+786 LKASGDFI
-794 TVPAGDYVVGF
+794 SVEAGEYTITF
-805 NEDTKVLTVKQA
+805 NESTKVLTVTKKETVVDDKKA
-817 SDCDKDPSKCEVD
+817 NCDKDGS
-830 PCVEDPSKC
+830 
-839 EIDPCEADPSKCEI
+839 
-853 DPCEADPSKCEVD
+853 
-866 PCEAAPSQ
+866 
-874 CTVDTKK
+874 TN
-881 HCDTDGTTSN
+881 N
-891 CENSDYAYPFLGA
+891 CETSSLAYTFLGA
-904 EYTKTATTFRIW
+904 SYTPTATTFRLW
-916 SPDTANVSVTVNG
+916 SPDSSNVSVTVNG
-929 QTYPMNKS
+929 QTYTMSKTNVS
-937 NITGYSDVYEVTVN
+937 GYSDVYEAVVE

-959 QFKVNGNDVRDP
+959 QFKVNGSDVHDP
-971 YGKMVPKS
+971 YGKMVKPTN
-979 DYTGGDKAIATNNK
+979 YTGTGAVAENNV
-993 NIVMNMRDTDLEG
+993 NIVMNMRDTDLPN
-1006 GWAPRP
+1006 GWAERP
-1012 ELKNREDAV
+1012 ALKEREDSIV
-1021 IYEVHV
+1021 YEVHV
-1027 RDFTIDKSSG
+1027 RDFTIDSSSG
-1037 VSDANRGRYLG
+1037 VSAANRGRYLG
-1048 MVETGT
+1048 MVEAGT
-1054 TNAKGQKTGIDH
+1054 TNSKGLKTGLDH

-1077 MPVYDYGTCSN
+1077 LPVYDYGTCSN

-1111 RYTSVFGSENY
+1111 RYTSVFGTENY

-1133 NEFHK
+1133 DEFHK

-1153 SQDVFSKI
+1153 SKDVFSKI
-1161 TGKYYTTLDLSGCG
+1161 SGKYYTSVDLSGCG
-1175 NSTDPKNTMVS
+1175 NSVDAKNDMVS

-1208 LVGIFDVANFKEWG
+1208 LVGIFDVSDFKEWG
-1222 EYLNNKYPG
+1222 EYLNNKYPD
-1231 RNFLMYGEPWNGY
+1231 RKFLMYGEPWNGY

-1259 RNAVSGHVG
+1259 RNAASGHVG

-1275 ECLKGDSDGK
+1275 ECLKGGSDNAV
-1285 GGGFLFNMTHTDL
+1285 GGFLFNKTYSDV

-1312 KGGVGNSTNT
+1312 KGGVGDSTNT

-1348 KIAKMAITGDY
+1348 KITKMGATGDY
-1359 AKRLQSYGNGVILVS
+1359 AKRLQAYGNGVILVS

-1387 RTKNMNPNSYKST
+1387 RTKNMNENSYKSA
-1400 DGSNDIDWNVKSN
+1400 DGSNDIKWDVKTS
-1413 YMSTF
+1413 YKDTF
-1418 NYYKGMIAMRKAHP
+1418 DYYKNLIAMRKAHP
-1432 AFRMTTKEQI
+1432 AFRMTTKTLI
-1442 EQNITGEYINGAVV
+1442 ENNIKGSQNNGAIVVDINGQ
-1456 VTINGGAVGDSWD
+1456 AVGDSWSS
-1469 TIKMVVNSGNNIEI
+1469 IKMVINSGNNLTID
-1483 SGVDGWSKKVH
+1483 GVDGWKKKVH
-1494 AVTVNEDGT
+1494 AVTVNGDGT
-1503 GGSNEAQG
+1503 TGTNVAEG
-1511 TAVTIWYKEK
+1511 TAVTIWYK
-1521 SK
+1521 

>member
-1 MSLNNFKVRLLS
+1 MSLNNFRVKLLS
-13 FAVSSAVLALAPN
+13 LAVSSAVLAFAPN
-26 LANAANYESEMV
+26 LAFAKNYESEMV

-43 QWTYDNIAK
+43 QWSYDSIAK

-154 NGCSVGNYSDEWNV
+154 NGCSVSNYSDEWNV

-187 DKIADFLVKLMDM
+187 DKIADFLVKLMGM

-215 NDINAIMDKT
+215 NDINAIMEKT
-225 AAKAGKRPPIYMEV
+225 EAKAGKRPPIYMEV

-319 ENPKYN
+319 GNPKYN

-438 TDPKNNPCGSDV
+438 TDPKNNPCGSDI
-450 TVSGGKVT
+450 TVSGGKITV
-458 FTIPAKTAVAIC
+458 TIPSMSAIAIC
-470 TDEKWCGKG
+470 TDSQWCGKG
-479 VDPCESDPTGAACVC
+479 VDPCETDPNGAACLC
-494 KGETTV
+494 KGSQTTD
-500 NGVCVSWCN
+500 GICVSYCQKYPETEGCYCLTN
-509 AHSSNEE
+509 PTDSS
-516 CTCVLNPNDANCQAD
+516 CVSIPA
-531 IEPTKGKL
+531 TKNNL

-545 NGWKQDP
+545 NSWKFDP
-552 LTYNRKTGFWTINLT
+552 MTYSKSTGYWTVDVTLT
-567 LDGAGDTSGA
+567 GADK
-577 QRFKVTDGC
+577 QRFKVAEGCAWTGNVYGASGTPGKLAINTSTDGDEYTTL
-586 SWTGTV
+586 TGDYTLKIKDADMTYEFV
-592 YGSSGTAGKLDV
+592 KAGSSNHD
-604 NTSSTGDELVS
+604 
-615 LVGDYVLSIN
+615 
-625 DKTMEYTF
+625 
-633 TKADEVTNQ
+633 
-642 PPVASFT
+642 PVAGFT
-649 ATVNGLTVSFANNSS
+649 TQINGLTVTFTNTSK
-664 DPENDELTY
+664 DEDGDTLTY
-673 SWDFG
+673 SWNFG
-678 NGKTSSEKAPSVTY
+678 NGKTSTDKNPSVTY
-692 AESGKYTVTLKVTDS
+692 DEKGTYHVTLTVTDPSNASNKAEDDVTVGGGETTGY
-707 ANNTDTFTK
+707 AK
-716 DITVTAPSSGK
+716 TAI
-727 YLKVAVRGSHD
+727 RTSHD
-738 NYGTDLLTKNGSDW
+738 NYGTHELIKKSASSSEW
-752 TGVFEFSKETRFK
+752 TGEFNFTEATSFK
-765 LEALPVSAD
+765 IEALPNSKD
-774 QCIILGGKKGAA
+774 QCIFLGGKAGEA
-786 LSATGDFI
+786 LKASGDFI
-794 TVPAGDYVVGF
+794 SVEAGEYTITF
-805 NEDTKVLTVKQA
+805 NESTKVLTVTKKETVVDDKKA
-817 SDCDKDPSKCEVD
+817 NCDKDGS
-830 PCVEDPSKC
+830 
-839 EIDPCEADPSKCEI
+839 
-853 DPCEADPSKCEVD
+853 
-866 PCEAAPSQ
+866 
-874 CTVDTKK
+874 TN
-881 HCDTDGTTSN
+881 N
-891 CENSDYAYPFLGA
+891 CETSSLAYTFLGA
-904 EYTKTATTFRIW
+904 SYTPTATTFRLW
-916 SPDTANVSVTVNG
+916 SPDSSNVSVTVNG
-929 QTYPMNKS
+929 QTYTMSKTNVS
-937 NITGYSDVYEVTVN
+937 GYSDVYEAVVE

-959 QFKVNGNDVRDP
+959 QFKVNGSDVHDP
-971 YGKMVPKS
+971 YGKMVKPTN
-979 DYTGGDKAIATNNK
+979 YTGTGAVAENNV
-993 NIVMNMRDTDLEG
+993 NIVMNMRDTDLPN
-1006 GWAPRP
+1006 GWAERP
-1012 ELKNREDAV
+1012 ALKEREDSIV
-1021 IYEVHV
+1021 YEVHV
-1027 RDFTIDKSSG
+1027 RDFTIDSSSG
-1037 VSDANRGRYLG
+1037 VSAANRGRYLG
-1048 MVETGT
+1048 MVEAGT
-1054 TNAKGQKTGIDH
+1054 TNSKGLKTGLDH

-1077 MPVYDYGTCSN
+1077 LPVYDYGTCSN

-1111 RYTSVFGSENY
+1111 RYTSVFGTENY

-1133 NEFHK
+1133 DEFHK

-1153 SQDVFSKI
+1153 SKDVFSKI
-1161 TGKYYTTLDLSGCG
+1161 SGKYYTSVDLSGCG
-1175 NSTDPKNTMVS
+1175 NSVDAKNDMVS

-1208 LVGIFDVANFKEWG
+1208 LVGIFDVSDFKEWG
-1222 EYLNNKYPG
+1222 EYLNNKYPD
-1231 RNFLMYGEPWNGY
+1231 RKFLMYGEPWNGY

-1259 RNAVSGHVG
+1259 RNAASGHVG

-1275 ECLKGDSDGK
+1275 ECLKGSSDDAV
-1285 GGGFLFNMTHTDL
+1285 GGFLFNKTYSDV

-1312 KGGVGNSTNT
+1312 KGGVGDSTNT

-1348 KIAKMAITGDY
+1348 KITKMGATGDY
-1359 AKRLQSYGNGVILVS
+1359 AKRLQAYGNGVILVS

-1387 RTKNMNPNSYKST
+1387 RTKNMNENSYKSA
-1400 DGSNDIDWNVKSN
+1400 DGSNDIKWDVKTS
-1413 YMSTF
+1413 YKDTF
-1418 NYYKGMIAMRKAHP
+1418 DYYKNLIAMRKAHP
-1432 AFRMTTKEQI
+1432 AFRMTTKTLI
-1442 EQNITGEYINGAVV
+1442 ENNIKGSQNNGAIVVDINGQ
-1456 VTINGGAVGDSWD
+1456 AVGDSWSS
-1469 TIKMVVNSGNNIEI
+1469 IKMVINSGNNLTID
-1483 SGVDGWSKKVH
+1483 GVDGWKKKVH
-1494 AVTVNEDGT
+1494 AVTVNDDGT
-1503 GGSNEAQG
+1503 TGTNVAEG
-1511 TAVTIWYKEK
+1511 TAVTIWYK
-1521 SK
+1521 

>member
-438 TDPKNNPCGSDV
+438 TDPKNNPCGSDI
-450 TVSGGKVT
+450 TVSDGKITV
-458 FTIPAKTAVAIC
+458 TIPSMSAIAIC
-470 TDEKWCGKG
+470 TDSQWCGKG
-479 VDPCESDPTGAACVC
+479 VDPCETDPNGAACLC
-494 KGETTV
+494 KGAQTTD
-500 NGVCVSWCN
+500 GICVSYCQKYPETEGCYCLTN
-509 AHSSNEE
+509 PTDSS
-516 CTCVLNPNDANCQAD
+516 CVSIPA
-531 IEPTKGKL
+531 TKNNL

-545 NGWKQDP
+545 NSWKFDP
-552 LTYNRKTGFWTINLT
+552 MTYSKSTGYWTIDVTLT
-567 LDGAGDTSGA
+567 GADK
-577 QRFKVTDGC
+577 QRFKVAEGCAWTGNVYGASGTPGKLAINTSTDGDEY
-586 SWTGTV
+586 TT
-592 YGSSGTAGKLDV
+592 L
-604 NTSSTGDELVS
+604 TGD
-615 LVGDYVLSIN
+615 
-625 DKTMEYTF
+625 YTLKIKDADMTYEF
-633 TKADEVTNQ
+633 VKAGPSNHD
-642 PPVASFT
+642 PVAGFT
-649 ATVNGLTVSFANNSS
+649 TQINGLTVTFTNTSK
-664 DPENDELTY
+664 DEDGDTLTY
-673 SWDFG
+673 SWNFG
-678 NGKTSSEKAPSVTY
+678 NGKTSTDKNPSVIYDEKGTY
-692 AESGKYTVTLKVTDS
+692 HVTLTVTDPSKASNTAEDDVTVGGGETTGY
-707 ANNTDTFTK
+707 AK
-716 DITVTAPSSGK
+716 TAI
-727 YLKVAVRGSHD
+727 RTSHD
-738 NYGTDLLTKNGSDW
+738 NYGTHELIKKSASSSEW
-752 TGVFEFSKETRFK
+752 TGEFNFTEATSFK
-765 LEALPVSAD
+765 IEALPNSKD
-774 QCIILGGKKGAA
+774 QCIFLGGKAGEA
-786 LSATGDFI
+786 LKASGDFI
-794 TVPAGDYVVGF
+794 SVEAGEYTITF
-805 NEDTKVLTVKQA
+805 NESTKVLTVTKKETVVDDKKA
-817 SDCDKDPSKCEVD
+817 NCDKDGS
-830 PCVEDPSKC
+830 
-839 EIDPCEADPSKCEI
+839 
-853 DPCEADPSKCEVD
+853 
-866 PCEAAPSQ
+866 
-874 CTVDTKK
+874 TN
-881 HCDTDGTTSN
+881 N
-891 CENSDYAYPFLGA
+891 CETSSLAYTFLGA
-904 EYTKTATTFRIW
+904 SYTPTATTFRLW
-916 SPDTANVSVTVNG
+916 SPDSSNVSVTVNG
-929 QTYPMNKS
+929 QTYTMSKTNVS
-937 NITGYSDVYEVTVN
+937 GYSDVYEAVVE

-959 QFKVNGNDVRDP
+959 QFKVNGSDVHDP
-971 YGKMVPKS
+971 YGKMVKPTN
-979 DYTGGDKAIATNNK
+979 YTGTGAVAENNV
-993 NIVMNMRDTDLEG
+993 NIVMNMRDTDLPN
-1006 GWAPRP
+1006 GWAERP
-1012 ELKNREDAV
+1012 ALKEREDSIV
-1021 IYEVHV
+1021 YEVHV
-1027 RDFTIDKSSG
+1027 RDFTIDSSSG
-1037 VSDANRGRYLG
+1037 VSAANRGRYLG
-1048 MVETGT
+1048 MVEAGT
-1054 TNAKGQKTGIDH
+1054 TNSKGLKTGLDH

-1077 MPVYDYGTCSN
+1077 LPVYDYGTCSN

-1111 RYTSVFGSENY
+1111 RYTSVFGTENY

-1133 NEFHK
+1133 DEFHK

-1153 SQDVFSKI
+1153 SKDVFSKI
-1161 TGKYYTTLDLSGCG
+1161 SGKYYTSVDLSGCG
-1175 NSTDPKNTMVS
+1175 NSVDAKNDMVS

-1208 LVGIFDVANFKEWG
+1208 LVGIFDVSDFKEWG
-1222 EYLNNKYPG
+1222 EYLNNKYPD
-1231 RNFLMYGEPWNGY
+1231 RKFLMYGEPWNGY

-1259 RNAVSGHVG
+1259 RNAASGHVG

-1275 ECLKGDSDGK
+1275 ECLKGGSDNAV
-1285 GGGFLFNMTHTDL
+1285 GGFLFNKTYSDV

-1312 KGGVGNSTNT
+1312 KGGVGDSTNT

-1348 KIAKMAITGDY
+1348 KITKMGATGDY
-1359 AKRLQSYGNGVILVS
+1359 AKRLQAYGNGVILVS

-1387 RTKNMNPNSYKST
+1387 RTKNMNENSYKSA
-1400 DGSNDIDWNVKSN
+1400 DGSNDIKWDVKTS
-1413 YMSTF
+1413 YKDTF
-1418 NYYKGMIAMRKAHP
+1418 DYYKNLIAMRKAHP
-1432 AFRMTTKEQI
+1432 AFRMTTKTLI
-1442 EQNITGEYINGAVV
+1442 ENNIKGSQNNGAIVVDINGQ
-1456 VTINGGAVGDSWD
+1456 AVGDSWSS
-1469 TIKMVVNSGNNIEI
+1469 IKMVINSGNNLTID
-1483 SGVDGWSKKVH
+1483 GVDGWKKKVH
-1494 AVTVNEDGT
+1494 AVTVNDDGT
-1503 GGSNEAQG
+1503 TGTNVAEG
-1511 TAVTIWYKEK
+1511 TAVTIWYK
-1521 SK
+1521 

>member
-215 NDINAIMDKT
+215 NDINAIMEKT

-411 MNTSGSDVTKSF
+411 MNTSGGEVTKSF

-438 TDPKNNPCGSDV
+438 TDPKNNPCGSDI
-450 TVSGGKVT
+450 TVSDGKITV
-458 FTIPAKTAVAIC
+458 TIPSMSAIAIC
-470 TDEKWCGKG
+470 TDSQWCGKG
-479 VDPCESDPTGAACVC
+479 VDPCETDPNGAACLC
-494 KGETTV
+494 KGAQTTD
-500 NGVCVSWCN
+500 GICVSYCQKYPETEGCYCLTN
-509 AHSSNEE
+509 PTDSS
-516 CTCVLNPNDANCQAD
+516 CVSIPA
-531 IEPTKGKL
+531 TKNNL

-545 NGWKQDP
+545 NSWKFDP
-552 LTYNRKTGFWTINLT
+552 MTYSKSTGYWTIDVTLT
-567 LDGAGDTSGA
+567 GADK
-577 QRFKVTDGC
+577 QRFKVAEGCAWTGNVYGASGTPGKLAINTSTDGDEYTTL
-586 SWTGTV
+586 TGDYTLKIKDADMTYEFV
-592 YGSSGTAGKLDV
+592 KAGSSNHD
-604 NTSSTGDELVS
+604 
-615 LVGDYVLSIN
+615 
-625 DKTMEYTF
+625 
-633 TKADEVTNQ
+633 
-642 PPVASFT
+642 PVAGFT
-649 ATVNGLTVSFANNSS
+649 TQINGLTVTFTNTSK
-664 DPENDELTY
+664 DEDGDTLTY
-673 SWDFG
+673 SWNFG
-678 NGKTSSEKAPSVTY
+678 NGKTSTDKNPSVAYDEKGTY
-692 AESGKYTVTLKVTDS
+692 HVTLTVTDPSNASNKAEDDVTVGGGETTGY
-707 ANNTDTFTK
+707 AK
-716 DITVTAPSSGK
+716 TAI
-727 YLKVAVRGSHD
+727 RTSHD
-738 NYGTDLLTKNGSDW
+738 NYGTHELIKKSASSSEW
-752 TGVFEFSKETRFK
+752 TGEFNFTEATSFK
-765 LEALPVSAD
+765 IEALPNSKD
-774 QCIILGGKKGAA
+774 QCIFLGGKAGEA
-786 LSATGDFI
+786 LKASGDFI
-794 TVPAGDYVVGF
+794 SVEAGEYTITF
-805 NEDTKVLTVKQA
+805 NESTKVLTVTKKETVVDDKKA
-817 SDCDKDPSKCEVD
+817 NCDKDGS
-830 PCVEDPSKC
+830 
-839 EIDPCEADPSKCEI
+839 
-853 DPCEADPSKCEVD
+853 
-866 PCEAAPSQ
+866 
-874 CTVDTKK
+874 TN
-881 HCDTDGTTSN
+881 N
-891 CENSDYAYPFLGA
+891 CETSSLAYTFLGA
-904 EYTKTATTFRIW
+904 SYTPTATTFRLW
-916 SPDTANVSVTVNG
+916 SPDSSNVSVTVNG
-929 QTYPMNKS
+929 QTYTMSKTNVS
-937 NITGYSDVYEVTVN
+937 GYSDVYEAVVE

-959 QFKVNGNDVRDP
+959 QFKVNGSDVHDP
-971 YGKMVPKS
+971 YGKMVKPTN
-979 DYTGGDKAIATNNK
+979 YTGTGAVAENNV
-993 NIVMNMRDTDLEG
+993 NIVMNMRDTDLPN
-1006 GWAPRP
+1006 GWAERP
-1012 ELKNREDAV
+1012 ALKEREDSIV
-1021 IYEVHV
+1021 YEVHV
-1027 RDFTIDKSSG
+1027 RDFTIDSSSG
-1037 VSDANRGRYLG
+1037 VSAANRGRYLG
-1048 MVETGT
+1048 MVEAGT
-1054 TNAKGQKTGIDH
+1054 TNSKGLKTGLDH

-1077 MPVYDYGTCSN
+1077 LPVYDYGTCSN

-1111 RYTSVFGSENY
+1111 RYTSVFGTENY

-1133 NEFHK
+1133 DEFHK

-1153 SQDVFSKI
+1153 SKDVFSKI
-1161 TGKYYTTLDLSGCG
+1161 SGKYYTSVDLSGCG
-1175 NSTDPKNTMVS
+1175 NSVDAKNDMVS

-1208 LVGIFDVANFKEWG
+1208 LVGIFDVSDFKEWG
-1222 EYLNNKYPG
+1222 EYLNNKYPD
-1231 RNFLMYGEPWNGY
+1231 RKFLMYGEPWNGY

-1259 RNAVSGHVG
+1259 RNAASGHVG

-1275 ECLKGDSDGK
+1275 ECLKGGSDNAV
-1285 GGGFLFNMTHTDL
+1285 GGFLFNQTYSDV

-1312 KGGVGNSTNT
+1312 KGGVGDSTNT

-1348 KIAKMAITGDY
+1348 KITKMGATGDY
-1359 AKRLQSYGNGVILVS
+1359 AKRLQAYGNGVILVS

-1387 RTKNMNPNSYKST
+1387 RTKNMNENSYKSA
-1400 DGSNDIDWNVKSN
+1400 DGSNDIKWDVKTS
-1413 YMSTF
+1413 YKDTF
-1418 NYYKGMIAMRKAHP
+1418 DYYKNLIAMRKAHP
-1432 AFRMTTKEQI
+1432 AFRMTTKTLI
-1442 EQNITGEYINGAVV
+1442 ENNIKGSQNNGAIVVDINGQ
-1456 VTINGGAVGDSWD
+1456 AVGDSWSS
-1469 TIKMVVNSGNNIEI
+1469 IKMVINSGNNLTID
-1483 SGVDGWSKKVH
+1483 GVDGWKKKVH
-1494 AVTVNEDGT
+1494 AVTVNDDGT
-1503 GGSNEAQG
+1503 TGTNVAEG
-1511 TAVTIWYKEK
+1511 TAVTIWYK
-1521 SK
+1521 

>member
-1 MSLNNFKVRLLS
+1 MSLNNFRVKLLS
-13 FAVSSAVLALAPN
+13 LAVSSAVLAFAPN
-26 LANAANYESEMV
+26 LAFAKNYESEMV

-43 QWTYDNIAK
+43 QWSYDSIAK

-154 NGCSVGNYSDEWNV
+154 NGCSVSNYSDEWNV

-187 DKIADFLVKLMDM
+187 DKIADFLVKLMGM

-215 NDINAIMDKT
+215 NDINAIMEKT
-225 AAKAGKRPPIYMEV
+225 EAKAGKRPPIYMEV

-310 AGSCSMGTQ
+310 AGTCSMGTQ

-438 TDPKNNPCGSDV
+438 TDPKNNPCGSDI
-450 TVSGGKVT
+450 TVSGGKITV
-458 FTIPAKTAVAIC
+458 TIPSMSAIAIC
-470 TDEKWCGKG
+470 TDSQWCGKG
-479 VDPCESDPTGAACVC
+479 VDPCETDPNGAACLC
-494 KGETTV
+494 KGSQTTD
-500 NGVCVSWCN
+500 GICVSYCQKYPETEGCYCLTN
-509 AHSSNEE
+509 PTDSS
-516 CTCVLNPNDANCQAD
+516 CVSIPA
-531 IEPTKGKL
+531 TKNNL

-545 NGWKQDP
+545 NSWKFDP
-552 LTYNRKTGFWTINLT
+552 MTYSKSTGYWTIDVTLT
-567 LDGAGDTSGA
+567 GADK
-577 QRFKVTDGC
+577 QRFKVAEGCAWTGNVYGASGTPGKLAINTSTDGDEYTTL
-586 SWTGTV
+586 TGDYTLKIKDADMTYEFV
-592 YGSSGTAGKLDV
+592 KAGPSNHDPVAGFTTQINGLNV
-604 NTSSTGDELVS
+604 TFTNTSKDEDGD
-615 LVGDYVLSIN
+615 
-625 DKTMEYTF
+625 T
-633 TKADEVTNQ
+633 
-642 PPVASFT
+642 
-649 ATVNGLTVSFANNSS
+649 
-664 DPENDELTY
+664 LTY
-673 SWDFG
+673 SWNFG
-678 NGKTSSEKAPSVTY
+678 NGKTSTDKNPSVTY
-692 AESGKYTVTLKVTDS
+692 DEKGTYHVTLTVTDPSKASNTAEDDVTVGGGETTGY
-707 ANNTDTFTK
+707 AK
-716 DITVTAPSSGK
+716 TAI
-727 YLKVAVRGSHD
+727 RTSHD
-738 NYGTDLLTKNGSDW
+738 NYGTHELIKKSASSSEW
-752 TGVFEFSKETRFK
+752 TGEFNFTEATSFK
-765 LEALPVSAD
+765 IEALPNSKD
-774 QCIILGGKKGAA
+774 QCIFLGGKAGEA
-786 LSATGDFI
+786 LKASGDFI
-794 TVPAGDYVVGF
+794 SVEAGEYTITF
-805 NEDTKVLTVKQA
+805 NESTKVLTVTKKETVVDDKKA
-817 SDCDKDPSKCEVD
+817 NCDKDGS
-830 PCVEDPSKC
+830 
-839 EIDPCEADPSKCEI
+839 
-853 DPCEADPSKCEVD
+853 
-866 PCEAAPSQ
+866 
-874 CTVDTKK
+874 TN
-881 HCDTDGTTSN
+881 N
-891 CENSDYAYPFLGA
+891 CETSSLAYTFLGA
-904 EYTKTATTFRIW
+904 SYTPTATTFRLW
-916 SPDTANVSVTVNG
+916 SPDSSNVSVTVNG
-929 QTYPMNKS
+929 QTYTMSKTNVS
-937 NITGYSDVYEVTVN
+937 GYSDVYEAVVE

-959 QFKVNGNDVRDP
+959 QFKVNGSDVHDP
-971 YGKMVPKS
+971 YGKMVKPTN
-979 DYTGGDKAIATNNK
+979 YTGTGAVAENNV
-993 NIVMNMRDTDLEG
+993 NIVMNMRDTDLPN
-1006 GWAPRP
+1006 GWAERP
-1012 ELKNREDAV
+1012 ALKEREDSIV
-1021 IYEVHV
+1021 YEVHV
-1027 RDFTIDKSSG
+1027 RDFTIDSSSG
-1037 VSDANRGRYLG
+1037 VSAANRGRYLG
-1048 MVETGT
+1048 MVEAGT
-1054 TNAKGQKTGIDH
+1054 TNSKGLKTGLDH

-1077 MPVYDYGTCSN
+1077 LPVYDYGTCSN

-1111 RYTSVFGSENY
+1111 RYTSVFGTENY

-1133 NEFHK
+1133 DEFHK

-1153 SQDVFSKI
+1153 SKDVFSKI
-1161 TGKYYTTLDLSGCG
+1161 SGKYYTSVDLSGCG
-1175 NSTDPKNTMVS
+1175 NSVDAKNDMVS

-1208 LVGIFDVANFKEWG
+1208 LVGIFDVSDFKEWG
-1222 EYLNNKYPG
+1222 EYLNNKYPD
-1231 RNFLMYGEPWNGY
+1231 RKFLMYGEPWNGY

-1259 RNAVSGHVG
+1259 RNAASGHVG

-1275 ECLKGDSDGK
+1275 ECLKGGSDNAV
-1285 GGGFLFNMTHTDL
+1285 GGFLFNKTYSDV

-1312 KGGVGNSTNT
+1312 KGGVGDSTNT

-1348 KIAKMAITGDY
+1348 KITKMGATGDY
-1359 AKRLQSYGNGVILVS
+1359 AKRLQAYGNGVILVS

-1387 RTKNMNPNSYKST
+1387 RTKNMNENSYKSA
-1400 DGSNDIDWNVKSN
+1400 DGSNDIKWDVKTS
-1413 YMSTF
+1413 YKDTF
-1418 NYYKGMIAMRKAHP
+1418 DYYKNLIAMRKAHP
-1432 AFRMTTKEQI
+1432 AFRMTTKTLI
-1442 EQNITGEYINGAVV
+1442 ENNIKGSQNNGAIVVDINGQ
-1456 VTINGGAVGDSWD
+1456 AVGDSWSS
-1469 TIKMVVNSGNNIEI
+1469 IKMVINSGNNLTID
-1483 SGVDGWSKKVH
+1483 GVDGWKKKVH
-1494 AVTVNEDGT
+1494 AVTVNDDGT
-1503 GGSNEAQG
+1503 TGTNVAEG
-1511 TAVTIWYKEK
+1511 TAVTIWYK
-1521 SK
+1521 

>member
-1 MSLNNFKVRLLS
+1 MSLNNFRVKLLS
-13 FAVSSAVLALAPN
+13 LAVSSAVLAFAPN
-26 LANAANYESEMV
+26 LAFAKNYESEMV

-43 QWTYDNIAK
+43 QWSYDSIAK

-215 NDINAIMDKT
+215 NDINAIMEKT

-310 AGSCSMGTQ
+310 AGTCSMGTQ

-411 MNTSGSDVTKSF
+411 MNTSGGEVTKSF

-438 TDPKNNPCGSDV
+438 TDPKNNPCGSDI
-450 TVSGGKVT
+450 TVSGGKITV
-458 FTIPAKTAVAIC
+458 TIPSMSAIAIC
-470 TDEKWCGKG
+470 TDSQWCGKG
-479 VDPCESDPTGAACVC
+479 VDPCETDPNGAACLC
-494 KGETTV
+494 KGSQTTD
-500 NGVCVSWCN
+500 GICVSYCQKYPETEGCYCLTN
-509 AHSSNEE
+509 PTDSS
-516 CTCVLNPNDANCQAD
+516 CVSIPA
-531 IEPTKGKL
+531 TKNNL

-545 NGWKQDP
+545 NSWKFDP
-552 LTYNRKTGFWTINLT
+552 MTYSKSTGYWTIDVTLT
-567 LDGAGDTSGA
+567 GADK
-577 QRFKVTDGC
+577 QRFKVAEGCAWTGNVYGASGTPGKLAINTSTDGDEYTTL
-586 SWTGTV
+586 TGDYTLKIKDADMTYEFV
-592 YGSSGTAGKLDV
+592 KAGSSNHDPVAGFTTQINGLNV
-604 NTSSTGDELVS
+604 TFTNTSKDEDGD
-615 LVGDYVLSIN
+615 
-625 DKTMEYTF
+625 T
-633 TKADEVTNQ
+633 
-642 PPVASFT
+642 
-649 ATVNGLTVSFANNSS
+649 
-664 DPENDELTY
+664 LTY
-673 SWDFG
+673 SWNFG
-678 NGKTSSEKAPSVTY
+678 NGKTSTDKNPSVTY
-692 AESGKYTVTLKVTDS
+692 DEKGTYHVTLTVTDPSKASNTAEDDVTVGGGETTGY
-707 ANNTDTFTK
+707 AK
-716 DITVTAPSSGK
+716 TAI
-727 YLKVAVRGSHD
+727 RTSHD
-738 NYGTDLLTKNGSDW
+738 NYGTHELIKKSASSSEW
-752 TGVFEFSKETRFK
+752 TGEFNFTEATSFK
-765 LEALPVSAD
+765 IEALPNSKD
-774 QCIILGGKKGAA
+774 QCIFLGGKAGEA
-786 LSATGDFI
+786 LKASGDFI
-794 TVPAGDYVVGF
+794 SVEAGEYTITF
-805 NEDTKVLTVKQA
+805 NESTKVLTVTKKETVVDDKKA
-817 SDCDKDPSKCEVD
+817 NCDKDGS
-830 PCVEDPSKC
+830 
-839 EIDPCEADPSKCEI
+839 
-853 DPCEADPSKCEVD
+853 
-866 PCEAAPSQ
+866 
-874 CTVDTKK
+874 TN
-881 HCDTDGTTSN
+881 N
-891 CENSDYAYPFLGA
+891 CETSSLAYTFLGA
-904 EYTKTATTFRIW
+904 SYTPTATTFRLW
-916 SPDTANVSVTVNG
+916 SPDSSNVSVTVNG
-929 QTYPMNKS
+929 QTYTMSKTNVS
-937 NITGYSDVYEVTVN
+937 GYSDVYEAVVE

-959 QFKVNGNDVRDP
+959 QFKVNGSDVHDP
-971 YGKMVPKS
+971 YGKMVKPTN
-979 DYTGGDKAIATNNK
+979 YTGTGAVAENNV
-993 NIVMNMRDTDLEG
+993 NIVMNMRDTDLPN
-1006 GWAPRP
+1006 GWAERP
-1012 ELKNREDAV
+1012 ALKEREDSIV
-1021 IYEVHV
+1021 YEVHV
-1027 RDFTIDKSSG
+1027 RDFTIDSSSG
-1037 VSDANRGRYLG
+1037 VSAANRGRYLG
-1048 MVETGT
+1048 MVEAGT
-1054 TNAKGQKTGIDH
+1054 TNSKGLKTGLDH

-1077 MPVYDYGTCSN
+1077 LPVYDYGTCSN

-1111 RYTSVFGSENY
+1111 RYTSVFGTENY

-1133 NEFHK
+1133 DEFHK

-1153 SQDVFSKI
+1153 SKDVFSKI
-1161 TGKYYTTLDLSGCG
+1161 SGKYYTSVDLSGCG
-1175 NSTDPKNTMVS
+1175 NSVDAKNDMVS

-1208 LVGIFDVANFKEWG
+1208 LVGIFDVSDFKEWG
-1222 EYLNNKYPG
+1222 EYLNNKYPD
-1231 RNFLMYGEPWNGY
+1231 RKFLMYGEPWNGY

-1259 RNAVSGHVG
+1259 RNAASGHVG

-1275 ECLKGDSDGK
+1275 ECLKGGSDNAV
-1285 GGGFLFNMTHTDL
+1285 GGFLFNKTYSDV

-1312 KGGVGNSTNT
+1312 KGGVGDSTNT

-1348 KIAKMAITGDY
+1348 KITKMGATGDY
-1359 AKRLQSYGNGVILVS
+1359 AKRLQAYGNGVILVS

-1387 RTKNMNPNSYKST
+1387 RTKNMNENSYKSA
-1400 DGSNDIDWNVKSN
+1400 DGSNDIKWDVKTS
-1413 YMSTF
+1413 YKDTF
-1418 NYYKGMIAMRKAHP
+1418 DYYKNLIAMRKAHP
-1432 AFRMTTKEQI
+1432 AFRMTTKTLI
-1442 EQNITGEYINGAVV
+1442 ENNIKGSQNNGAIVVDINGQ
-1456 VTINGGAVGDSWD
+1456 AVGDSWSS
-1469 TIKMVVNSGNNIEI
+1469 IKMVINSGNNLTID
-1483 SGVDGWSKKVH
+1483 GVDGWKKKVH
-1494 AVTVNEDGT
+1494 AVTVNDDGT
-1503 GGSNEAQG
+1503 TGTNVAEG
-1511 TAVTIWYKEK
+1511 TAVTIWYK
-1521 SK
+1521 

>member
-1 MSLNNFKVRLLS
+1 MSLNNFRVKLLS
-13 FAVSSAVLALAPN
+13 LAVSSAVLAFAPN
-26 LANAANYESEMV
+26 LAFAKNYESEMV

-43 QWTYDNIAK
+43 QWSYDSIAK

-187 DKIADFLVKLMDM
+187 DKIADFLVKLMGM

-215 NDINAIMDKT
+215 NDINAIMEKT
-225 AAKAGKRPPIYMEV
+225 EAKAGKRPPIYMEV
-239 IGNSQEA
+239 IGNSKEA
-246 PDIQPNKYTF
+246 PDIQPNNYTF

-319 ENPKYN
+319 GNPKYN

-411 MNTSGSDVTKSF
+411 MNTSGGEVTKSF

-438 TDPKNNPCGSDV
+438 TDPKNNPCGSDI
-450 TVSGGKVT
+450 TVSGGKITV
-458 FTIPAKTAVAIC
+458 TIPSMSAIAIC
-470 TDEKWCGKG
+470 TDSQWCGKG
-479 VDPCESDPTGAACVC
+479 VDPCETDPNGAACLC
-494 KGETTV
+494 KGSQTTD
-500 NGVCVSWCN
+500 GICVSYCQKYPETEGCYCLTN
-509 AHSSNEE
+509 PTDSS
-516 CTCVLNPNDANCQAD
+516 CVSIPA
-531 IEPTKGKL
+531 TKNNL

-545 NGWKQDP
+545 NSWKFDP
-552 LTYNRKTGFWTINLT
+552 MTYSKSTGYWTVDVTLT
-567 LDGAGDTSGA
+567 GADK
-577 QRFKVTDGC
+577 QRFKVAEGC
-586 SWTGTV
+586 AWTGNV
-592 YGSSGTAGKLDV
+592 YGASGTPGKLAI
-604 NTSSTGDELVS
+604 NTSSDGDEYTTLTGDYTLKIKDADMTYEFVKAGS
-615 LVGDYVLSIN
+615 SNHDPVAGFTTQIN
-625 DKTMEYTF
+625 GLNVTF
-633 TKADEVTNQ
+633 TNTSKDEDGDT
-642 PPVASFT
+642 
-649 ATVNGLTVSFANNSS
+649 
-664 DPENDELTY
+664 LTY
-673 SWDFG
+673 SWNFG
-678 NGKTSSEKAPSVTY
+678 NGKTSTDKNPSVTY
-692 AESGKYTVTLKVTDS
+692 DEKGTYHVTLTVTDPSKASNTAEDDVTVGGGETTGY
-707 ANNTDTFTK
+707 AK
-716 DITVTAPSSGK
+716 TAI
-727 YLKVAVRGSHD
+727 RTSHD
-738 NYGTDLLTKNGSDW
+738 NYGTHELIKKSASSSEW
-752 TGVFEFSKETRFK
+752 TGEFTFTEATSFK
-765 LEALPVSAD
+765 IEALPNSKD
-774 QCIILGGKKGAA
+774 QCIFLGGKAGEA
-786 LSATGDFI
+786 LKASGDFI
-794 TVPAGDYVVGF
+794 SVEAGEYTITF
-805 NEDTKVLTVKQA
+805 NESTKVLTVTKKETVVDDKKA
-817 SDCDKDPSKCEVD
+817 NCDKDGS
-830 PCVEDPSKC
+830 
-839 EIDPCEADPSKCEI
+839 
-853 DPCEADPSKCEVD
+853 
-866 PCEAAPSQ
+866 
-874 CTVDTKK
+874 TN
-881 HCDTDGTTSN
+881 N
-891 CENSDYAYPFLGA
+891 CETSSLAYTFLGA
-904 EYTKTATTFRIW
+904 SYTPTATTFRLW
-916 SPDTANVSVTVNG
+916 SPDSSNVSVTVNG
-929 QTYPMNKS
+929 QTYTMSKTNVS
-937 NITGYSDVYEVTVN
+937 GYSDVYEAVVE

-959 QFKVNGNDVRDP
+959 QFKVNGSDVHDP
-971 YGKMVPKS
+971 YGKMVKPTN
-979 DYTGGDKAIATNNK
+979 YAGTGAVAENNV
-993 NIVMNMRDTDLEG
+993 NIVMNMRDTDLPN
-1006 GWAPRP
+1006 GWAERP
-1012 ELKNREDAV
+1012 ALKEREDSIV
-1021 IYEVHV
+1021 YEVHV
-1027 RDFTIDKSSG
+1027 RDFTIDSSSG
-1037 VSDANRGRYLG
+1037 VSAANRGRYLG
-1048 MVETGT
+1048 MVEAGT
-1054 TNAKGQKTGIDH
+1054 TNSKGLKTGLDH

-1077 MPVYDYGTCSN
+1077 LPVYDYGTCSN

-1111 RYTSVFGSENY
+1111 RYTSVFGTENY

-1133 NEFHK
+1133 DEFHK

-1153 SQDVFSKI
+1153 SKDVFSKI
-1161 TGKYYTTLDLSGCG
+1161 SGKYYTSVDLSGCG
-1175 NSTDPKNTMVS
+1175 NSVDAKNDMVS

-1208 LVGIFDVANFKEWG
+1208 LVGIFDVSDFKEWG
-1222 EYLNNKYPG
+1222 EYLNNKYPD
-1231 RNFLMYGEPWNGY
+1231 RKFLMYGEPWNGY

-1259 RNAVSGHVG
+1259 RNAASGHVG

-1275 ECLKGDSDGK
+1275 ECLNGESDK
-1285 GGGFLFNMTHTDL
+1285 AVGGFLFNKTYSDV

-1312 KGGVGNSTNT
+1312 KGGVGDSTNT

-1348 KIAKMAITGDY
+1348 KITKMGATGDY
-1359 AKRLQSYGNGVILVS
+1359 AKRLQAYGNGVILVS

-1387 RTKNMNPNSYKST
+1387 RTKNMNENSYKSA
-1400 DGSNDIDWNVKSN
+1400 DGSNDIKWDVKTS
-1413 YMSTF
+1413 YKDTF
-1418 NYYKGMIAMRKAHP
+1418 DYYKNLIAMRKAHP
-1432 AFRMTTKEQI
+1432 AFRMTTKTLI
-1442 EQNITGEYINGAVV
+1442 ENNIKGSQNNGAIVVDINGQ
-1456 VTINGGAVGDSWD
+1456 AVGDSWSS
-1469 TIKMVVNSGNNIEI
+1469 IKMVINSGNNLTID
-1483 SGVDGWSKKVH
+1483 GVDGWKKKVH
-1494 AVTVNEDGT
+1494 AVTVNDDGT
-1503 GGSNEAQG
+1503 TGTNVAEG
-1511 TAVTIWYKEK
+1511 TAVTIWYK
-1521 SK
+1521 

>member
-1 MSLNNFKVRLLS
+1 MSLNNFRVKLLS
-13 FAVSSAVLALAPN
+13 LAVSSAVLAFAPN
-26 LANAANYESEMV
+26 LAFAKNYESEMV

-43 QWTYDNIAK
+43 QWSYDSIAK

-154 NGCSVGNYSDEWNV
+154 NGCSVSNYSDEWNV

-187 DKIADFLVKLMDM
+187 DKIADFLVKLMGM

-215 NDINAIMDKT
+215 NDINAIMEKT
-225 AAKAGKRPPIYMEV
+225 EAKAGKRPPIYMEV

-310 AGSCSMGTQ
+310 AGTCSMGTQ

-438 TDPKNNPCGSDV
+438 TDPKNNPCGSDI
-450 TVSGGKVT
+450 TVSGGKITV
-458 FTIPAKTAVAIC
+458 TIPSMSAIAIC
-470 TDEKWCGKG
+470 TDSQWCGKG
-479 VDPCESDPTGAACVC
+479 VDPCETDPNGAACLC
-494 KGETTV
+494 KGSQTTD
-500 NGVCVSWCN
+500 GICVSYCQKYPETEGCYCLTN
-509 AHSSNEE
+509 PTDSS
-516 CTCVLNPNDANCQAD
+516 CVSIPA
-531 IEPTKGKL
+531 TKNNL

-545 NGWKQDP
+545 NSWKFDP
-552 LTYNRKTGFWTINLT
+552 MTYSKSTGYWTIDVTLT
-567 LDGAGDTSGA
+567 GADK
-577 QRFKVTDGC
+577 QRFKVAEGCAWTGNVYGASGTPGKLAINTSTDGDEYTTL
-586 SWTGTV
+586 TGDYTLKIKDADMTYEFV
-592 YGSSGTAGKLDV
+592 KAGPSNHDPVAGFTTQINGLNV
-604 NTSSTGDELVS
+604 TFTNTSKDEDGD
-615 LVGDYVLSIN
+615 
-625 DKTMEYTF
+625 T
-633 TKADEVTNQ
+633 
-642 PPVASFT
+642 
-649 ATVNGLTVSFANNSS
+649 
-664 DPENDELTY
+664 LTY
-673 SWDFG
+673 SWNFG
-678 NGKTSSEKAPSVTY
+678 NGKTSTDKNPSVTY
-692 AESGKYTVTLKVTDS
+692 DEKGTYHVTLTVTDPSKASNTAEDDVTVGGGETTGY
-707 ANNTDTFTK
+707 AK
-716 DITVTAPSSGK
+716 TAI
-727 YLKVAVRGSHD
+727 RTSHD
-738 NYGTDLLTKNGSDW
+738 NYGTHELIKKSASSSEW
-752 TGVFEFSKETRFK
+752 TGEFNFTEATSFK
-765 LEALPVSAD
+765 IEALPNSKD
-774 QCIILGGKKGAA
+774 QCIFLGGKAGEA
-786 LSATGDFI
+786 LKASGDFI
-794 TVPAGDYVVGF
+794 SVEAGEYTITF
-805 NEDTKVLTVKQA
+805 NESTKVLTVTKKETVVDDKKA
-817 SDCDKDPSKCEVD
+817 NCDKDGS
-830 PCVEDPSKC
+830 
-839 EIDPCEADPSKCEI
+839 
-853 DPCEADPSKCEVD
+853 
-866 PCEAAPSQ
+866 
-874 CTVDTKK
+874 TN
-881 HCDTDGTTSN
+881 N
-891 CENSDYAYPFLGA
+891 CETSSLAYTFLGA
-904 EYTKTATTFRIW
+904 SYTPTATTFRLW
-916 SPDTANVSVTVNG
+916 SPDSSNVSVTVNG
-929 QTYPMNKS
+929 QTYTMSKTNVS
-937 NITGYSDVYEVTVN
+937 GYSDVYEAVVE

-959 QFKVNGNDVRDP
+959 QFKVNGSDVHDP
-971 YGKMVPKS
+971 YGKMVKPTN
-979 DYTGGDKAIATNNK
+979 YAGTGAVAENNV
-993 NIVMNMRDTDLEG
+993 NIVMNMRDTDLPN
-1006 GWAPRP
+1006 GWAERP
-1012 ELKNREDAV
+1012 ALKEREDSIV
-1021 IYEVHV
+1021 YEVHV
-1027 RDFTIDKSSG
+1027 RDFTIDSSSG
-1037 VSDANRGRYLG
+1037 VSAANRGRYLG
-1048 MVETGT
+1048 MVEAGT
-1054 TNAKGQKTGIDH
+1054 TNSKGLKTGLDH

-1077 MPVYDYGTCSN
+1077 LPVYDYGTCSN

-1111 RYTSVFGSENY
+1111 RYTSVFGTENY

-1133 NEFHK
+1133 DEFHK

-1153 SQDVFSKI
+1153 SKDVFSKI
-1161 TGKYYTTLDLSGCG
+1161 SGKYYTSVDLSGCG
-1175 NSTDPKNTMVS
+1175 NSVDAKNDMVS

-1208 LVGIFDVANFKEWG
+1208 LVGIFDVSDFKEWG
-1222 EYLNNKYPG
+1222 EYLNNKYPD
-1231 RNFLMYGEPWNGY
+1231 RKFLMYGEPWNGY

-1259 RNAVSGHVG
+1259 RNAASGHVG

-1275 ECLKGDSDGK
+1275 ECLKGGSDNAV
-1285 GGGFLFNMTHTDL
+1285 GGFLFNKTYSDV

-1312 KGGVGNSTNT
+1312 KGGVGDSTNT

-1348 KIAKMAITGDY
+1348 KITKMGATGDY
-1359 AKRLQSYGNGVILVS
+1359 AKRLQAYGNGVILVS

-1387 RTKNMNPNSYKST
+1387 RTKNMNENSYKSA
-1400 DGSNDIDWNVKSN
+1400 DGSNDIKWDVKTS
-1413 YMSTF
+1413 YKDTF
-1418 NYYKGMIAMRKAHP
+1418 DYYKNLIAMRKAHP
-1432 AFRMTTKEQI
+1432 AFRMTTKTLI
-1442 EQNITGEYINGAVV
+1442 ENNIKGSQNNGAIVVDINGQ
-1456 VTINGGAVGDSWD
+1456 AVGDSWSS
-1469 TIKMVVNSGNNIEI
+1469 IKMVINSGNNLTID
-1483 SGVDGWSKKVH
+1483 GVDGWKKKVH
-1494 AVTVNEDGT
+1494 AVTVNDDGT
-1503 GGSNEAQG
+1503 TGTNVAEG
-1511 TAVTIWYKEK
+1511 TAVTIWYK
-1521 SK
+1521 

>member
-411 MNTSGSDVTKSF
+411 MNTSGGEVTKSF

-438 TDPKNNPCGSDV
+438 TDPKNNPCGSDI
-450 TVSGGKVT
+450 TVSDGKITV
-458 FTIPAKTAVAIC
+458 TIPSMSAIAIC
-470 TDEKWCGKG
+470 TDSQWCGKG
-479 VDPCESDPTGAACVC
+479 VDPCETDPNGAACLC
-494 KGETTV
+494 KGAQTTD
-500 NGVCVSWCN
+500 GICVSYCQKYPETEGCYCLTN
-509 AHSSNEE
+509 PTDSS
-516 CTCVLNPNDANCQAD
+516 CVSIPA
-531 IEPTKGKL
+531 TKNNL

-545 NGWKQDP
+545 NSWKFDP
-552 LTYNRKTGFWTINLT
+552 MTYSKSTGYWTIDVTLT
-567 LDGAGDTSGA
+567 GADK
-577 QRFKVTDGC
+577 QRFKVAEGCAWTGNVYGASGTPGKLAINTSTDGDEYTTL
-586 SWTGTV
+586 TGDYTLKIKDADMTYEFV
-592 YGSSGTAGKLDV
+592 KAGSSNHD
-604 NTSSTGDELVS
+604 
-615 LVGDYVLSIN
+615 
-625 DKTMEYTF
+625 
-633 TKADEVTNQ
+633 
-642 PPVASFT
+642 PVAGFT
-649 ATVNGLTVSFANNSS
+649 TQINGLTVTFTNTSK
-664 DPENDELTY
+664 DEDGDTLTY
-673 SWDFG
+673 SWNFG
-678 NGKTSSEKAPSVTY
+678 NGKTSTDKNPSVIYDEKGTY
-692 AESGKYTVTLKVTDS
+692 HVTLTVTDPSKASNTAEDDVTVGGGETTGY
-707 ANNTDTFTK
+707 AK
-716 DITVTAPSSGK
+716 TAI
-727 YLKVAVRGSHD
+727 RTSHD
-738 NYGTDLLTKNGSDW
+738 NYGTHELIKKSASSSEW
-752 TGVFEFSKETRFK
+752 TGEFNFTEATSFK
-765 LEALPVSAD
+765 IEALPNSKD
-774 QCIILGGKKGAA
+774 QCIFLGGKAGEA
-786 LSATGDFI
+786 LKASGDFI
-794 TVPAGDYVVGF
+794 SVEAGEYTITF
-805 NEDTKVLTVKQA
+805 NESTKVLTVTKKETVVDDKKA
-817 SDCDKDPSKCEVD
+817 NCDKDGS
-830 PCVEDPSKC
+830 
-839 EIDPCEADPSKCEI
+839 
-853 DPCEADPSKCEVD
+853 
-866 PCEAAPSQ
+866 
-874 CTVDTKK
+874 TN
-881 HCDTDGTTSN
+881 N
-891 CENSDYAYPFLGA
+891 CETSSLAYTFLGA
-904 EYTKTATTFRIW
+904 SYTPTATTFRLW
-916 SPDTANVSVTVNG
+916 SPDSSNVSVTVNG
-929 QTYPMNKS
+929 QTYTMSKTNVS
-937 NITGYSDVYEVTVN
+937 GYSDVYEAVVE

-959 QFKVNGNDVRDP
+959 QFKVNGSDVHDP
-971 YGKMVPKS
+971 YGKMVKPTN
-979 DYTGGDKAIATNNK
+979 YTGTGAVAENNV
-993 NIVMNMRDTDLEG
+993 NIVMNMRDTDLPN
-1006 GWAPRP
+1006 GWAERP
-1012 ELKNREDAV
+1012 ALKEREDSIV
-1021 IYEVHV
+1021 YEVHV
-1027 RDFTIDKSSG
+1027 RDFTIDSSSG
-1037 VSDANRGRYLG
+1037 VSAANRGRYLG
-1048 MVETGT
+1048 MVEAGT
-1054 TNAKGQKTGIDH
+1054 TNSKGLKTGLDH

-1077 MPVYDYGTCSN
+1077 LPVYDYGTCSN

-1111 RYTSVFGSENY
+1111 RYTSVFGTENY

-1133 NEFHK
+1133 DEFHK

-1153 SQDVFSKI
+1153 SKDVFSKI
-1161 TGKYYTTLDLSGCG
+1161 SGKYYTSVDLSGCG
-1175 NSTDPKNTMVS
+1175 NSVDAKNDMVS

-1208 LVGIFDVANFKEWG
+1208 LVGIFDVSDFKEWG
-1222 EYLNNKYPG
+1222 EYLNNKYPD
-1231 RNFLMYGEPWNGY
+1231 RKFLMYGEPWNGY

-1259 RNAVSGHVG
+1259 RNAASGHVG

-1275 ECLKGDSDGK
+1275 ECLKGGSDNAV
-1285 GGGFLFNMTHTDL
+1285 GGFLFNQTYSDV

-1312 KGGVGNSTNT
+1312 KGGVGDSTNT

-1348 KIAKMAITGDY
+1348 KITKMGATGDY
-1359 AKRLQSYGNGVILVS
+1359 AKRLQAYGNGVILVS

-1387 RTKNMNPNSYKST
+1387 RTKNMNENSYKSA
-1400 DGSNDIDWNVKSN
+1400 DGSNDIKWDVKTS
-1413 YMSTF
+1413 YKDTF
-1418 NYYKGMIAMRKAHP
+1418 DYYKNLIAMRKAHP
-1432 AFRMTTKEQI
+1432 AFRMTTKTLI
-1442 EQNITGEYINGAVV
+1442 ENNIKGSQNNGAIVVDINGQ
-1456 VTINGGAVGDSWD
+1456 AVGDSWSS
-1469 TIKMVVNSGNNIEI
+1469 IKMVINSGNNLTID
-1483 SGVDGWSKKVH
+1483 GVDGWKKKVH
-1494 AVTVNEDGT
+1494 AVTVNDDGT
-1503 GGSNEAQG
+1503 TGTNVAEG
-1511 TAVTIWYKEK
+1511 TAVTIWYK
-1521 SK
+1521 

>member
-1 MSLNNFKVRLLS
+1 MSLNNFRVKLLS
-13 FAVSSAVLALAPN
+13 LAVSSAVLAFAPN
-26 LANAANYESEMV
+26 LAFAKNYESEMV

-43 QWTYDNIAK
+43 QWSYDSIAK

-154 NGCSVGNYSDEWNV
+154 NGCSVSNYSDEWNV

-215 NDINAIMDKT
+215 NDINAIMEKT
-225 AAKAGKRPPIYMEV
+225 EAKAGKRPPIYMEV
-239 IGNSQEA
+239 IGNSKEA

-319 ENPKYN
+319 GNPKYN

-411 MNTSGSDVTKSF
+411 MNTSGGEVTKSF

-438 TDPKNNPCGSDV
+438 TDPKNNPCGSDI
-450 TVSGGKVT
+450 TVSGGKITV
-458 FTIPAKTAVAIC
+458 TIPSMSAIAIC
-470 TDEKWCGKG
+470 TDSQWCG
-479 VDPCESDPTGAACVC
+479 VDPCETDPNGAACLC
-494 KGETTV
+494 KGSQTTD
-500 NGVCVSWCN
+500 GICVSYCQKYPETEGCYCLTN
-509 AHSSNEE
+509 PTDSS
-516 CTCVLNPNDANCQAD
+516 CVSIPA
-531 IEPTKGKL
+531 TKNNL

-545 NGWKQDP
+545 NSWKFDP
-552 LTYNRKTGFWTINLT
+552 MTYSKSTGYWTIDVTLT
-567 LDGAGDTSGA
+567 GADK
-577 QRFKVTDGC
+577 QRFKVAEGC
-586 SWTGTV
+586 AWTGNV
-592 YGSSGTAGKLDV
+592 YGASGTPGKLAI
-604 NTSSTGDELVS
+604 NTSSDGDEYTTLTGD
-615 LVGDYVLSIN
+615 
-625 DKTMEYTF
+625 YTLKIKDADMTYEF
-633 TKADEVTNQ
+633 VKAGSSNHD
-642 PPVASFT
+642 PVAGFT
-649 ATVNGLTVSFANNSS
+649 TQINGLTVTFTNTSK
-664 DPENDELTY
+664 DEDGDTLTY
-673 SWDFG
+673 SWNFG
-678 NGKTSSEKAPSVTY
+678 NGKTSTDKNPSVTY
-692 AESGKYTVTLKVTDS
+692 DEKGTYHVTLTVTDPSKASNKAEDDVTVGGGETTGY
-707 ANNTDTFTK
+707 AK
-716 DITVTAPSSGK
+716 TAI
-727 YLKVAVRGSHD
+727 RTSHD
-738 NYGTDLLTKNGSDW
+738 NYGTHELIKKSASSSEW
-752 TGVFEFSKETRFK
+752 TGEFNFTEATSFK
-765 LEALPVSAD
+765 IEALPNSKD
-774 QCIILGGKKGAA
+774 QCIFLGGKAGEA
-786 LSATGDFI
+786 LKASGDFI
-794 TVPAGDYVVGF
+794 SVEAGEYTITF
-805 NEDTKVLTVKQA
+805 NESTKVLTVTKKETVVDDKKA
-817 SDCDKDPSKCEVD
+817 NCDKDES
-830 PCVEDPSKC
+830 
-839 EIDPCEADPSKCEI
+839 
-853 DPCEADPSKCEVD
+853 
-866 PCEAAPSQ
+866 
-874 CTVDTKK
+874 TN
-881 HCDTDGTTSN
+881 N
-891 CENSDYAYPFLGA
+891 CETSSLAYTFLGA
-904 EYTKTATTFRIW
+904 SYTPTATTFRLW
-916 SPDTANVSVTVNG
+916 SPDSSNVSVTVNG
-929 QTYPMNKS
+929 QTYTMSKTNVS
-937 NITGYSDVYEVTVN
+937 GYSDVYEAVVE
-951 GDLDGKEY
+951 GDLDGREY
-959 QFKVNGNDVRDP
+959 QFKVNGSDVHDP
-971 YGKMVPKS
+971 YGKMVKPTN
-979 DYTGGDKAIATNNK
+979 YTGTGAVAENNV
-993 NIVMNMRDTDLEG
+993 NIVMNMRDTDLPN
-1006 GWAPRP
+1006 GWAERP
-1012 ELKNREDAV
+1012 ALKEREDSIV
-1021 IYEVHV
+1021 YEVHV
-1027 RDFTIDKSSG
+1027 RDFTIDSSSG
-1037 VSDANRGRYLG
+1037 VSAANRGRYLG
-1048 MVETGT
+1048 MVEAGT
-1054 TNAKGQKTGIDH
+1054 TNSKGLKTGLDH

-1077 MPVYDYGTCSN
+1077 LPVYDYGTCSN

-1111 RYTSVFGSENY
+1111 RYTSVFGTENY

-1133 NEFHK
+1133 DEFHK

-1153 SQDVFSKI
+1153 SKDVFSKI
-1161 TGKYYTTLDLSGCG
+1161 SGKYYTSVNLSGCG
-1175 NSTDPKNTMVS
+1175 NSVDAKNDMVS

-1208 LVGIFDVANFKEWG
+1208 LVGIFDVSDFKEWG
-1222 EYLNNKYPG
+1222 EYLNNKYPD
-1231 RNFLMYGEPWNGY
+1231 RKFLMYGEPWNGY

-1259 RNAVSGHVG
+1259 RNAASGHVG

-1275 ECLKGDSDGK
+1275 ECLKGDSDK
-1285 GGGFLFNMTHTDL
+1285 AVGGFLFNQTYSDV

-1312 KGGVGNSTNT
+1312 KGGVGDSTNT

-1348 KIAKMAITGDY
+1348 KITKMGATGDY
-1359 AKRLQSYGNGVILVS
+1359 AKRLQAYGNGVILVS

-1387 RTKNMNPNSYKST
+1387 RTKNMNENSYKSA
-1400 DGSNDIDWNVKSN
+1400 DGSNDIKWDVKTS
-1413 YMSTF
+1413 YKDTF
-1418 NYYKGMIAMRKAHP
+1418 DYYKNLIAMRKAHP
-1432 AFRMTTKEQI
+1432 AFRMTTKTLI
-1442 EQNITGEYINGAVV
+1442 ENNIKGSQNNGAIVVDINGQ
-1456 VTINGGAVGDSWD
+1456 AVGDSWSS
-1469 TIKMVVNSGNNIEI
+1469 IKMVINSGNNLTID
-1483 SGVDGWSKKVH
+1483 GVDGWKKKVH
-1494 AVTVNEDGT
+1494 AVTVNDDGT
-1503 GGSNEAQG
+1503 TGTNVAEG
-1511 TAVTIWYKEK
+1511 TAVTIWYK
-1521 SK
+1521 